1 MAEDFQVKIQA
12 DLDTAQVDEKIEK
25 LVNKK
30 RTIKLDVDI
39 NGQNAK
45 SITDN
50 IQKGLSKTKLDTSN
64 ISKKIADSFN
74 ISDKSVISKIQTQL
88 NEMMTSLSKTWNG
101 KNFDFKNASGFYSG
115 MEQMA
120 KTVTENARIIKSA
133 TGVYDDFYNYFNRKK
148 IFVSDDLKNALGTE
162 QYKELLNNNIGKIV
176 RDATKGVSI
185 DSIWGEMS
193 NLFPEHFSENITN
206 QVDQILYAT
215 NLLKKARA
223 DMDEV
228 FTSSNMTAQQKG
240 EINNSAYVEVLEMS
254 KNLQNN
260 LQKNIVE
267 ATEAAKTT
275 IKIDVQ
281 LDKEKIA
288 ADIRNAIESAS
299 SGAGEAIKLNLDIN
313 EEQLLSNLQSAIR
326 KLTTG
331 DESVK
336 VEIDVDKSDLQSKLN
351 EACKEMQI
359 PVQFKIDA
367 DEIASQ
373 IKAAVDK
380 ITDIELDLKVN
391 TNNVKQAVDDAV
403 KDKITPEVDPSGITQ
418 LQEILR
424 NVNSTGQ
431 QTQNIFQSM
440 GSAFDDAFRS
450 TYGVANLLQDAIYKI
465 GDAGREV
472 IGTVR
477 ELNDSLVSLQMA
489 TGDDYDTVKN
499 LMQQYNALGQE
510 LGAITTDVAS
520 GADAWLRQGKSL
532 EQTNTLLKDS
542 IVLSKVSG
550 LDAEESTQYL
560 TAAMNGYNVAVDNVM
575 GIVDKVSKVDLE
587 SATDAGGLMEAMSR
601 VSTMANTAGVS
612 MDKLLGYM
620 ASVGEITQQ
629 SMPTL
634 GTAFKS
640 IFARM
645 SDIKA
650 QNYELVDDNGT
661 VELLSDVESSLK
673 KVGIDL
679 RKTVTEY
686 NSYADVLDNLA
697 AKWNTLNQVQQNEL
711 AKAFAGTRQQEVFR
725 TLMEHYDRAQKYAEV
740 AENSAGTAE
749 KKFQDNYLSSLEAKT
764 NALKA
769 SFESLSSSLVSDDM
783 YSWAL
788 YGAKAVTDFVE
799 KTNILKGAIAGL
811 GTAGSLYAVKQ
822 LVLGFGSAIKEFSNL
837 GKAMSILKSGT
848 GVTSNMSQLLTL
860 TQGLSKSQTALVLSS
875 TELNTAQRTAI
886 LMNRG
891 LSASEAEAELSTMGL
906 SAAEGTA
913 TATTMSLGSA
923 MKGMVATLA
932 ANPIFLLT
940 TAVTVGVAAWQS
952 YNQSVEES
960 IQHTK
965 DSTAELQERNQ
976 SLDDNIQKV
985 QELRDSL
992 DSGTLTEQEA
1002 YNTKSQLLDIQ
1013 SQLSDSYGEQADGID
1028 LVNGKLDEQ
1037 IEKMQQLKVE
1047 NAKSWLNDSDNE
1059 KNYEKAK
1066 KKMTKDD
1073 YESFFGNTPTLSL
1086 LGNAPEKA
1094 DYKDSDVY
1102 KDALKRYQNSKT
1114 QIEEIQKAAEKAGL
1128 KQYTSTSTGQF
1139 QLGFENETVTGAD
1152 EKLNSFLSTVKE
1164 LKRQFEDEGKNT
1176 DYFDNII
1183 SSAEDA
1189 ESSYKDILDKHQEVY
1204 QEYLKNSMLAEGYGN
1219 NKPATVYQQYA
1230 DAVDKYNEAL
1240 QSGDTSKVEAAKT
1253 ALDGVKDSVDNIVS
1267 RDSGKKYK
1275 ELFDE
1280 IAEGIDTA
1288 SEKTYEFKE
1297 RLSGRGTDKLNNT
1310 VLSKLK
1316 ELKNYTDIDLKS
1328 INLDTSDVVA
1338 GKDALRMAVNEAMDL
1353 GIVSDDSAE
1362 SVAKVVDLLTDMG
1375 MTATVSM
1382 NQVDDSFSEVN
1393 TTIQQAQA
1401 NLETLKTIMS
1411 ESVSGSGIS
1420 ADNVKA
1426 FKEMF
1431 GDDAAR
1437 ALEKTADGYHINREE
1452 LAKLQAQQ
1460 SEMNK
1465 ADYLS
1470 GLADQQEALR
1480 QIEEQIADAMVKGQ
1494 DVSGL
1499 QAQREGILDNISSLE
1514 DLAYQYQTATS
1525 AYQQWQ
1531 DAMSGGEEG
1540 DMYDSIQGN
1549 MESIKDLYDKGLVG
1563 ENKFR
1568 EFVDLMS
1575 NKDLTNASVDEIVT
1589 AYEESY
1595 PKMERYFTEGQE
1607 GCQAF
1612 LQDISNLNSEWAH
1625 MNEDGSWEIN
1635 FGVGN
1640 DQEIA
1645 DALGIDVEA
1654 VQSVL
1659 RKLHDFGFDIDLD
1672 QPVKSLEQLKTEAQ
1686 SAKEALDGMGETSL
1700 DSINLDTDS
1709 FSEITDDID
1718 KVKEYI
1724 QQINDADLEPEVRT
1738 ERLEQANNILDYL
1751 VQKQHEA
1758 GQNNIVIDADASSV
1772 DQKISDLKSQL
1783 EQFRN
1788 NDGTI
1793 PVNADTQD
1801 AVNSL
1806 QSLYAT
1812 KQNLE
1817 NTPAILQ
1824 VDTSQVDGALGNA
1837 IGKLQEYQ
1845 NAVEILN
1852 AQNTMKTQGIDID
1865 TTDAQQKVQ
1874 QLAGQLQNLDADTT
1888 AKLGLDDTDF
1898 QSKLSNIATH
1908 PIDVGI
1914 GVNLDPNALADVS
1927 TKISGITPELLVK
1940 AGVNEEAIVN
1950 YTPKDK
1956 DATVKYKV
1964 DHSAIDSYDP
1974 KDKNATVTYSVVVS
1988 GLENL
1993 PGNKTRNLTY
2003 NIKTNGTVPR
2013 VNGTAHAIGTAHA
2026 AGTASRNWGLAHNEP
2041 HALVNEL
2048 KPEAIVR
2055 DGKAFILNGGDP
2067 TFANLKKDD
2076 VVFNGDQTEQLLEHG
2091 YVTGSHAQLAG
2102 GGYSLGSAFSKGS
2115 GRFNVGSSGTKADSS
2130 TWEENQ
2136 KKDKTG
2142 SKSSSGSS
2150 SSGSSKRS
2158 SGRSSGGSSSGSS
2171 GSSSTKE
2178 ATEETFDWIE
2188 VFLKEMSR
2196 ATEIAVDNINRA
2208 IGLAQKQTKAY
2219 DAISKVQQ
2227 ELTANQ
2233 QSANKYLQLAANVG
2247 LDPSYISKIQ
2257 NGTLDVEKVTNED
2270 LKKKIDEYKDYYSK
2284 YESAADNVAKL
2295 EDKITELAEKRL
2307 EIITDTYD
2315 AIVDINDSI
2324 KSVADSKIS
2333 LNDALGVAIDN
2344 PDNYAN
2350 LNNSIKAQEDTYN
2363 QLTKKLS
2370 DYQKEV
2376 DSQLSSG
2383 YLKKGS
2389 EAYQAAMKNI
2399 QDFTAKIYDAS
2410 TSLLELRDKLDQIK
2424 IDTIQNVIDGIKRN
2438 SDITE
2443 KYISYLQ
2450 SQNRDV
2456 PENLYTDRID
2466 NNNAQ
2471 VQQNLKQMEI
2481 YRKKQAVLD
2490 VNSKSYQDYAEK
2502 IQTLKENT
2510 LELITDNE
2518 SLQDSIYELR
2528 FKPLDDAIQKYS
2540 DLEDELKSFRD
2551 LLNDDAFLDK
2561 QGRITEEGLAQVALL
2576 QQSIGTAKQKIAD
2589 YTTGLQKLK
2598 ESYDN
2603 GVISLTEYNDKS
2615 KDYREGIQGSIADV
2629 KSYQDSLVDL
2639 YKNAMSTEVDY
2650 LDKIISKQKNL
2661 LDQRKSA
2668 YEYEKKV
2675 TSQSNDIN
2683 KLKAEIIALQGS
2695 NNLSDQSRL
2704 RKLQADLK
2712 SAESDL
2718 QDTKRDHA
2726 YDMQSQGFDKLS
2738 SDLQET
2744 LDNTEYEISHNADK
2758 QLEIINSMLDKAVSS
2773 YQEAYG
2779 KINSIIKNTGWVGST
2794 DFNNTQSDLGT
2805 ETGAKNQNS
2814 NASQSQS
2821 SANKNPSS
2829 TASGTKT
2836 DPINSNSKANSDLA
2850 DQLVKPED
2858 TTNRKVAELKVSPTS
2873 TTLEE
2878 GKSTSITATIRPNDA
2893 ANKTLAWKS
2902 SNESIA
2908 TVSNGTVKA
2917 KKPGSCTIT
2926 ATTTDGSGLSAKVSI
2941 KVNAKPKPPKPQP
2954 KPQPAKTGGDGIPRV
2969 GDVVTFT
2976 GSYYND
2982 SWGMAPKGS
2991 RFSGQP
2997 GAVVID
3003 SYTAREYG
3011 GNGRTTGD
3019 FKIHIKSAHDPN
3031 YSDLGW
3037 VRLSQISSYEKGTD
3051 RIYGDQLVWTNENK
3065 DTKHHGVSELI
3076 YRKKDGAFLT
3086 PVQDGDS
3093 ILPADFVSNLAAL
3106 SAIDPREFGMN
3117 VSTTPNLVQTNIPQ
3131 NISNVG
3137 NVTYHYDALLN
3148 IENVEG
3154 NLDKSA
3160 IPDIQK
3166 LLKQS
3171 CKYTCDTLADQY
3183 QKLGHKIIM

>member
-1 MAEDFQVKIQA
+1 MQLKNLG
-12 DLDTAQVDEKIEK
+12 DLFGSFGELNLLRNKYGKNSTFDTLSSTLQQSFNESFKVG
-25 LVNKK
+25 
-30 RTIKLDVDI
+30 T
-39 NGQNAK
+39 NGISEFSTEQ
-45 SITDN
+45 I
-50 IQKGLSKTKLDTSN
+50 KTKASVMGLNDALTKQALSLANDAGLYQKAAAGNLTFSKAIELNINNASDLVDALMSSN
-64 ISKKIADSFN
+64 SEVLKKYKDNDIADMIANSGEKG
-74 ISDKSVISKIQTQL
+74 SAAY
-88 NEMMTSLSKTWNG
+88 NE
-101 KNFDFKNASGFYSG
+101 F
-115 MEQMA
+115 
-120 KTVTENARIIKSA
+120 
-133 TGVYDDFYNYFNRKK
+133 
-148 IFVSDDLKNALGTE
+148 
-162 QYKELLNNNIGKIV
+162 
-176 RDATKGVSI
+176 
-185 DSIWGEMS
+185 
-193 NLFPEHFSENITN
+193 
-206 QVDQILYAT
+206 
-215 NLLKKARA
+215 
-223 DMDEV
+223 
-228 FTSSNMTAQQKG
+228 
-240 EINNSAYVEVLEMS
+240 
-254 KNLQNN
+254 
-260 LQKNIVE
+260 
-267 ATEAAKTT
+267 
-275 IKIDVQ
+275 
-281 LDKEKIA
+281 
-288 ADIRNAIESAS
+288 
-299 SGAGEAIKLNLDIN
+299 
-313 EEQLLSNLQSAIR
+313 
-326 KLTTG
+326 
-331 DESVK
+331 
-336 VEIDVDKSDLQSKLN
+336 
-351 EACKEMQI
+351 
-359 PVQFKIDA
+359 
-367 DEIASQ
+367 
-373 IKAAVDK
+373 
-380 ITDIELDLKVN
+380 
-391 TNNVKQAVDDAV
+391 V
-403 KDKITPEVDPSGITQ
+403 KDLID
-418 LQEILR
+418 
-424 NVNSTGQ
+424 NN
-431 QTQNIFQSM
+431 
-440 GSAFDDAFRS
+440 
-450 TYGVANLLQDAIYKI
+450 QD
-465 GDAGREV
+465 
-472 IGTVR
+472 
-477 ELNDSLVSLQMA
+477 
-489 TGDDYDTVKN
+489 
-499 LMQQYNALGQE
+499 LG
-510 LGAITTDVAS
+510 
-520 GADAWLRQGKSL
+520 
-532 EQTNTLLKDS
+532 DS
-542 IVLSKVSG
+542 IVELAPKVETTKSAFSG
-550 LDAEESTQYL
+550 LSNYFKGL
-560 TAAMNGYNVAVDNVM
+560 
-575 GIVDKVSKVDLE
+575 L
-587 SATDAGGLMEAMSR
+587 ATF
-601 VSTMANTAGVS
+601 T
-612 MDKLLGYM
+612 
-620 ASVGEITQQ
+620 
-629 SMPTL
+629 
-634 GTAFKS
+634 
-640 IFARM
+640 
-645 SDIKA
+645 
-650 QNYELVDDNGT
+650 
-661 VELLSDVESSLK
+661 
-673 KVGIDL
+673 
-679 RKTVTEY
+679 
-686 NSYADVLDNLA
+686 
-697 AKWNTLNQVQQNEL
+697 
-711 AKAFAGTRQQEVFR
+711 
-725 TLMEHYDRAQKYAEV
+725 
-740 AENSAGTAE
+740 
-749 KKFQDNYLSSLEAKT
+749 
-764 NALKA
+764 
-769 SFESLSSSLVSDDM
+769 
-783 YSWAL
+783 
-788 YGAKAVTDFVE
+788 
-799 KTNILKGAIAGL
+799 
-811 GTAGSLYAVKQ
+811 
-822 LVLGFGSAIKEFSNL
+822 
-837 GKAMSILKSGT
+837 
-848 GVTSNMSQLLTL
+848 
-860 TQGLSKSQTALVLSS
+860 
-875 TELNTAQRTAI
+875 
-886 LMNRG
+886 
-891 LSASEAEAELSTMGL
+891 
-906 SAAEGTA
+906 
-913 TATTMSLGSA
+913 
-923 MKGMVATLA
+923 
-932 ANPIFLLT
+932 NPIFLLT
-940 TAVTVGVAAWQS
+940 TAVTVGVAAWQG
-952 YNQSVEES
+952 YNQSVQES

-965 DSTAELQERNQ
+965 DSIAEIEERNK
-976 SLDDNIQKV
+976 SIDDNISKA

-1073 YESFFGNTPTLSL
+1073 YESFFGNTPTLAM
-1086 LGNAPEKA
+1086 LGSEPQKSEYTN
-1094 DYKDSDVY
+1094 SDVY

-1114 QIEEIQKAAEKAGL
+1114 QIEEIQKAAKKAGL

-1152 EKLNSFLSTVKE
+1152 EKLNSFLATVKE

-1189 ESSYKDILDKHQEVY
+1189 ESSYKDILDKHQEIY

-1240 QSGDTSKVEAAKT
+1240 QSGDTSKVKEAKT

-1267 RDSGKKYK
+1267 TDSGKKYK

-1280 IAEGIDTA
+1280 IADGIDTA

-1297 RLSGRGTDKLNNT
+1297 RLSGRGADKLNNT

-1353 GIVSDDSAE
+1353 GIISDDSAE

-1382 NQVDDSFSEVN
+1382 DQVDDSFSEVN

-1411 ESVSGSGIS
+1411 ESVSGAGIS

-1426 FKEMF
+1426 FREMF
-1431 GDDAAR
+1431 GDDAER

-1460 SEMNK
+1460 SEMNRS
-1465 ADYLS
+1465 DYLS

-1499 QAQREGILDNISSLE
+1499 QSQREGILDNISSLE

-1540 DMYDSIQGN
+1540 DMYNSIQGN

-1575 NKDLTNASVDEIVT
+1575 NKDLTNASVDEIVA

-1625 MNEDGSWEIN
+1625 MNEDGSWDIN

-1772 DQKISDLKSQL
+1772 DQKISELKSQL

-1788 NDGTI
+1788 DDGTI

-1824 VDTSQVDGALGNA
+1824 VDTSQVDGELGNA

-1914 GVNLDPNALADVS
+1914 GVNLDPNALSDVS
-1927 TKISGITPELLVK
+1927 AKISGITPELLVK

-1974 KDKNATVTYSVVVS
+1974 EDKNATVTYSVVVS

-1993 PGNKTRNLTY
+1993 PGNKTRSLTY
-2003 NIKTNGTVPR
+2003 NIKTNGTAPK

-2041 HALVNEL
+2041 HALINEL

-2055 DGKAFILNGGDP
+2055 DGKAFILNDGDP

-2102 GGYSLGSAFSKGS
+2102 GGYSLGSAFSGGS

-2130 TWEENQ
+2130 TWED
-2136 KKDKTG
+2136 KKKQNNT
-2142 SKSSSGSS
+2142 SHNSSSGSS
-2150 SSGSSKRS
+2150 SRRNSGS
-2158 SGRSSGGSSSGSS
+2158 SSGGSTRSSSGGSS

-2196 ATEIAVDNINRA
+2196 ATEIAVDNIDRA

-2295 EDKITELAEKRL
+2295 EDKITELTEKRL

-2344 PDNYAN
+2344 PDNYASIN
-2350 LNNSIKAQEDTYN
+2350 KSIKAQEDTYN

-2650 LDKIISKQKNL
+2650 LDKIISKRKEALTQQK
-2661 LDQRKSA
+2661 DM
-2668 YEYEKKV
+2668 
-2675 TSQSNDIN
+2675 
-2683 KLKAEIIALQGS
+2683 
-2695 NNLSDQSRL
+2695 
-2704 RKLQADLK
+2704 
-2712 SAESDL
+2712 
-2718 QDTKRDHA
+2718 
-2726 YDMQSQGFDKLS
+2726 YDYSK
-2738 SDLQET
+2738 
-2744 LDNTEYEISHNADK
+2744 
-2758 QLEIINSMLDKAVSS
+2758 
-2773 YQEAYG
+2773 
-2779 KINSIIKNTGWVGST
+2779 KINSQ
-2794 DFNNTQSDLGT
+2794 NN
-2805 ETGAKNQNS
+2805 N
-2814 NASQSQS
+2814 
-2821 SANKNPSS
+2821 
-2829 TASGTKT
+2829 
-2836 DPINSNSKANSDLA
+2836 INSLKAQIMALEG
-2850 DQLVKPED
+2850 VK
-2858 TTNRKVAELKVSPTS
+2858 
-2873 TTLEE
+2873 
-2878 GKSTSITATIRPNDA
+2878 
-2893 ANKTLAWKS
+2893 
-2902 SNESIA
+2902 
-2908 TVSNGTVKA
+2908 
-2917 KKPGSCTIT
+2917 
-2926 ATTTDGSGLSAKVSI
+2926 
-2941 KVNAKPKPPKPQP
+2941 
-2954 KPQPAKTGGDGIPRV
+2954 
-2969 GDVVTFT
+2969 
-2976 GSYYND
+2976 Y
-2982 SWGMAPKGS
+2982 
-2991 RFSGQP
+2991 
-2997 GAVVID
+2997 
-3003 SYTAREYG
+3003 
-3011 GNGRTTGD
+3011 
-3019 FKIHIKSAHDPN
+3019 
-3031 YSDLGW
+3031 
-3037 VRLSQISSYEKGTD
+3037 
-3051 RIYGDQLVWTNENK
+3051 
-3065 DTKHHGVSELI
+3065 
-3076 YRKKDGAFLT
+3076 
-3086 PVQDGDS
+3086 
-3093 ILPADFVSNLAAL
+3093 
-3106 SAIDPREFGMN
+3106 
-3117 VSTTPNLVQTNIPQ
+3117 
-3131 NISNVG
+3131 
-3137 NVTYHYDALLN
+3137 LL
-3148 IENVEG
+3148 
-3154 NLDKSA
+3154 L
-3160 IPDIQK
+3160 
-3166 LLKQS
+3166 
-3171 CKYTCDTLADQY
+3171 
-3183 QKLGHKIIM
+3183 

>member
-1 MAEDFQVKIQA
+1 MGLNDALTKQA
-12 DLDTAQVDEKIEK
+12 LSLANDAGLYQKAAAGNLTFSKAIELNINNASDLVDALMSSNSEV
-25 LVNKK
+25 LKK
-30 RTIKLDVDI
+30 YK
-39 NGQNAK
+39 
-45 SITDN
+45 DN
-50 IQKGLSKTKLDTSN
+50 D
-64 ISKKIADSFN
+64 IADMIANSGEKG
-74 ISDKSVISKIQTQL
+74 SAAY
-88 NEMMTSLSKTWNG
+88 NE
-101 KNFDFKNASGFYSG
+101 F
-115 MEQMA
+115 
-120 KTVTENARIIKSA
+120 
-133 TGVYDDFYNYFNRKK
+133 
-148 IFVSDDLKNALGTE
+148 
-162 QYKELLNNNIGKIV
+162 
-176 RDATKGVSI
+176 
-185 DSIWGEMS
+185 
-193 NLFPEHFSENITN
+193 
-206 QVDQILYAT
+206 
-215 NLLKKARA
+215 
-223 DMDEV
+223 
-228 FTSSNMTAQQKG
+228 
-240 EINNSAYVEVLEMS
+240 
-254 KNLQNN
+254 
-260 LQKNIVE
+260 
-267 ATEAAKTT
+267 
-275 IKIDVQ
+275 
-281 LDKEKIA
+281 
-288 ADIRNAIESAS
+288 
-299 SGAGEAIKLNLDIN
+299 
-313 EEQLLSNLQSAIR
+313 
-326 KLTTG
+326 
-331 DESVK
+331 
-336 VEIDVDKSDLQSKLN
+336 
-351 EACKEMQI
+351 
-359 PVQFKIDA
+359 
-367 DEIASQ
+367 
-373 IKAAVDK
+373 
-380 ITDIELDLKVN
+380 
-391 TNNVKQAVDDAV
+391 V
-403 KDKITPEVDPSGITQ
+403 KDLIDK
-418 LQEILR
+418 
-424 NVNSTGQ
+424 N
-431 QTQNIFQSM
+431 
-440 GSAFDDAFRS
+440 
-450 TYGVANLLQDAIYKI
+450 QD
-465 GDAGREV
+465 
-472 IGTVR
+472 
-477 ELNDSLVSLQMA
+477 
-489 TGDDYDTVKN
+489 
-499 LMQQYNALGQE
+499 LG
-510 LGAITTDVAS
+510 
-520 GADAWLRQGKSL
+520 
-532 EQTNTLLKDS
+532 DS
-542 IVLSKVSG
+542 IVELAPKVETTKSAFSG
-550 LDAEESTQYL
+550 LSNYFKGL
-560 TAAMNGYNVAVDNVM
+560 F
-575 GIVDKVSKVDLE
+575 
-587 SATDAGGLMEAMSR
+587 ATF
-601 VSTMANTAGVS
+601 T
-612 MDKLLGYM
+612 
-620 ASVGEITQQ
+620 
-629 SMPTL
+629 
-634 GTAFKS
+634 
-640 IFARM
+640 
-645 SDIKA
+645 
-650 QNYELVDDNGT
+650 
-661 VELLSDVESSLK
+661 
-673 KVGIDL
+673 
-679 RKTVTEY
+679 
-686 NSYADVLDNLA
+686 
-697 AKWNTLNQVQQNEL
+697 
-711 AKAFAGTRQQEVFR
+711 
-725 TLMEHYDRAQKYAEV
+725 
-740 AENSAGTAE
+740 
-749 KKFQDNYLSSLEAKT
+749 
-764 NALKA
+764 
-769 SFESLSSSLVSDDM
+769 
-783 YSWAL
+783 
-788 YGAKAVTDFVE
+788 
-799 KTNILKGAIAGL
+799 
-811 GTAGSLYAVKQ
+811 
-822 LVLGFGSAIKEFSNL
+822 
-837 GKAMSILKSGT
+837 
-848 GVTSNMSQLLTL
+848 
-860 TQGLSKSQTALVLSS
+860 
-875 TELNTAQRTAI
+875 
-886 LMNRG
+886 
-891 LSASEAEAELSTMGL
+891 
-906 SAAEGTA
+906 
-913 TATTMSLGSA
+913 
-923 MKGMVATLA
+923 
-932 ANPIFLLT
+932 NPIFLLT
-940 TAVTVGVAAWQS
+940 TAVTVGVAAWQG
-952 YNQSVEES
+952 YNQSVQES

-965 DSTAELQERNQ
+965 DSIAEIEERNK
-976 SLDDNIQKV
+976 SIDDNISKA

-1094 DYKDSDVY
+1094 DYTNSDVY
-1102 KDALKRYQNSKT
+1102 KDALKRYQNSKS

-1152 EKLNSFLSTVKE
+1152 EKLNSFLATVKE
-1164 LKRQFEDEGKNT
+1164 LKRQFDDEGKNT

-1280 IAEGIDTA
+1280 IADGIDTA

-1297 RLSGRGTDKLNNT
+1297 RLSGKGTDKLNNT

-1353 GIVSDDSAE
+1353 DIVSDDSAE

-1411 ESVSGSGIS
+1411 ESVSGAGIS

-1540 DMYDSIQGN
+1540 NMYDSIQGN

-1575 NKDLTNASVDEIVT
+1575 NKDLTNASVDEIVA

-1751 VQKQHEA
+1751 VQKQQEA
-1758 GQNNIVIDADASSV
+1758 GHTDIIIDADASSV

-1788 NDGTI
+1788 EDGTI

-1824 VDTSQVDGALGNA
+1824 VDTSQVDGELGNA

-1914 GVNLDPNALADVS
+1914 GVNLDPNTLADVS
-1927 TKISGITPELLVK
+1927 AKISGITPELLVK

-1993 PGNKTRNLTY
+1993 PGNKTRSLTY

-2026 AGTASRNWGLAHNEP
+2026 SGTASRNWGLAHNEP

-2102 GGYSLGSAFSKGS
+2102 DGYSLGSAFSGGS

-2130 TWEENQ
+2130 TWEE
-2136 KKDKTG
+2136 KKKQNNT
-2142 SKSSSGSS
+2142 SPNSSSGSS
-2150 SSGSSKRS
+2150 SSRNSGSSSGGSTRS
-2158 SGRSSGGSSSGSS
+2158 SSGGSSGGSS

-2196 ATEIAVDNINRA
+2196 ATEIAVDNIDRA

-2307 EIITDTYD
+2307 EIIEKEYD
-2315 AIVDINDSI
+2315 AIVDINDAI
-2324 KSVADSKIS
+2324 KTVADSKIS

-2370 DYQKEV
+2370 DYQKEIN
-2376 DSQLSSG
+2376 SQLSSG

-2561 QGRITEEGLAQVALL
+2561 QGRITEDGLAQIALL

-2650 LDKIISKQKNL
+2650 LTSIVTKRQEALKAKADYYSYDKSISKK
-2661 LDQRKSA
+2661 
-2668 YEYEKKV
+2668 
-2675 TSQSNDIN
+2675 SNDIN
-2683 KLKAEIIALQGS
+2683 AIKAQIMALESVNICRICLIAGIFLELYMLQRMHEI
-2695 NNLSDQSRL
+2695 
-2704 RKLQADLK
+2704 
-2712 SAESDL
+2712 
-2718 QDTKRDHA
+2718 
-2726 YDMQSQGFDKLS
+2726 
-2738 SDLQET
+2738 
-2744 LDNTEYEISHNADK
+2744 K
-2758 QLEIINSMLDKAVSS
+2758 QN
-2773 YQEAYG
+2773 
-2779 KINSIIKNTGWVGST
+2779 
-2794 DFNNTQSDLGT
+2794 
-2805 ETGAKNQNS
+2805 
-2814 NASQSQS
+2814 
-2821 SANKNPSS
+2821 
-2829 TASGTKT
+2829 
-2836 DPINSNSKANSDLA
+2836 
-2850 DQLVKPED
+2850 
-2858 TTNRKVAELKVSPTS
+2858 
-2873 TTLEE
+2873 
-2878 GKSTSITATIRPNDA
+2878 
-2893 ANKTLAWKS
+2893 
-2902 SNESIA
+2902 
-2908 TVSNGTVKA
+2908 
-2917 KKPGSCTIT
+2917 
-2926 ATTTDGSGLSAKVSI
+2926 
-2941 KVNAKPKPPKPQP
+2941 VNA
-2954 KPQPAKTGGDGIPRV
+2954 
-2969 GDVVTFT
+2969 
-2976 GSYYND
+2976 
-2982 SWGMAPKGS
+2982 
-2991 RFSGQP
+2991 
-2997 GAVVID
+2997 
-3003 SYTAREYG
+3003 
-3011 GNGRTTGD
+3011 
-3019 FKIHIKSAHDPN
+3019 
-3031 YSDLGW
+3031 
-3037 VRLSQISSYEKGTD
+3037 
-3051 RIYGDQLVWTNENK
+3051 
-3065 DTKHHGVSELI
+3065 
-3076 YRKKDGAFLT
+3076 
-3086 PVQDGDS
+3086 
-3093 ILPADFVSNLAAL
+3093 
-3106 SAIDPREFGMN
+3106 
-3117 VSTTPNLVQTNIPQ
+3117 
-3131 NISNVG
+3131 
-3137 NVTYHYDALLN
+3137 
-3148 IENVEG
+3148 
-3154 NLDKSA
+3154 
-3160 IPDIQK
+3160 
-3166 LLKQS
+3166 
-3171 CKYTCDTLADQY
+3171 
-3183 QKLGHKIIM
+3183 

>member
-1 MAEDFQVKIQA
+1 MQLKNLGDLFGSFGELNLLRNKYGKNSTFDTLSSTLQQSFNESFKVGKNGISEFSTEQIKTKASVMGLNDALTKQALSLANDA
-12 DLDTAQVDEKIEK
+12 DLYQKAAAGNLTFSKAIELNINNASD
-25 LVNKK
+25 LVNA
-30 RTIKLDVDI
+30 LM
-39 NGQNAK
+39 
-45 SITDN
+45 S
-50 IQKGLSKTKLDTSN
+50 SN
-64 ISKKIADSFN
+64 
-74 ISDKSVISKIQTQL
+74 
-88 NEMMTSLSKTWNG
+88 
-101 KNFDFKNASGFYSG
+101 
-115 MEQMA
+115 
-120 KTVTENARIIKSA
+120 
-133 TGVYDDFYNYFNRKK
+133 
-148 IFVSDDLKNALGTE
+148 
-162 QYKELLNNNIGKIV
+162 
-176 RDATKGVSI
+176 
-185 DSIWGEMS
+185 
-193 NLFPEHFSENITN
+193 SE
-206 QVDQILYAT
+206 V
-215 NLLKKARA
+215 LKKYQ
-223 DMDEV
+223 D
-228 FTSSNMTAQQKG
+228 
-240 EINNSAYVEVLEMS
+240 NNVA
-254 KNLQNN
+254 
-260 LQKNIVE
+260 
-267 ATEAAKTT
+267 
-275 IKIDVQ
+275 
-281 LDKEKIA
+281 
-288 ADIRNAIESAS
+288 NAIANSGEKGSA
-299 SGAGEAIKLNLDIN
+299 AYN
-313 EEQLLSNLQSAIR
+313 E
-326 KLTTG
+326 
-331 DESVK
+331 
-336 VEIDVDKSDLQSKLN
+336 
-351 EACKEMQI
+351 
-359 PVQFKIDA
+359 F
-367 DEIASQ
+367 
-373 IKAAVDK
+373 
-380 ITDIELDLKVN
+380 
-391 TNNVKQAVDDAV
+391 V
-403 KDKITPEVDPSGITQ
+403 KDFIDK
-418 LQEILR
+418 
-424 NVNSTGQ
+424 N
-431 QTQNIFQSM
+431 
-440 GSAFDDAFRS
+440 
-450 TYGVANLLQDAIYKI
+450 QD
-465 GDAGREV
+465 
-472 IGTVR
+472 
-477 ELNDSLVSLQMA
+477 
-489 TGDDYDTVKN
+489 
-499 LMQQYNALGQE
+499 LG
-510 LGAITTDVAS
+510 
-520 GADAWLRQGKSL
+520 
-532 EQTNTLLKDS
+532 DS
-542 IVLSKVSG
+542 IVELAPKVETTKSAFSG
-550 LDAEESTQYL
+550 LSNYF
-560 TAAMNGYNVAVDNVM
+560 
-575 GIVDKVSKVDLE
+575 K
-587 SATDAGGLMEAMSR
+587 GL
-601 VSTMANTAGVS
+601 
-612 MDKLLGYM
+612 
-620 ASVGEITQQ
+620 
-629 SMPTL
+629 
-634 GTAFKS
+634 
-640 IFARM
+640 
-645 SDIKA
+645 
-650 QNYELVDDNGT
+650 
-661 VELLSDVESSLK
+661 
-673 KVGIDL
+673 
-679 RKTVTEY
+679 
-686 NSYADVLDNLA
+686 
-697 AKWNTLNQVQQNEL
+697 
-711 AKAFAGTRQQEVFR
+711 
-725 TLMEHYDRAQKYAEV
+725 
-740 AENSAGTAE
+740 
-749 KKFQDNYLSSLEAKT
+749 
-764 NALKA
+764 
-769 SFESLSSSLVSDDM
+769 
-783 YSWAL
+783 
-788 YGAKAVTDFVE
+788 
-799 KTNILKGAIAGL
+799 
-811 GTAGSLYAVKQ
+811 
-822 LVLGFGSAIKEFSNL
+822 
-837 GKAMSILKSGT
+837 
-848 GVTSNMSQLLTL
+848 
-860 TQGLSKSQTALVLSS
+860 
-875 TELNTAQRTAI
+875 
-886 LMNRG
+886 
-891 LSASEAEAELSTMGL
+891 
-906 SAAEGTA
+906 
-913 TATTMSLGSA
+913 
-923 MKGMVATLA
+923 VATFT
-932 ANPIFLLT
+932 NPIFLLT
-940 TAVTVGVAAWQS
+940 TAVTVGVAAWQG
-952 YNQSVEES
+952 YNQSVQES

-965 DSTAELQERNQ
+965 DSIAEIEERNK
-976 SLDDNIQKV
+976 SIDDNISKA

-992 DSGTLTEQEA
+992 DSGTLTEQET

-1073 YESFFGNTPTLSL
+1073 YESFFGNTPTLAM
-1086 LGNAPEKA
+1086 LGSEPQKSEYTNS
-1094 DYKDSDVY
+1094 DTYKEM
-1102 KDALKRYQNSKT
+1102 LKRYQNSKS

-1152 EKLNSFLSTVKE
+1152 EKLNNFLATVKE
-1164 LKRQFEDEGKNT
+1164 LKRQFQDEGKNT

-1183 SSAEDA
+1183 SAAEDA

-1280 IAEGIDTA
+1280 IADGIDTA

-1297 RLSGRGTDKLNNT
+1297 RLSGRGADKLNNT

-1411 ESVSGSGIS
+1411 ESVSGAGIS

-1431 GDDAAR
+1431 GDDAEQ
-1437 ALEKTADGYHINREE
+1437 ALERTADGYHINCEE
-1452 LAKLQAQQ
+1452 LQKLQAQQ

-1540 DMYDSIQGN
+1540 NMYDSIQGN

-1575 NKDLTNASVDEIVT
+1575 NKDLTNASVDEIVA

-1625 MNEDGSWEIN
+1625 MNEDGSWQIN

-1709 FSEITDDID
+1709 FGEITDNIE

-1724 QQINDADLEPEVRT
+1724 QQVNDADLEPEVRT

-1751 VQKQHEA
+1751 VQKQQEA

-1788 NDGTI
+1788 DDGTI

-1824 VDTSQVDGALGNA
+1824 VDTSQVDGELGNA

-1927 TKISGITPELLVK
+1927 AKISGITPELLVK

-1974 KDKNATVTYSVVVS
+1974 EDKNATVTYSVVVS

-1993 PGNKTRNLTY
+1993 PGNKTRSLTY
-2003 NIKTNGTVPR
+2003 NIKT
-2013 VNGTAHAIGTAHA
+2013 NGTAHAIGTAHA

-2102 GGYSLGSAFSKGS
+2102 GGYSLGSAFSGGS

-2130 TWEENQ
+2130 TWED
-2136 KKDKTG
+2136 KKKQNNT
-2142 SKSSSGSS
+2142 SHNSSSGSS
-2150 SSGSSKRS
+2150 SSGNSGTS
-2158 SGRSSGGSSSGSS
+2158 SGGSTRSSSGGSSGGSS

-2196 ATEIAVDNINRA
+2196 ATEIAVDNIDRA

-2307 EIITDTYD
+2307 EIIEKEYD
-2315 AIVDINDSI
+2315 AIVDINDAI
-2324 KSVADSKIS
+2324 KTVADSKMS

-2389 EAYQAAMKNI
+2389 DAYQSAMKNI

-2410 TSLLELRDKLDQIK
+2410 TSLIELRDKLDQIK

-2561 QGRITEEGLAQVALL
+2561 QGRITEDGLAQVALL

-2650 LDKIISKQKNL
+2650 LDKIISKRKEALTQQK
-2661 LDQRKSA
+2661 DM
-2668 YEYEKKV
+2668 
-2675 TSQSNDIN
+2675 
-2683 KLKAEIIALQGS
+2683 
-2695 NNLSDQSRL
+2695 
-2704 RKLQADLK
+2704 
-2712 SAESDL
+2712 
-2718 QDTKRDHA
+2718 
-2726 YDMQSQGFDKLS
+2726 YDYSK
-2738 SDLQET
+2738 
-2744 LDNTEYEISHNADK
+2744 
-2758 QLEIINSMLDKAVSS
+2758 
-2773 YQEAYG
+2773 
-2779 KINSIIKNTGWVGST
+2779 KINSQ
-2794 DFNNTQSDLGT
+2794 NN
-2805 ETGAKNQNS
+2805 N
-2814 NASQSQS
+2814 
-2821 SANKNPSS
+2821 
-2829 TASGTKT
+2829 
-2836 DPINSNSKANSDLA
+2836 INSLKAQIMALEG
-2850 DQLVKPED
+2850 VK
-2858 TTNRKVAELKVSPTS
+2858 
-2873 TTLEE
+2873 
-2878 GKSTSITATIRPNDA
+2878 
-2893 ANKTLAWKS
+2893 
-2902 SNESIA
+2902 
-2908 TVSNGTVKA
+2908 
-2917 KKPGSCTIT
+2917 
-2926 ATTTDGSGLSAKVSI
+2926 
-2941 KVNAKPKPPKPQP
+2941 
-2954 KPQPAKTGGDGIPRV
+2954 
-2969 GDVVTFT
+2969 
-2976 GSYYND
+2976 Y
-2982 SWGMAPKGS
+2982 
-2991 RFSGQP
+2991 
-2997 GAVVID
+2997 
-3003 SYTAREYG
+3003 
-3011 GNGRTTGD
+3011 
-3019 FKIHIKSAHDPN
+3019 
-3031 YSDLGW
+3031 
-3037 VRLSQISSYEKGTD
+3037 
-3051 RIYGDQLVWTNENK
+3051 
-3065 DTKHHGVSELI
+3065 
-3076 YRKKDGAFLT
+3076 
-3086 PVQDGDS
+3086 
-3093 ILPADFVSNLAAL
+3093 
-3106 SAIDPREFGMN
+3106 
-3117 VSTTPNLVQTNIPQ
+3117 
-3131 NISNVG
+3131 
-3137 NVTYHYDALLN
+3137 LL
-3148 IENVEG
+3148 
-3154 NLDKSA
+3154 L
-3160 IPDIQK
+3160 
-3166 LLKQS
+3166 
-3171 CKYTCDTLADQY
+3171 
-3183 QKLGHKIIM
+3183 

>member
-1 MAEDFQVKIQA
+1 MQLKNLG
-12 DLDTAQVDEKIEK
+12 DLFGSFGELNLLRNKYGKNSTFDTLSSTLQQSFNESFKVG
-25 LVNKK
+25 
-30 RTIKLDVDI
+30 T
-39 NGQNAK
+39 NGISEFSTEQ
-45 SITDN
+45 I
-50 IQKGLSKTKLDTSN
+50 KTKASVMGLNDALTKQALSLANDAGLYQKAAAGNLTFSKAIELNINNASDLVDALMSSN
-64 ISKKIADSFN
+64 SEVLKKYKDKDIADMIANSGEKG
-74 ISDKSVISKIQTQL
+74 SAAY
-88 NEMMTSLSKTWNG
+88 NE
-101 KNFDFKNASGFYSG
+101 F
-115 MEQMA
+115 
-120 KTVTENARIIKSA
+120 
-133 TGVYDDFYNYFNRKK
+133 
-148 IFVSDDLKNALGTE
+148 
-162 QYKELLNNNIGKIV
+162 
-176 RDATKGVSI
+176 
-185 DSIWGEMS
+185 
-193 NLFPEHFSENITN
+193 
-206 QVDQILYAT
+206 
-215 NLLKKARA
+215 
-223 DMDEV
+223 
-228 FTSSNMTAQQKG
+228 
-240 EINNSAYVEVLEMS
+240 
-254 KNLQNN
+254 
-260 LQKNIVE
+260 
-267 ATEAAKTT
+267 
-275 IKIDVQ
+275 
-281 LDKEKIA
+281 
-288 ADIRNAIESAS
+288 
-299 SGAGEAIKLNLDIN
+299 
-313 EEQLLSNLQSAIR
+313 
-326 KLTTG
+326 
-331 DESVK
+331 
-336 VEIDVDKSDLQSKLN
+336 
-351 EACKEMQI
+351 
-359 PVQFKIDA
+359 
-367 DEIASQ
+367 
-373 IKAAVDK
+373 
-380 ITDIELDLKVN
+380 
-391 TNNVKQAVDDAV
+391 V
-403 KDKITPEVDPSGITQ
+403 KDLID
-418 LQEILR
+418 
-424 NVNSTGQ
+424 NN
-431 QTQNIFQSM
+431 
-440 GSAFDDAFRS
+440 
-450 TYGVANLLQDAIYKI
+450 QD
-465 GDAGREV
+465 
-472 IGTVR
+472 
-477 ELNDSLVSLQMA
+477 
-489 TGDDYDTVKN
+489 
-499 LMQQYNALGQE
+499 LG
-510 LGAITTDVAS
+510 
-520 GADAWLRQGKSL
+520 
-532 EQTNTLLKDS
+532 DS
-542 IVLSKVSG
+542 IVELAPKVETTKSAFSG
-550 LDAEESTQYL
+550 LSNYFKGL
-560 TAAMNGYNVAVDNVM
+560 
-575 GIVDKVSKVDLE
+575 L
-587 SATDAGGLMEAMSR
+587 ATF
-601 VSTMANTAGVS
+601 T
-612 MDKLLGYM
+612 
-620 ASVGEITQQ
+620 
-629 SMPTL
+629 
-634 GTAFKS
+634 
-640 IFARM
+640 
-645 SDIKA
+645 
-650 QNYELVDDNGT
+650 
-661 VELLSDVESSLK
+661 
-673 KVGIDL
+673 
-679 RKTVTEY
+679 
-686 NSYADVLDNLA
+686 
-697 AKWNTLNQVQQNEL
+697 
-711 AKAFAGTRQQEVFR
+711 
-725 TLMEHYDRAQKYAEV
+725 
-740 AENSAGTAE
+740 
-749 KKFQDNYLSSLEAKT
+749 
-764 NALKA
+764 
-769 SFESLSSSLVSDDM
+769 
-783 YSWAL
+783 
-788 YGAKAVTDFVE
+788 
-799 KTNILKGAIAGL
+799 
-811 GTAGSLYAVKQ
+811 
-822 LVLGFGSAIKEFSNL
+822 
-837 GKAMSILKSGT
+837 
-848 GVTSNMSQLLTL
+848 
-860 TQGLSKSQTALVLSS
+860 
-875 TELNTAQRTAI
+875 
-886 LMNRG
+886 
-891 LSASEAEAELSTMGL
+891 
-906 SAAEGTA
+906 
-913 TATTMSLGSA
+913 
-923 MKGMVATLA
+923 
-932 ANPIFLLT
+932 NPIFLLT
-940 TAVTVGVAAWQS
+940 TAVTVGVAAWQG
-952 YNQSVEES
+952 YNQSVQES

-965 DSTAELQERNQ
+965 DSIAEIEERNK
-976 SLDDNIQKV
+976 SIDDNISKA

-1013 SQLSDSYGEQADGID
+1013 SQLSDFYGEQADGID

-1073 YESFFGNTPTLSL
+1073 YESFFGNTPTLAM
-1086 LGNAPEKA
+1086 LGSEPQKSEYTN
-1094 DYKDSDVY
+1094 SDVY

-1114 QIEEIQKAAEKAGL
+1114 QIEEIQKAAKKAGL

-1152 EKLNSFLSTVKE
+1152 EKLNSFLATVKE

-1240 QSGDTSKVEAAKT
+1240 QSGDTSKVEEAKT
-1253 ALDGVKDSVDNIVS
+1253 ALDGVKASVDNIVS

-1280 IAEGIDTA
+1280 IADGIDTA

-1297 RLSGRGTDKLNNT
+1297 RLSGRGADKLNNT

-1382 NQVDDSFSEVN
+1382 DQVDDSFSEVN

-1411 ESVSGSGIS
+1411 ESVSGAGIS

-1426 FKEMF
+1426 FREMF
-1431 GDDAAR
+1431 GDDAER

-1460 SEMNK
+1460 SQMNR

-1540 DMYDSIQGN
+1540 NMYDSIQGN

-1575 NKDLTNASVDEIVT
+1575 NKDLTNASVDEIVA

-1625 MNEDGSWEIN
+1625 MNEDGSWDIN

-1751 VQKQHEA
+1751 VQKQQEA

-1788 NDGTI
+1788 EDGTI

-1824 VDTSQVDGALGNA
+1824 VDTSQVDGELGNA

-1927 TKISGITPELLVK
+1927 AKISGITPELLVK

-1993 PGNKTRNLTY
+1993 PGNKTRSLTY

-2102 GGYSLGSAFSKGS
+2102 GGYSLGSAFSGGS

-2130 TWEENQ
+2130 TWED
-2136 KKDKTG
+2136 KKKQNNT
-2142 SKSSSGSS
+2142 SHNS
-2150 SSGSSKRS
+2150 
-2158 SGRSSGGSSSGSS
+2158 SSGGSSRRNSGTSSGGSTRSSSGGSS

-2196 ATEIAVDNINRA
+2196 ATEIAVDNIDRA

-2270 LKKKIDEYKDYYSK
+2270 LKKKIDEYKDYYNK

-2307 EIITDTYD
+2307 EIIEKEYD
-2315 AIVDINDSI
+2315 AIVDINDKI
-2324 KSVADSKIS
+2324 KDVANSKIS

-2344 PDNYAN
+2344 PDNYTN

-2370 DYQKEV
+2370 DYQKEME
-2376 DSQLSSG
+2376 SQLSSG

-2389 EAYQAAMKNI
+2389 EAYQVAMKNI

-2561 QGRITEEGLAQVALL
+2561 QGRITEDGLAQVALL

-2650 LDKIISKQKNL
+2650 LDKIISKRKEAMTQQK
-2661 LDQRKSA
+2661 DM
-2668 YEYEKKV
+2668 
-2675 TSQSNDIN
+2675 
-2683 KLKAEIIALQGS
+2683 
-2695 NNLSDQSRL
+2695 
-2704 RKLQADLK
+2704 
-2712 SAESDL
+2712 
-2718 QDTKRDHA
+2718 
-2726 YDMQSQGFDKLS
+2726 YDYSK
-2738 SDLQET
+2738 
-2744 LDNTEYEISHNADK
+2744 
-2758 QLEIINSMLDKAVSS
+2758 
-2773 YQEAYG
+2773 
-2779 KINSIIKNTGWVGST
+2779 KINSQ
-2794 DFNNTQSDLGT
+2794 NN
-2805 ETGAKNQNS
+2805 N
-2814 NASQSQS
+2814 
-2821 SANKNPSS
+2821 
-2829 TASGTKT
+2829 
-2836 DPINSNSKANSDLA
+2836 INSLKAQIMALESVNICRICLNAGISL
-2850 DQLVKPED
+2850 
-2858 TTNRKVAELKVSPTS
+2858 ELYM
-2873 TTLEE
+2873 LQRMHE
-2878 GKSTSITATIRPNDA
+2878 
-2893 ANKTLAWKS
+2893 
-2902 SNESIA
+2902 
-2908 TVSNGTVKA
+2908 
-2917 KKPGSCTIT
+2917 
-2926 ATTTDGSGLSAKVSI
+2926 I
-2941 KVNAKPKPPKPQP
+2941 KQNVNA
-2954 KPQPAKTGGDGIPRV
+2954 
-2969 GDVVTFT
+2969 
-2976 GSYYND
+2976 
-2982 SWGMAPKGS
+2982 
-2991 RFSGQP
+2991 
-2997 GAVVID
+2997 
-3003 SYTAREYG
+3003 
-3011 GNGRTTGD
+3011 
-3019 FKIHIKSAHDPN
+3019 
-3031 YSDLGW
+3031 
-3037 VRLSQISSYEKGTD
+3037 
-3051 RIYGDQLVWTNENK
+3051 
-3065 DTKHHGVSELI
+3065 
-3076 YRKKDGAFLT
+3076 
-3086 PVQDGDS
+3086 
-3093 ILPADFVSNLAAL
+3093 
-3106 SAIDPREFGMN
+3106 
-3117 VSTTPNLVQTNIPQ
+3117 
-3131 NISNVG
+3131 
-3137 NVTYHYDALLN
+3137 
-3148 IENVEG
+3148 
-3154 NLDKSA
+3154 
-3160 IPDIQK
+3160 
-3166 LLKQS
+3166 
-3171 CKYTCDTLADQY
+3171 
-3183 QKLGHKIIM
+3183 

>member
-1 MAEDFQVKIQA
+1 MAEDFRVKIEA
-12 DLDTAQVDEKIEK
+12 DLDTEQADQKIEK
-25 LVNKK
+25 LINKK
-30 RTIKLDVDI
+30 RTIRLDVDI

-64 ISKKIADSFN
+64 ISKQIADSFN
-74 ISDKSVISKIQTQL
+74 ISDKSIILKIQSQL
-88 NEMMTSLSKTWNG
+88 NDMMTSLSKTWNG
-101 KNFDFKNASGFYSG
+101 KGFDFKNASGFYSG

-133 TGVYDDFYNYFNRKK
+133 TGVYDDFYNYFNKKK
-148 IFVSDDLKNALGTE
+148 IFVSDDLKNALGTD
-162 QYKELLNNNIGKIV
+162 QYKEILNSNIGKIV

-193 NLFPEHFSENITN
+193 SLFPEHFSENITN
-206 QVDQILYAT
+206 QVDQIVYAM

-228 FTSSNMTAQQKG
+228 VTSSNMTAQQKG
-240 EINNSAYVEVLEMS
+240 EISNSAYAEVLEMS
-254 KNLQNN
+254 KNLQIN
-260 LQKNIVE
+260 LQKNIAE

-281 LDKEKIA
+281 LDKEKISS
-288 ADIRNAIESAS
+288 DIRSAIESAS
-299 SGAGEAIKLNLDIN
+299 SGAGEAIKFNLDIN

-351 EACKEMQI
+351 EACEEMDI
-359 PVQFKIDA
+359 PVKFKIDS

-391 TNNVKQAVDDAV
+391 TNSVKQSVDDV
-403 KDKITPEVDPSGITQ
+403 IKDKISPEVDPSGITQ
-418 LQEILR
+418 LQNILQ
-424 NVNSTGQ
+424 NVNGAGRQSQ
-431 QTQNIFQSM
+431 SIFQSL
-440 GSAFDDAFRS
+440 GSTFKDAFS
-450 TYGVANLLQDAIYKI
+450 AYSAANLLQDALYRIA
-465 GDAGREV
+465 DAGKEAV
-472 IGTVR
+472 STVK
-477 ELNDSLVSLQMA
+477 EFNDLKTDLAMA
-489 TGDDYDTVKN
+489 TGEDKEYVDNLMNSYMDMGKELSSLVDTV
-499 LMQQYNALGQE
+499 A
-510 LGAITTDVAS
+510 GA
-520 GADAWLRQGKSL
+520 ADSYLRQGRS
-532 EQTNTLLKDS
+532 LKDTNELIKQS
-542 IVLSKVSG
+542 IILSK
-550 LDAEESTQYL
+550 DANIDSEQATDIITSALNGFQLEADQASRISDVINKIDLL
-560 TAAMNGYNVAVDNVM
+560 TASSAAGLGEALTKVASMANMNGVGLEKTVAM
-575 GIVDKVSKVDLE
+575 L
-587 SATDAGGLMEAMSR
+587 ATIKDTTQAADA
-601 VSTMANTAGVS
+601 T
-612 MDKLLGYM
+612 
-620 ASVGEITQQ
+620 VGT
-629 SMPTL
+629 SL
-634 GTAFKS
+634 KS
-640 IFARM
+640 IFSRINSIRAGKFVDSESGEALNDVEKVLNKIGISMRDVNDQFLDTD
-645 SDIKA
+645 DILQNIANRWSSFDKNTQKA
-650 QNYELVDDNGT
+650 VSTALGGSTQANATAALLDNYEKVNKLTKEAENAQG
-661 VELLSDVESSLK
+661 SSL
-673 KVGIDL
+673 
-679 RKTVTEY
+679 
-686 NSYADVLDNLA
+686 
-697 AKWNTLNQVQQNEL
+697 
-711 AKAFAGTRQQEVFR
+711 
-725 TLMEHYDRAQKYAEV
+725 
-740 AENSAGTAE
+740 
-749 KKFQDNYLSSLEAKT
+749 KKFQDNYLTSLEAKT
-764 NALKA
+764 TALKA
-769 SFESLSSSLVSDDM
+769 SMQALSTSVVSEDM

-788 YGAKAVTDFVE
+788 DGAKAVTDFAE
-799 KTNILKGAIAGL
+799 KTNILKGALAGL

-822 LVLGFGSAIKEFSNL
+822 LVLGFGSAVQEFSNL
-837 GKAMSILKSGT
+837 GKAMSMLKTGSGA
-848 GVTSNMSQLLTL
+848 TSSMSQLLEL

-875 TELNTAQRTAI
+875 TELSTAQRTAI
-886 LMNRG
+886 LVNRG
-891 LSASEAEAELSTMGL
+891 MSASEAEAELATMGL

-923 MKGMVATLA
+923 MKGLFATLA

-940 TAVTVGVAAWQS
+940 TAVTVGIAAWQG
-952 YNQSVEES
+952 YNQSVQES

-965 DSTAELQERNQ
+965 DSIAEIEERNK
-976 SLDDNIQKV
+976 SIDDNISKA

-1073 YESFFGNTPTLSL
+1073 YESFFGNTPTLAM
-1086 LGNAPEKA
+1086 LGSEPQKSE
-1094 DYKDSDVY
+1094 YTDSKVY
-1102 KDALKRYQNSKT
+1102 KDALKRYKNSKS
-1114 QIEEIQKAAEKAGL
+1114 QIEEIQKAAEQAGL
-1128 KQYTSTSTGQF
+1128 KQYNGLATGQF

-1152 EKLNSFLSTVKE
+1152 EKLNNFLATVKE
-1164 LKRQFEDEGKNT
+1164 LKRQFQDEGKNT

-1240 QSGDTSKVEAAKT
+1240 QSGDTSKVEEAKT
-1253 ALDGVKDSVDNIVS
+1253 ALDGVKASVDNIVS

-1280 IAEGIDTA
+1280 IADGIDTA

-1297 RLSGRGTDKLNNT
+1297 RLSGRGADKLNNT

-1338 GKDALRMAVNEAMDL
+1338 GKDALRMAVNEAIDL
-1353 GIVSDDSAE
+1353 GIVSDDSAD

-1382 NQVDDSFSEVN
+1382 EQVDDSFSEVN

-1411 ESVSGSGIS
+1411 ESVSGAGIS

-1431 GDDAAR
+1431 GDDAER

-1540 DMYDSIQGN
+1540 DMYNSIQGN

-1625 MNEDGSWEIN
+1625 MNEDGSWDIN

-1724 QQINDADLEPEVRT
+1724 QQVNDADLEPEVRT

-1751 VQKQHEA
+1751 VQKQQEA
-1758 GQNNIVIDADASSV
+1758 RQNNIVIDADASSV

-1788 NDGTI
+1788 DDGTI

-1824 VDTSQVDGALGNA
+1824 VDTSQVDGELGNA

-1974 KDKNATVTYSVVVS
+1974 KDKNATVIYSVVVS

-1993 PGNKTRNLTY
+1993 PGNKTRSLTY
-2003 NIKTNGTVPR
+2003 NIKTNGTAPK

-2136 KKDKTG
+2136 EKDKTG

-2158 SGRSSGGSSSGSS
+2158 YGGSTRSSSGSGSS
-2171 GSSSTKE
+2171 GSSSAKE

-2196 ATEIAVDNINRA
+2196 ATEIAVDNIDRA

-2247 LDPSYISKIQ
+2247 LDPSYTSKIQ

-2284 YESAADNVAKL
+2284 YESATDNVAKL

-2315 AIVDINDSI
+2315 AIVDINDSLQD
-2324 KSVADSKIS
+2324 VADSKIS

-2344 PDNYAN
+2344 PDNYASIN
-2350 LNNSIKAQEDTYN
+2350 KSIKAQEDTYN
-2363 QLTKKLS
+2363 QLTKKLA
-2370 DYQKEV
+2370 DYQKEME
-2376 DSQLSSG
+2376 SQLSSG
-2383 YLKKGS
+2383 LMKKGS
-2389 EAYQAAMKNI
+2389 DAYNSALKNI

-2424 IDTIQNVIDGIKRN
+2424 IDTIQNVIAGIKRN

-2561 QGRITEEGLAQVALL
+2561 QGRITEDGLAQVALL

-2615 KDYREGIQGSIADV
+2615 KDYRAGIQGSIADV

-2650 LDKIISKQKNL
+2650 LDKIIEK
-2661 LDQRKSA
+2661 RKSA
-2668 YEYEKKV
+2668 LQAKADYYSYDKSISKK
-2675 TSQSNDIN
+2675 SNDIN
-2683 KLKAEIIALQGS
+2683 AIKAQIMALEG
-2695 NNLSDQSRL
+2695 
-2704 RKLQADLK
+2704 
-2712 SAESDL
+2712 
-2718 QDTKRDHA
+2718 
-2726 YDMQSQGFDKLS
+2726 
-2738 SDLQET
+2738 
-2744 LDNTEYEISHNADK
+2744 
-2758 QLEIINSMLDKAVSS
+2758 
-2773 YQEAYG
+2773 
-2779 KINSIIKNTGWVGST
+2779 
-2794 DFNNTQSDLGT
+2794 
-2805 ETGAKNQNS
+2805 
-2814 NASQSQS
+2814 
-2821 SANKNPSS
+2821 
-2829 TASGTKT
+2829 
-2836 DPINSNSKANSDLA
+2836 
-2850 DQLVKPED
+2850 VK
-2858 TTNRKVAELKVSPTS
+2858 
-2873 TTLEE
+2873 
-2878 GKSTSITATIRPNDA
+2878 
-2893 ANKTLAWKS
+2893 
-2902 SNESIA
+2902 
-2908 TVSNGTVKA
+2908 
-2917 KKPGSCTIT
+2917 
-2926 ATTTDGSGLSAKVSI
+2926 
-2941 KVNAKPKPPKPQP
+2941 
-2954 KPQPAKTGGDGIPRV
+2954 
-2969 GDVVTFT
+2969 
-2976 GSYYND
+2976 Y
-2982 SWGMAPKGS
+2982 
-2991 RFSGQP
+2991 
-2997 GAVVID
+2997 
-3003 SYTAREYG
+3003 
-3011 GNGRTTGD
+3011 
-3019 FKIHIKSAHDPN
+3019 
-3031 YSDLGW
+3031 
-3037 VRLSQISSYEKGTD
+3037 
-3051 RIYGDQLVWTNENK
+3051 
-3065 DTKHHGVSELI
+3065 
-3076 YRKKDGAFLT
+3076 
-3086 PVQDGDS
+3086 
-3093 ILPADFVSNLAAL
+3093 
-3106 SAIDPREFGMN
+3106 
-3117 VSTTPNLVQTNIPQ
+3117 
-3131 NISNVG
+3131 
-3137 NVTYHYDALLN
+3137 LL
-3148 IENVEG
+3148 
-3154 NLDKSA
+3154 L
-3160 IPDIQK
+3160 
-3166 LLKQS
+3166 
-3171 CKYTCDTLADQY
+3171 
-3183 QKLGHKIIM
+3183 

>member
-1 MAEDFQVKIQA
+1 MVEDFQVKIQA
-12 DLDTAQVDEKIEK
+12 DLDTAQANEKIEK
-25 LVNKK
+25 LINKK
-30 RTIKLDVDI
+30 RTIRLDVDI

-64 ISKKIADSFN
+64 LSKQIADSFN
-74 ISDKSVISKIQTQL
+74 ISDKSVVSKIQTQL
-88 NEMMTSLSKTWNG
+88 NEMMTSLSKTWDG
-101 KNFDFKNASGFYSG
+101 KNFNFKNASGFYSG
-115 MEQMA
+115 MDQMA
-120 KTVTENARIIKSA
+120 RTVTENARIIKSA

-148 IFVSDDLKNALGTE
+148 IYVSDDLKNALGTD
-162 QYKELLNNNIGKIV
+162 QYKEILNSNIGKIV

-206 QVDQILYAT
+206 QVDQIVYAM
-215 NLLKKARA
+215 NLLKKART

-240 EINNSAYVEVLEMS
+240 EVNNSAYAEVLEIS
-254 KNLQNN
+254 KNLQSN
-260 LQKNIVE
+260 LQKNIMD

-288 ADIRNAIESAS
+288 ADIRSAIESAS

-351 EACKEMQI
+351 KVCEEMDI
-359 PVQFKIDA
+359 PVKFKIDS

-391 TNNVKQAVDDAV
+391 TNSVKQAVDDAI
-403 KDKITPEVDPSGITQ
+403 KDKIEPEVDPSGITQ
-418 LQEILR
+418 LQNILQ
-424 NVNSTGQ
+424 NVNGAGRQSQ
-431 QTQNIFQSM
+431 SIFQSL
-440 GSAFDDAFRS
+440 GSTFKDAFS
-450 TYGVANLLQDAIYKI
+450 AYSAANLLQDALYRIA
-465 GDAGREV
+465 DAGKEAV
-472 IGTVR
+472 STVK
-477 ELNDSLVSLQMA
+477 EFNDLKTDLAMA
-489 TGDDYDTVKN
+489 TGEDKEYVDN
-499 LMQQYNALGQE
+499 LMNSYMDMGKE
-510 LGAITTDVAS
+510 LSSLMETVAGA
-520 GADAWLRQGKSL
+520 ADSYLRQGRS
-532 EQTNTLLKDS
+532 LKDTNELIKQS
-542 IVLSKVSG
+542 IILSK
-550 LDAEESTQYL
+550 DANIDSEQATDIITSALNGFQLEADQASRISDVVNKIDLL
-560 TAAMNGYNVAVDNVM
+560 TASSAAGLGEALTKVA
-575 GIVDKVSKVDLE
+575 S
-587 SATDAGGLMEAMSR
+587 
-601 VSTMANTAGVS
+601 MANLNGVGLEKTVA
-612 MDKLLGYM
+612 MLATIKDTTQ
-620 ASVGEITQQ
+620 AADATVGT
-629 SMPTL
+629 SL
-634 GTAFKS
+634 KS
-640 IFARM
+640 IFSRINSIRAGKFVDSESGEALNDVEKVLNKIGISMRDVNDQFLDTD
-645 SDIKA
+645 DILQNIANRWSSLDKNTQKA
-650 QNYELVDDNGT
+650 VSTALGGSTQANATAALLDNYEKVNKLTKEAENAQG
-661 VELLSDVESSLK
+661 SSL
-673 KVGIDL
+673 
-679 RKTVTEY
+679 
-686 NSYADVLDNLA
+686 
-697 AKWNTLNQVQQNEL
+697 
-711 AKAFAGTRQQEVFR
+711 
-725 TLMEHYDRAQKYAEV
+725 
-740 AENSAGTAE
+740 
-749 KKFQDNYLSSLEAKT
+749 KKFQDNYLTSLEAKT
-764 NALKA
+764 TALKA
-769 SFESLSSSLVSDDM
+769 SMQALSTSVVSEDM

-788 YGAKAVTDFVE
+788 DGAKAVTDFAE
-799 KTNILKGAIAGL
+799 KTNILKGALAGL
-811 GTAGSLYAVKQ
+811 GTAGSLYAVQQ
-822 LVLGFGSAIKEFSNL
+822 LVLGFGSAMQEFSNL
-837 GKAMSILKSGT
+837 GKAMSMLKTGT
-848 GVTSNMSQLLTL
+848 GVTSSMSQLLEL
-860 TQGLSKSQTALVLSS
+860 TQGLSKSQTALILSS
-875 TELNTAQRTAI
+875 TELSTAQRTAI
-886 LMNRG
+886 LVNRG
-891 LSASEAEAELSTMGL
+891 MSASEAEAELATMGL

-923 MKGMVATLA
+923 MKGLFATLA

-1047 NAKSWLNDSDNE
+1047 NAKSWLNDSGNE

-1073 YESFFGNTPTLSL
+1073 YESFFGNTPTLAL
-1086 LGNAPEKA
+1086 LGSEPT
-1094 DYKDSDVY
+1094 D
-1102 KDALKRYQNSKT
+1102 KDALKRYKNNKA
-1114 QIEEIQKAAEKAGL
+1114 QIEEIQKAAEQAGL
-1128 KQYTSTSTGQF
+1128 KQYNGTTTGQF

-1152 EKLNSFLSTVKE
+1152 EKLNNFLSTVKE
-1164 LKRQFEDEGKNT
+1164 LKRQFQDEGKNT

-1189 ESSYKDILDKHQEVY
+1189 ESSYKDILDEHQEVY

-1240 QSGDTSKVEAAKT
+1240 QGGDTSKVEAAKT
-1253 ALDGVKDSVDNIVS
+1253 ALDGVKASVDNIVGT
-1267 RDSGKKYK
+1267 DSGKKYK

-1280 IAEGIDTA
+1280 IADGIDTA

-1297 RLSGRGTDKLNNT
+1297 RLSGRGAEKLNNT

-1316 ELKNYTDIDLKS
+1316 ELKNYTDVDLKS
-1328 INLDTSDVVA
+1328 IHLDTSDVVA

-1362 SVAKVVDLLTDMG
+1362 SVATVVDLLTDMG

-1411 ESVSGSGIS
+1411 ESVSGAGIS

-1426 FKEMF
+1426 FREMF
-1431 GDDAAR
+1431 GDDAER

-1465 ADYLS
+1465 SDYLS

-1499 QAQREGILDNISSLE
+1499 ESQRQGILDNISSLE

-1540 DMYDSIQGN
+1540 NMYDSIQGN

-1575 NKDLTNASVDEIVT
+1575 NKDLTNASVDEIVS
-1589 AYEESY
+1589 AYEEAY

-1612 LQDISNLNSEWAH
+1612 VQDVADLNSEWAH

-1654 VQSVL
+1654 VQSLL

-1751 VQKQHEA
+1751 VQKQQEA

-1783 EQFRN
+1783 EQFRAD
-1788 NDGTI
+1788 DGTI

-1817 NTPAILQ
+1817 NTPAILK
-1824 VDTSQVDGALGNA
+1824 VDTSQVDGELGDA

-1852 AQNTMKTQGIDID
+1852 AQNTMKRQGIDID

-1888 AKLGLDDTDF
+1888 AKLGLDDSDF

-1908 PIDVGI
+1908 PIDVAI
-1914 GVNLDPNALADVS
+1914 GVNLDPNALSDVS
-1927 TKISGITPELLVK
+1927 AKISEITPELLVK

-1950 YTPKDK
+1950 YTPEDK

-1974 KDKNATVTYSVVVS
+1974 EDKDATVTYSVVVS

-2003 NIKTNGTVPR
+2003 NIKTNGTAPK

-2026 AGTASRNWGLAHNEP
+2026 AGTASRNWGLSHDEP

-2055 DGKAFILNGGDP
+2055 DGQAFILNGGDP
-2067 TFANLKKDD
+2067 TFAHLKKDD

-2150 SSGSSKRS
+2150 SSGSSRTS

-2196 ATEIAVDNINRA
+2196 ATEIAVDNIDRA

-2257 NGTLDVEKVTNED
+2257 NGTLDVEKITNED

-2284 YESAADNVAKL
+2284 YASATDNVAKL

-2307 EIITDTYD
+2307 KIITDTYD

-2324 KSVADSKIS
+2324 KTVADSKIS

-2344 PDNYAN
+2344 PDNYASIN
-2350 LNNSIKAQEDTYN
+2350 KSIKAQEDTYN
-2363 QLTKKLS
+2363 QLTKKLAE
-2370 DYQKEV
+2370 YQKEM

-2383 YLKKGS
+2383 LMKKGS
-2389 EAYQAAMKNI
+2389 DAYNSALKNI

-2410 TSLLELRDKLDQIK
+2410 TSLIELRDKLDQIK
-2424 IDTIQNVIDGIKRN
+2424 IDTIQNVIDRIKRN
-2438 SDITE
+2438 SDVYD

-2450 SQNRDV
+2450 AQDRDV

-2481 YRKKQAVLD
+2481 YRKKQATLD

-2502 IQTLKENT
+2502 LQTLKEDT

-2518 SLQDSIYELR
+2518 SLKNSIYELR

-2561 QGRITEEGLAQVALL
+2561 QGRITEDGLAQIALL

-2615 KDYREGIQGSIADV
+2615 KDYREGIQSSIADV

-2650 LDKIISKQKNL
+2650 LDKIIEK
-2661 LDQRKSA
+2661 RKSA
-2668 YEYEKKV
+2668 LQAKADYYSYDRTISKK
-2675 TSQSNDIN
+2675 SNDIN
-2683 KLKAEIIALQGS
+2683 AIKAQIMALEG
-2695 NNLSDQSRL
+2695 
-2704 RKLQADLK
+2704 
-2712 SAESDL
+2712 
-2718 QDTKRDHA
+2718 
-2726 YDMQSQGFDKLS
+2726 
-2738 SDLQET
+2738 
-2744 LDNTEYEISHNADK
+2744 
-2758 QLEIINSMLDKAVSS
+2758 
-2773 YQEAYG
+2773 
-2779 KINSIIKNTGWVGST
+2779 
-2794 DFNNTQSDLGT
+2794 
-2805 ETGAKNQNS
+2805 
-2814 NASQSQS
+2814 
-2821 SANKNPSS
+2821 
-2829 TASGTKT
+2829 
-2836 DPINSNSKANSDLA
+2836 
-2850 DQLVKPED
+2850 VK
-2858 TTNRKVAELKVSPTS
+2858 
-2873 TTLEE
+2873 
-2878 GKSTSITATIRPNDA
+2878 
-2893 ANKTLAWKS
+2893 
-2902 SNESIA
+2902 
-2908 TVSNGTVKA
+2908 
-2917 KKPGSCTIT
+2917 
-2926 ATTTDGSGLSAKVSI
+2926 
-2941 KVNAKPKPPKPQP
+2941 
-2954 KPQPAKTGGDGIPRV
+2954 
-2969 GDVVTFT
+2969 
-2976 GSYYND
+2976 Y
-2982 SWGMAPKGS
+2982 
-2991 RFSGQP
+2991 
-2997 GAVVID
+2997 
-3003 SYTAREYG
+3003 
-3011 GNGRTTGD
+3011 
-3019 FKIHIKSAHDPN
+3019 
-3031 YSDLGW
+3031 
-3037 VRLSQISSYEKGTD
+3037 
-3051 RIYGDQLVWTNENK
+3051 
-3065 DTKHHGVSELI
+3065 
-3076 YRKKDGAFLT
+3076 
-3086 PVQDGDS
+3086 
-3093 ILPADFVSNLAAL
+3093 
-3106 SAIDPREFGMN
+3106 
-3117 VSTTPNLVQTNIPQ
+3117 
-3131 NISNVG
+3131 
-3137 NVTYHYDALLN
+3137 LL
-3148 IENVEG
+3148 
-3154 NLDKSA
+3154 L
-3160 IPDIQK
+3160 
-3166 LLKQS
+3166 
-3171 CKYTCDTLADQY
+3171 
-3183 QKLGHKIIM
+3183 

>member
-1 MAEDFQVKIQA
+1 MQLKNLG
-12 DLDTAQVDEKIEK
+12 DLFGSFGELNLLRNKYGKNSTFDTLSSTLQQSFNESFKVGK
-25 LVNKK
+25 
-30 RTIKLDVDI
+30 
-39 NGQNAK
+39 NGISEFSTEQ
-45 SITDN
+45 I
-50 IQKGLSKTKLDTSN
+50 KTKASVMGLNDALTKQALSLANDAGLYQKAAAGNLTFSKAIELN
-64 ISKKIADSFN
+64 IN
-74 ISDKSVISKIQTQL
+74 
-88 NEMMTSLSKTWNG
+88 
-101 KNFDFKNASGFYSG
+101 NASDLVDALMSSNSEVLKKYQDSD
-115 MEQMA
+115 
-120 KTVTENARIIKSA
+120 IA
-133 TGVYDDFYNYFNRKK
+133 T
-148 IFVSDDLKNALGTE
+148 
-162 QYKELLNNNIGKIV
+162 KIV
-176 RDATKGVSI
+176 NSGEKG
-185 DSIWGEMS
+185 
-193 NLFPEHFSENITN
+193 
-206 QVDQILYAT
+206 
-215 NLLKKARA
+215 
-223 DMDEV
+223 
-228 FTSSNMTAQQKG
+228 
-240 EINNSAYVEVLEMS
+240 SAAY
-254 KNLQNN
+254 
-260 LQKNIVE
+260 
-267 ATEAAKTT
+267 
-275 IKIDVQ
+275 
-281 LDKEKIA
+281 
-288 ADIRNAIESAS
+288 
-299 SGAGEAIKLNLDIN
+299 N
-313 EEQLLSNLQSAIR
+313 E
-326 KLTTG
+326 
-331 DESVK
+331 
-336 VEIDVDKSDLQSKLN
+336 
-351 EACKEMQI
+351 
-359 PVQFKIDA
+359 F
-367 DEIASQ
+367 
-373 IKAAVDK
+373 
-380 ITDIELDLKVN
+380 
-391 TNNVKQAVDDAV
+391 V
-403 KDKITPEVDPSGITQ
+403 KDLID
-418 LQEILR
+418 
-424 NVNSTGQ
+424 NN
-431 QTQNIFQSM
+431 
-440 GSAFDDAFRS
+440 
-450 TYGVANLLQDAIYKI
+450 QD
-465 GDAGREV
+465 
-472 IGTVR
+472 
-477 ELNDSLVSLQMA
+477 
-489 TGDDYDTVKN
+489 
-499 LMQQYNALGQE
+499 LG
-510 LGAITTDVAS
+510 
-520 GADAWLRQGKSL
+520 
-532 EQTNTLLKDS
+532 DS
-542 IVLSKVSG
+542 IVELVPKVETTKSAFSG
-550 LDAEESTQYL
+550 LSNYFKGL
-560 TAAMNGYNVAVDNVM
+560 
-575 GIVDKVSKVDLE
+575 L
-587 SATDAGGLMEAMSR
+587 ATF
-601 VSTMANTAGVS
+601 T
-612 MDKLLGYM
+612 
-620 ASVGEITQQ
+620 
-629 SMPTL
+629 
-634 GTAFKS
+634 
-640 IFARM
+640 
-645 SDIKA
+645 
-650 QNYELVDDNGT
+650 
-661 VELLSDVESSLK
+661 
-673 KVGIDL
+673 
-679 RKTVTEY
+679 
-686 NSYADVLDNLA
+686 
-697 AKWNTLNQVQQNEL
+697 
-711 AKAFAGTRQQEVFR
+711 
-725 TLMEHYDRAQKYAEV
+725 
-740 AENSAGTAE
+740 
-749 KKFQDNYLSSLEAKT
+749 
-764 NALKA
+764 
-769 SFESLSSSLVSDDM
+769 
-783 YSWAL
+783 
-788 YGAKAVTDFVE
+788 
-799 KTNILKGAIAGL
+799 
-811 GTAGSLYAVKQ
+811 
-822 LVLGFGSAIKEFSNL
+822 
-837 GKAMSILKSGT
+837 
-848 GVTSNMSQLLTL
+848 
-860 TQGLSKSQTALVLSS
+860 
-875 TELNTAQRTAI
+875 
-886 LMNRG
+886 
-891 LSASEAEAELSTMGL
+891 
-906 SAAEGTA
+906 
-913 TATTMSLGSA
+913 
-923 MKGMVATLA
+923 
-932 ANPIFLLT
+932 NPIFLLT
-940 TAVTVGVAAWQS
+940 TAVTVGVAAWQG
-952 YNQSVEES
+952 YNQSVKES

-965 DSTAELQERNQ
+965 DSIAEIEERNK
-976 SLDDNIQKV
+976 SIDDNISKA

-1002 YNTKSQLLDIQ
+1002 YNAKSQLLDIQ

-1073 YESFFGNTPTLSL
+1073 YESFFGNTPTLAM
-1086 LGNAPEKA
+1086 LGSEPQKSEYTNS
-1094 DYKDSDVY
+1094 DTYKEM
-1102 KDALKRYQNSKT
+1102 LKRYQNSKT

-1152 EKLNSFLSTVKE
+1152 EKLNSFLATVKE

-1240 QSGDTSKVEAAKT
+1240 QSGDTSKVEEAKT
-1253 ALDGVKDSVDNIVS
+1253 ALDGVKASVDNIVS
-1267 RDSGKKYK
+1267 TDSGKKYK

-1288 SEKTYEFKE
+1288 SEKIYEFKE

-1382 NQVDDSFSEVN
+1382 DQVDDSFSEVN

-1540 DMYDSIQGN
+1540 NMYNSIQGN

-1575 NKDLTNASVDEIVT
+1575 NKDLTNASVDEIVA

-1645 DALGIDVEA
+1645 NALGIDVEA

-1751 VQKQHEA
+1751 VQKQQEA
-1758 GQNNIVIDADASSV
+1758 GHTDIIIDADASSV

-1788 NDGTI
+1788 EDGTI

-1824 VDTSQVDGALGNA
+1824 VDTSQVDGELGNA

-1993 PGNKTRNLTY
+1993 PGNKTRSLTY

-2041 HALVNEL
+2041 HALINEL

-2055 DGKAFILNGGDP
+2055 DGKAFILNDGDP

-2102 GGYSLGSAFSKGS
+2102 GGYSLGSAFSGGS

-2130 TWEENQ
+2130 TWED
-2136 KKDKTG
+2136 KKKQNNT
-2142 SKSSSGSS
+2142 SHNSSSGSS
-2150 SSGSSKRS
+2150 SRRNSGS
-2158 SGRSSGGSSSGSS
+2158 SSGGSTRSSSGGSS

-2196 ATEIAVDNINRA
+2196 ATEIAVDNIDRA

-2295 EDKITELAEKRL
+2295 EDKITELTEKRL

-2344 PDNYAN
+2344 PDNYASIN
-2350 LNNSIKAQEDTYN
+2350 KSIKAQEDTYN

-2424 IDTIQNVIDGIKRN
+2424 IDTIQNVIEGIKRN

-2481 YRKKQAVLD
+2481 YRQKQAVLD

-2561 QGRITEEGLAQVALL
+2561 QGRITEDGLAQVALL

-2650 LDKIISKQKNL
+2650 LDKIIEK
-2661 LDQRKSA
+2661 RKSA
-2668 YEYEKKV
+2668 LQAKDDYYSYDKSISKK
-2675 TSQSNDIN
+2675 SNDIN
-2683 KLKAEIIALQGS
+2683 AIKAQIMALEG
-2695 NNLSDQSRL
+2695 
-2704 RKLQADLK
+2704 
-2712 SAESDL
+2712 
-2718 QDTKRDHA
+2718 
-2726 YDMQSQGFDKLS
+2726 
-2738 SDLQET
+2738 
-2744 LDNTEYEISHNADK
+2744 
-2758 QLEIINSMLDKAVSS
+2758 
-2773 YQEAYG
+2773 
-2779 KINSIIKNTGWVGST
+2779 
-2794 DFNNTQSDLGT
+2794 
-2805 ETGAKNQNS
+2805 
-2814 NASQSQS
+2814 
-2821 SANKNPSS
+2821 
-2829 TASGTKT
+2829 
-2836 DPINSNSKANSDLA
+2836 
-2850 DQLVKPED
+2850 VK
-2858 TTNRKVAELKVSPTS
+2858 
-2873 TTLEE
+2873 
-2878 GKSTSITATIRPNDA
+2878 
-2893 ANKTLAWKS
+2893 
-2902 SNESIA
+2902 
-2908 TVSNGTVKA
+2908 
-2917 KKPGSCTIT
+2917 
-2926 ATTTDGSGLSAKVSI
+2926 
-2941 KVNAKPKPPKPQP
+2941 
-2954 KPQPAKTGGDGIPRV
+2954 
-2969 GDVVTFT
+2969 
-2976 GSYYND
+2976 Y
-2982 SWGMAPKGS
+2982 
-2991 RFSGQP
+2991 
-2997 GAVVID
+2997 
-3003 SYTAREYG
+3003 
-3011 GNGRTTGD
+3011 
-3019 FKIHIKSAHDPN
+3019 
-3031 YSDLGW
+3031 
-3037 VRLSQISSYEKGTD
+3037 
-3051 RIYGDQLVWTNENK
+3051 
-3065 DTKHHGVSELI
+3065 
-3076 YRKKDGAFLT
+3076 
-3086 PVQDGDS
+3086 
-3093 ILPADFVSNLAAL
+3093 
-3106 SAIDPREFGMN
+3106 
-3117 VSTTPNLVQTNIPQ
+3117 
-3131 NISNVG
+3131 
-3137 NVTYHYDALLN
+3137 LL
-3148 IENVEG
+3148 
-3154 NLDKSA
+3154 L
-3160 IPDIQK
+3160 
-3166 LLKQS
+3166 
-3171 CKYTCDTLADQY
+3171 
-3183 QKLGHKIIM
+3183 

>member
-1 MAEDFQVKIQA
+1 MQLKNLG
-12 DLDTAQVDEKIEK
+12 DLFGSFGELNLLRNKYGKNSTFDTLSSTLQQSFNESFKVG
-25 LVNKK
+25 
-30 RTIKLDVDI
+30 T
-39 NGQNAK
+39 NGISEFSTEQ
-45 SITDN
+45 I
-50 IQKGLSKTKLDTSN
+50 KTKASVMGLNDALTKQALSLANDAGLYQKAAAGNLTFSKAIELNINNASDLVDALMSSN
-64 ISKKIADSFN
+64 SEVLKKYKDNDIADMIANSGEKG
-74 ISDKSVISKIQTQL
+74 SAAY
-88 NEMMTSLSKTWNG
+88 NE
-101 KNFDFKNASGFYSG
+101 F
-115 MEQMA
+115 
-120 KTVTENARIIKSA
+120 
-133 TGVYDDFYNYFNRKK
+133 
-148 IFVSDDLKNALGTE
+148 
-162 QYKELLNNNIGKIV
+162 
-176 RDATKGVSI
+176 
-185 DSIWGEMS
+185 
-193 NLFPEHFSENITN
+193 
-206 QVDQILYAT
+206 
-215 NLLKKARA
+215 
-223 DMDEV
+223 
-228 FTSSNMTAQQKG
+228 
-240 EINNSAYVEVLEMS
+240 
-254 KNLQNN
+254 
-260 LQKNIVE
+260 
-267 ATEAAKTT
+267 
-275 IKIDVQ
+275 
-281 LDKEKIA
+281 
-288 ADIRNAIESAS
+288 
-299 SGAGEAIKLNLDIN
+299 
-313 EEQLLSNLQSAIR
+313 
-326 KLTTG
+326 
-331 DESVK
+331 
-336 VEIDVDKSDLQSKLN
+336 
-351 EACKEMQI
+351 
-359 PVQFKIDA
+359 
-367 DEIASQ
+367 
-373 IKAAVDK
+373 
-380 ITDIELDLKVN
+380 
-391 TNNVKQAVDDAV
+391 V
-403 KDKITPEVDPSGITQ
+403 KDLID
-418 LQEILR
+418 
-424 NVNSTGQ
+424 NN
-431 QTQNIFQSM
+431 
-440 GSAFDDAFRS
+440 
-450 TYGVANLLQDAIYKI
+450 QD
-465 GDAGREV
+465 
-472 IGTVR
+472 
-477 ELNDSLVSLQMA
+477 
-489 TGDDYDTVKN
+489 
-499 LMQQYNALGQE
+499 LG
-510 LGAITTDVAS
+510 
-520 GADAWLRQGKSL
+520 
-532 EQTNTLLKDS
+532 DS
-542 IVLSKVSG
+542 IVELAPKVETTKSAFSG
-550 LDAEESTQYL
+550 LSNYFKGL
-560 TAAMNGYNVAVDNVM
+560 
-575 GIVDKVSKVDLE
+575 L
-587 SATDAGGLMEAMSR
+587 ATF
-601 VSTMANTAGVS
+601 T
-612 MDKLLGYM
+612 
-620 ASVGEITQQ
+620 
-629 SMPTL
+629 
-634 GTAFKS
+634 
-640 IFARM
+640 
-645 SDIKA
+645 
-650 QNYELVDDNGT
+650 
-661 VELLSDVESSLK
+661 
-673 KVGIDL
+673 
-679 RKTVTEY
+679 
-686 NSYADVLDNLA
+686 
-697 AKWNTLNQVQQNEL
+697 
-711 AKAFAGTRQQEVFR
+711 
-725 TLMEHYDRAQKYAEV
+725 
-740 AENSAGTAE
+740 
-749 KKFQDNYLSSLEAKT
+749 
-764 NALKA
+764 
-769 SFESLSSSLVSDDM
+769 
-783 YSWAL
+783 
-788 YGAKAVTDFVE
+788 
-799 KTNILKGAIAGL
+799 
-811 GTAGSLYAVKQ
+811 
-822 LVLGFGSAIKEFSNL
+822 
-837 GKAMSILKSGT
+837 
-848 GVTSNMSQLLTL
+848 
-860 TQGLSKSQTALVLSS
+860 
-875 TELNTAQRTAI
+875 
-886 LMNRG
+886 
-891 LSASEAEAELSTMGL
+891 
-906 SAAEGTA
+906 
-913 TATTMSLGSA
+913 
-923 MKGMVATLA
+923 
-932 ANPIFLLT
+932 NPIFLLT
-940 TAVTVGVAAWQS
+940 TAVTVGVAAWQG
-952 YNQSVEES
+952 YNQSVQES

-965 DSTAELQERNQ
+965 DSIAEIEERNK
-976 SLDDNIQKV
+976 SIDDNISKA

-1073 YESFFGNTPTLSL
+1073 YESFFGNTPTLAM
-1086 LGNAPEKA
+1086 LGSEPQKSEYTN
-1094 DYKDSDVY
+1094 SDVY

-1114 QIEEIQKAAEKAGL
+1114 QIEEIQKAAKKAGL

-1152 EKLNSFLSTVKE
+1152 EKLNSFLATVKE

-1189 ESSYKDILDKHQEVY
+1189 ESSYKDILDKHQEIY

-1240 QSGDTSKVEAAKT
+1240 QSGDTSKVKEAKT

-1267 RDSGKKYK
+1267 TDSGKKYK

-1280 IAEGIDTA
+1280 IADGIDTA

-1297 RLSGRGTDKLNNT
+1297 RLSGRGADKLNNT

-1353 GIVSDDSAE
+1353 GIISDDSAE

-1382 NQVDDSFSEVN
+1382 DQVDDSFSEVN

-1411 ESVSGSGIS
+1411 ESVSGAGIS

-1426 FKEMF
+1426 FREMF
-1431 GDDAAR
+1431 GDDAER

-1460 SEMNK
+1460 SEMNRS
-1465 ADYLS
+1465 DYLS

-1499 QAQREGILDNISSLE
+1499 QSQREGILDNISSLE

-1540 DMYDSIQGN
+1540 DMYNSIQGN

-1575 NKDLTNASVDEIVT
+1575 NKDLTNASVDEIVA

-1625 MNEDGSWEIN
+1625 MNEDGSWDIN

-1772 DQKISDLKSQL
+1772 DQKISELKSQL

-1788 NDGTI
+1788 DDGTI

-1824 VDTSQVDGALGNA
+1824 VDTSQVDGELGNA

-1914 GVNLDPNALADVS
+1914 GVNLDPNALSDVS
-1927 TKISGITPELLVK
+1927 AKISGITPELLVK

-1974 KDKNATVTYSVVVS
+1974 EDKNATVTYSVVVS

-1993 PGNKTRNLTY
+1993 PGNKTRSLTY
-2003 NIKTNGTVPR
+2003 NIKTNGTAPK

-2041 HALVNEL
+2041 HALINEL

-2055 DGKAFILNGGDP
+2055 DGKAFILNDGDP

-2102 GGYSLGSAFSKGS
+2102 GGYSLGSAFSGGS

-2130 TWEENQ
+2130 TWED
-2136 KKDKTG
+2136 KKKQNNT
-2142 SKSSSGSS
+2142 SHNSSSGSS
-2150 SSGSSKRS
+2150 SRRNSGS
-2158 SGRSSGGSSSGSS
+2158 SSGGSTRSSSGGSS

-2196 ATEIAVDNINRA
+2196 ATEIAVDNIDRA

-2295 EDKITELAEKRL
+2295 EDKITELTEKRL

-2344 PDNYAN
+2344 PDNYASIN
-2350 LNNSIKAQEDTYN
+2350 KSIKAQEDTYN

-2389 EAYQAAMKNI
+2389 EAYQSAMKNI

-2456 PENLYTDRID
+2456 PENLYIDRID

-2561 QGRITEEGLAQVALL
+2561 QGRITEDGLAQVALL

-2629 KSYQDSLVDL
+2629 KSYQESLVDL

-2650 LDKIISKQKNL
+2650 LDKIISKRKEALTQQK
-2661 LDQRKSA
+2661 DM
-2668 YEYEKKV
+2668 
-2675 TSQSNDIN
+2675 
-2683 KLKAEIIALQGS
+2683 
-2695 NNLSDQSRL
+2695 
-2704 RKLQADLK
+2704 
-2712 SAESDL
+2712 
-2718 QDTKRDHA
+2718 
-2726 YDMQSQGFDKLS
+2726 YDYSK
-2738 SDLQET
+2738 
-2744 LDNTEYEISHNADK
+2744 
-2758 QLEIINSMLDKAVSS
+2758 
-2773 YQEAYG
+2773 
-2779 KINSIIKNTGWVGST
+2779 KINSQ
-2794 DFNNTQSDLGT
+2794 NN
-2805 ETGAKNQNS
+2805 N
-2814 NASQSQS
+2814 
-2821 SANKNPSS
+2821 
-2829 TASGTKT
+2829 
-2836 DPINSNSKANSDLA
+2836 INSLKAQIMALEG
-2850 DQLVKPED
+2850 VK
-2858 TTNRKVAELKVSPTS
+2858 
-2873 TTLEE
+2873 
-2878 GKSTSITATIRPNDA
+2878 
-2893 ANKTLAWKS
+2893 
-2902 SNESIA
+2902 
-2908 TVSNGTVKA
+2908 
-2917 KKPGSCTIT
+2917 
-2926 ATTTDGSGLSAKVSI
+2926 
-2941 KVNAKPKPPKPQP
+2941 
-2954 KPQPAKTGGDGIPRV
+2954 
-2969 GDVVTFT
+2969 
-2976 GSYYND
+2976 Y
-2982 SWGMAPKGS
+2982 
-2991 RFSGQP
+2991 
-2997 GAVVID
+2997 
-3003 SYTAREYG
+3003 
-3011 GNGRTTGD
+3011 
-3019 FKIHIKSAHDPN
+3019 
-3031 YSDLGW
+3031 
-3037 VRLSQISSYEKGTD
+3037 
-3051 RIYGDQLVWTNENK
+3051 
-3065 DTKHHGVSELI
+3065 
-3076 YRKKDGAFLT
+3076 
-3086 PVQDGDS
+3086 
-3093 ILPADFVSNLAAL
+3093 
-3106 SAIDPREFGMN
+3106 
-3117 VSTTPNLVQTNIPQ
+3117 
-3131 NISNVG
+3131 
-3137 NVTYHYDALLN
+3137 LL
-3148 IENVEG
+3148 
-3154 NLDKSA
+3154 L
-3160 IPDIQK
+3160 
-3166 LLKQS
+3166 
-3171 CKYTCDTLADQY
+3171 
-3183 QKLGHKIIM
+3183 

>member
-1 MAEDFQVKIQA
+1 MQ
-12 DLDTAQVDEKIEK
+12 
-25 LVNKK
+25 
-30 RTIKLDVDI
+30 
-39 NGQNAK
+39 
-45 SITDN
+45 
-50 IQKGLSKTKLDTSN
+50 
-64 ISKKIADSFN
+64 
-74 ISDKSVISKIQTQL
+74 
-88 NEMMTSLSKTWNG
+88 
-101 KNFDFKNASGFYSG
+101 
-115 MEQMA
+115 
-120 KTVTENARIIKSA
+120 
-133 TGVYDDFYNYFNRKK
+133 
-148 IFVSDDLKNALGTE
+148 LKNLGDLFGSFG
-162 QYKELLNNNIGKIV
+162 EL
-176 RDATKGVSI
+176 
-185 DSIWGEMS
+185 
-193 NLFPEHFSENITN
+193 
-206 QVDQILYAT
+206 
-215 NLLKKARA
+215 NLLKNKYGKNSTFDTLSSTLQQSFNESFKVGKNGISEFSTEQIKTKASVMGLNDALTKQALSLANDAGLYQKAAAGNLTFSKAIELNINNASDLVDAWMNSNSEVLKKYQDSDIA
-223 DMDEV
+223 DMIANSGE
-228 FTSSNMTAQQKG
+228 KG
-240 EINNSAYVEVLEMS
+240 SAAY
-254 KNLQNN
+254 
-260 LQKNIVE
+260 
-267 ATEAAKTT
+267 
-275 IKIDVQ
+275 
-281 LDKEKIA
+281 
-288 ADIRNAIESAS
+288 
-299 SGAGEAIKLNLDIN
+299 N
-313 EEQLLSNLQSAIR
+313 E
-326 KLTTG
+326 
-331 DESVK
+331 
-336 VEIDVDKSDLQSKLN
+336 
-351 EACKEMQI
+351 
-359 PVQFKIDA
+359 F
-367 DEIASQ
+367 
-373 IKAAVDK
+373 
-380 ITDIELDLKVN
+380 
-391 TNNVKQAVDDAV
+391 V
-403 KDKITPEVDPSGITQ
+403 KDLID
-418 LQEILR
+418 
-424 NVNSTGQ
+424 NN
-431 QTQNIFQSM
+431 
-440 GSAFDDAFRS
+440 
-450 TYGVANLLQDAIYKI
+450 QD
-465 GDAGREV
+465 
-472 IGTVR
+472 
-477 ELNDSLVSLQMA
+477 
-489 TGDDYDTVKN
+489 
-499 LMQQYNALGQE
+499 LG
-510 LGAITTDVAS
+510 
-520 GADAWLRQGKSL
+520 
-532 EQTNTLLKDS
+532 DS
-542 IVLSKVSG
+542 IVELAPKVETTKSAFSG
-550 LDAEESTQYL
+550 LSNYFKGL
-560 TAAMNGYNVAVDNVM
+560 
-575 GIVDKVSKVDLE
+575 L
-587 SATDAGGLMEAMSR
+587 ATF
-601 VSTMANTAGVS
+601 T
-612 MDKLLGYM
+612 
-620 ASVGEITQQ
+620 
-629 SMPTL
+629 
-634 GTAFKS
+634 
-640 IFARM
+640 
-645 SDIKA
+645 
-650 QNYELVDDNGT
+650 
-661 VELLSDVESSLK
+661 
-673 KVGIDL
+673 
-679 RKTVTEY
+679 
-686 NSYADVLDNLA
+686 
-697 AKWNTLNQVQQNEL
+697 
-711 AKAFAGTRQQEVFR
+711 
-725 TLMEHYDRAQKYAEV
+725 
-740 AENSAGTAE
+740 
-749 KKFQDNYLSSLEAKT
+749 
-764 NALKA
+764 
-769 SFESLSSSLVSDDM
+769 
-783 YSWAL
+783 
-788 YGAKAVTDFVE
+788 
-799 KTNILKGAIAGL
+799 
-811 GTAGSLYAVKQ
+811 
-822 LVLGFGSAIKEFSNL
+822 
-837 GKAMSILKSGT
+837 
-848 GVTSNMSQLLTL
+848 
-860 TQGLSKSQTALVLSS
+860 
-875 TELNTAQRTAI
+875 
-886 LMNRG
+886 
-891 LSASEAEAELSTMGL
+891 
-906 SAAEGTA
+906 
-913 TATTMSLGSA
+913 
-923 MKGMVATLA
+923 
-932 ANPIFLLT
+932 NPIFLLT
-940 TAVTVGVAAWQS
+940 TAVTVGVAAWQG
-952 YNQSVEES
+952 YNQSVQES

-965 DSTAELQERNQ
+965 DSIAEIEERNK
-976 SLDDNIQKV
+976 SIDDNISKA

-1073 YESFFGNTPTLSL
+1073 YESFFGNTPTLAM
-1086 LGNAPEKA
+1086 LGSEPQKS
-1094 DYKDSDVY
+1094 DYTNSDVY

-1114 QIEEIQKAAEKAGL
+1114 QIEEIQKAAKKAGL

-1152 EKLNSFLSTVKE
+1152 EKLNSFLATVKE

-1189 ESSYKDILDKHQEVY
+1189 ESSYKDILDKHQEIY

-1240 QSGDTSKVEAAKT
+1240 QSGDTSKVKEAKT

-1267 RDSGKKYK
+1267 TDSGKKYK

-1280 IAEGIDTA
+1280 IADGIDTA

-1297 RLSGRGTDKLNNT
+1297 RLSGRGADKLNNT

-1382 NQVDDSFSEVN
+1382 DQVDDSFSEVN

-1411 ESVSGSGIS
+1411 ESVSGAGIS

-1426 FKEMF
+1426 FREMF
-1431 GDDAAR
+1431 GDDAER

-1499 QAQREGILDNISSLE
+1499 QAQREGISDNISSLE

-1540 DMYDSIQGN
+1540 DMYNSIQGN

-1575 NKDLTNASVDEIVT
+1575 NKDLTNASVDEIVA

-1772 DQKISDLKSQL
+1772 DQKISELKSQL

-1788 NDGTI
+1788 DDGTI

-1824 VDTSQVDGALGNA
+1824 VDTSQVDGELGNA

-1914 GVNLDPNALADVS
+1914 GVNLDPNALSDVS
-1927 TKISGITPELLVK
+1927 AKISGITPELLVK

-1974 KDKNATVTYSVVVS
+1974 EDKNATVTYSVVVS

-1993 PGNKTRNLTY
+1993 PGNKTRSLTY
-2003 NIKTNGTVPR
+2003 NIKTNGTAPK

-2041 HALVNEL
+2041 HALINEL

-2055 DGKAFILNGGDP
+2055 DGKAFILNDGDP

-2102 GGYSLGSAFSKGS
+2102 GGYSLGSAFSGGS

-2130 TWEENQ
+2130 TWED
-2136 KKDKTG
+2136 KKKQNNT
-2142 SKSSSGSS
+2142 SHNSSSGSS
-2150 SSGSSKRS
+2150 SRRNSGS
-2158 SGRSSGGSSSGSS
+2158 SSGGSTRSSSGGSS

-2196 ATEIAVDNINRA
+2196 ATEIAVDNIDRA

-2295 EDKITELAEKRL
+2295 EDKITELTEKRL

-2344 PDNYAN
+2344 PDNYASIN
-2350 LNNSIKAQEDTYN
+2350 KSIKAQEDTYN

-2650 LDKIISKQKNL
+2650 LDKIISKRKEALTQQK
-2661 LDQRKSA
+2661 DM
-2668 YEYEKKV
+2668 
-2675 TSQSNDIN
+2675 
-2683 KLKAEIIALQGS
+2683 
-2695 NNLSDQSRL
+2695 
-2704 RKLQADLK
+2704 
-2712 SAESDL
+2712 
-2718 QDTKRDHA
+2718 
-2726 YDMQSQGFDKLS
+2726 YDYSK
-2738 SDLQET
+2738 
-2744 LDNTEYEISHNADK
+2744 
-2758 QLEIINSMLDKAVSS
+2758 
-2773 YQEAYG
+2773 
-2779 KINSIIKNTGWVGST
+2779 KINSQ
-2794 DFNNTQSDLGT
+2794 NN
-2805 ETGAKNQNS
+2805 N
-2814 NASQSQS
+2814 
-2821 SANKNPSS
+2821 
-2829 TASGTKT
+2829 
-2836 DPINSNSKANSDLA
+2836 INSLKAQIMALEG
-2850 DQLVKPED
+2850 VK
-2858 TTNRKVAELKVSPTS
+2858 
-2873 TTLEE
+2873 
-2878 GKSTSITATIRPNDA
+2878 
-2893 ANKTLAWKS
+2893 
-2902 SNESIA
+2902 
-2908 TVSNGTVKA
+2908 
-2917 KKPGSCTIT
+2917 
-2926 ATTTDGSGLSAKVSI
+2926 
-2941 KVNAKPKPPKPQP
+2941 
-2954 KPQPAKTGGDGIPRV
+2954 
-2969 GDVVTFT
+2969 
-2976 GSYYND
+2976 Y
-2982 SWGMAPKGS
+2982 
-2991 RFSGQP
+2991 
-2997 GAVVID
+2997 
-3003 SYTAREYG
+3003 
-3011 GNGRTTGD
+3011 
-3019 FKIHIKSAHDPN
+3019 
-3031 YSDLGW
+3031 
-3037 VRLSQISSYEKGTD
+3037 
-3051 RIYGDQLVWTNENK
+3051 
-3065 DTKHHGVSELI
+3065 
-3076 YRKKDGAFLT
+3076 
-3086 PVQDGDS
+3086 
-3093 ILPADFVSNLAAL
+3093 
-3106 SAIDPREFGMN
+3106 
-3117 VSTTPNLVQTNIPQ
+3117 
-3131 NISNVG
+3131 
-3137 NVTYHYDALLN
+3137 LL
-3148 IENVEG
+3148 
-3154 NLDKSA
+3154 L
-3160 IPDIQK
+3160 
-3166 LLKQS
+3166 
-3171 CKYTCDTLADQY
+3171 
-3183 QKLGHKIIM
+3183 

>member
-1 MAEDFQVKIQA
+1 MQLKNLG
-12 DLDTAQVDEKIEK
+12 DLFGSFGELNLLRNKYGKNSTFDTLSSTLQQSFNESFKVGK
-25 LVNKK
+25 
-30 RTIKLDVDI
+30 
-39 NGQNAK
+39 NGISEFSTEQ
-45 SITDN
+45 I
-50 IQKGLSKTKLDTSN
+50 KTKASVMGLNDALTKQALSLANDAGLYQKAAAGNLTFSKAIELNINNASDLVDALMSSNSEVLKKYQDSN
-64 ISKKIADSFN
+64 I
-74 ISDKSVISKIQTQL
+74 T
-88 NEMMTSLSKTWNG
+88 T
-101 KNFDFKNASGFYSG
+101 
-115 MEQMA
+115 
-120 KTVTENARIIKSA
+120 
-133 TGVYDDFYNYFNRKK
+133 
-148 IFVSDDLKNALGTE
+148 
-162 QYKELLNNNIGKIV
+162 KIV
-176 RDATKGVSI
+176 NSGEKG
-185 DSIWGEMS
+185 
-193 NLFPEHFSENITN
+193 
-206 QVDQILYAT
+206 
-215 NLLKKARA
+215 
-223 DMDEV
+223 
-228 FTSSNMTAQQKG
+228 
-240 EINNSAYVEVLEMS
+240 SAAY
-254 KNLQNN
+254 
-260 LQKNIVE
+260 
-267 ATEAAKTT
+267 
-275 IKIDVQ
+275 
-281 LDKEKIA
+281 
-288 ADIRNAIESAS
+288 
-299 SGAGEAIKLNLDIN
+299 N
-313 EEQLLSNLQSAIR
+313 E
-326 KLTTG
+326 
-331 DESVK
+331 
-336 VEIDVDKSDLQSKLN
+336 
-351 EACKEMQI
+351 
-359 PVQFKIDA
+359 F
-367 DEIASQ
+367 
-373 IKAAVDK
+373 
-380 ITDIELDLKVN
+380 
-391 TNNVKQAVDDAV
+391 V
-403 KDKITPEVDPSGITQ
+403 KDLID
-418 LQEILR
+418 
-424 NVNSTGQ
+424 NN
-431 QTQNIFQSM
+431 
-440 GSAFDDAFRS
+440 
-450 TYGVANLLQDAIYKI
+450 QD
-465 GDAGREV
+465 
-472 IGTVR
+472 
-477 ELNDSLVSLQMA
+477 
-489 TGDDYDTVKN
+489 
-499 LMQQYNALGQE
+499 LG
-510 LGAITTDVAS
+510 
-520 GADAWLRQGKSL
+520 
-532 EQTNTLLKDS
+532 DS
-542 IVLSKVSG
+542 IVELVPKVETTKSAFSG
-550 LDAEESTQYL
+550 LSNYFKGL
-560 TAAMNGYNVAVDNVM
+560 
-575 GIVDKVSKVDLE
+575 L
-587 SATDAGGLMEAMSR
+587 ATF
-601 VSTMANTAGVS
+601 T
-612 MDKLLGYM
+612 
-620 ASVGEITQQ
+620 
-629 SMPTL
+629 
-634 GTAFKS
+634 
-640 IFARM
+640 
-645 SDIKA
+645 
-650 QNYELVDDNGT
+650 
-661 VELLSDVESSLK
+661 
-673 KVGIDL
+673 
-679 RKTVTEY
+679 
-686 NSYADVLDNLA
+686 
-697 AKWNTLNQVQQNEL
+697 
-711 AKAFAGTRQQEVFR
+711 
-725 TLMEHYDRAQKYAEV
+725 
-740 AENSAGTAE
+740 
-749 KKFQDNYLSSLEAKT
+749 
-764 NALKA
+764 
-769 SFESLSSSLVSDDM
+769 
-783 YSWAL
+783 
-788 YGAKAVTDFVE
+788 
-799 KTNILKGAIAGL
+799 
-811 GTAGSLYAVKQ
+811 
-822 LVLGFGSAIKEFSNL
+822 
-837 GKAMSILKSGT
+837 
-848 GVTSNMSQLLTL
+848 
-860 TQGLSKSQTALVLSS
+860 
-875 TELNTAQRTAI
+875 
-886 LMNRG
+886 
-891 LSASEAEAELSTMGL
+891 
-906 SAAEGTA
+906 
-913 TATTMSLGSA
+913 
-923 MKGMVATLA
+923 
-932 ANPIFLLT
+932 NPIFLLT
-940 TAVTVGVAAWQS
+940 TAVTVGVAAWQG
-952 YNQSVEES
+952 YNQSVQES

-965 DSTAELQERNQ
+965 DSIAEIEERNK
-976 SLDDNIQKV
+976 SIDDNISKA

-1002 YNTKSQLLDIQ
+1002 YNAKSQLLDIQ
-1013 SQLSDSYGEQADGID
+1013 SQLSDSCGEQADGID

-1073 YESFFGNTPTLSL
+1073 YESFFGNTPTLAM
-1086 LGNAPEKA
+1086 LGSEPQKSEYTNS
-1094 DYKDSDVY
+1094 DTYKEM
-1102 KDALKRYQNSKT
+1102 LKRYRNSKS

-1152 EKLNSFLSTVKE
+1152 EKLNSFLATVKE

-1240 QSGDTSKVEAAKT
+1240 QSGDTSKVEEAKT
-1253 ALDGVKDSVDNIVS
+1253 ALDGVKASVDNIVS

-1280 IAEGIDTA
+1280 IADGIDTA

-1297 RLSGRGTDKLNNT
+1297 RLSGKGTDKLNNT

-1353 GIVSDDSAE
+1353 DIVSDDSAE

-1401 NLETLKTIMS
+1401 NLETLKTIIS
-1411 ESVSGSGIS
+1411 ESVSGAGIS

-1540 DMYDSIQGN
+1540 NMYDSIQGN

-1575 NKDLTNASVDEIVT
+1575 NKDLTNASVDEIVA

-1625 MNEDGSWEIN
+1625 MNEDGSWDIN

-1686 SAKEALDGMGETSL
+1686 LAKEALDGMGETSL

-1709 FSEITDDID
+1709 FGEITDDID

-1724 QQINDADLEPEVRT
+1724 QQVNDADLEPEVRT

-1751 VQKQHEA
+1751 VQKQQEA

-1788 NDGTI
+1788 DDGTI

-1824 VDTSQVDGALGNA
+1824 VDTSQVDGELGNA

-1914 GVNLDPNALADVS
+1914 GVNLDPNTLADVS
-1927 TKISGITPELLVK
+1927 AKISGITPELLVK

-1993 PGNKTRNLTY
+1993 PGNKTRSLTY

-2026 AGTASRNWGLAHNEP
+2026 SGTASRNWGLAHNEP

-2102 GGYSLGSAFSKGS
+2102 DGYSLGSAFSGGS

-2130 TWEENQ
+2130 TWEKNQ
-2136 KKDKTG
+2136 KKDK
-2142 SKSSSGSS
+2142 SNSNSSSGSS
-2150 SSGSSKRS
+2150 SSRNS
-2158 SGRSSGGSSSGSS
+2158 GSSSSGSTRSSSGGSS

-2196 ATEIAVDNINRA
+2196 ATEIAVDNIDRA

-2307 EIITDTYD
+2307 EIIEKEYDT
-2315 AIVDINDSI
+2315 IVDINDAI
-2324 KSVADSKIS
+2324 KTVADSKIS

-2350 LNNSIKAQEDTYN
+2350 INKSIKAQEDTYK
-2363 QLTKKLS
+2363 QLTQKLNE
-2370 DYQKEV
+2370 YQKEIN
-2376 DSQLSSG
+2376 SQLSSG
-2383 YLKKGS
+2383 LLKKGS
-2389 EAYQAAMKNI
+2389 DAYQSAMKNI

-2410 TSLLELRDKLDQIK
+2410 TSLIELRDKLDQIK

-2561 QGRITEEGLAQVALL
+2561 QGRITEDGLAQVALL

-2650 LDKIISKQKNL
+2650 LDKIISKRKEALTQQK
-2661 LDQRKSA
+2661 DM
-2668 YEYEKKV
+2668 
-2675 TSQSNDIN
+2675 
-2683 KLKAEIIALQGS
+2683 
-2695 NNLSDQSRL
+2695 
-2704 RKLQADLK
+2704 
-2712 SAESDL
+2712 
-2718 QDTKRDHA
+2718 
-2726 YDMQSQGFDKLS
+2726 YDYSK
-2738 SDLQET
+2738 
-2744 LDNTEYEISHNADK
+2744 
-2758 QLEIINSMLDKAVSS
+2758 
-2773 YQEAYG
+2773 
-2779 KINSIIKNTGWVGST
+2779 KINSQ
-2794 DFNNTQSDLGT
+2794 NN
-2805 ETGAKNQNS
+2805 N
-2814 NASQSQS
+2814 
-2821 SANKNPSS
+2821 
-2829 TASGTKT
+2829 
-2836 DPINSNSKANSDLA
+2836 INSLKAQIMALESVNICRICLNAGISL
-2850 DQLVKPED
+2850 
-2858 TTNRKVAELKVSPTS
+2858 ELYM
-2873 TTLEE
+2873 LQRMHE
-2878 GKSTSITATIRPNDA
+2878 
-2893 ANKTLAWKS
+2893 
-2902 SNESIA
+2902 
-2908 TVSNGTVKA
+2908 
-2917 KKPGSCTIT
+2917 
-2926 ATTTDGSGLSAKVSI
+2926 I
-2941 KVNAKPKPPKPQP
+2941 KQNVNA
-2954 KPQPAKTGGDGIPRV
+2954 
-2969 GDVVTFT
+2969 
-2976 GSYYND
+2976 
-2982 SWGMAPKGS
+2982 
-2991 RFSGQP
+2991 
-2997 GAVVID
+2997 
-3003 SYTAREYG
+3003 
-3011 GNGRTTGD
+3011 
-3019 FKIHIKSAHDPN
+3019 
-3031 YSDLGW
+3031 
-3037 VRLSQISSYEKGTD
+3037 
-3051 RIYGDQLVWTNENK
+3051 
-3065 DTKHHGVSELI
+3065 
-3076 YRKKDGAFLT
+3076 
-3086 PVQDGDS
+3086 
-3093 ILPADFVSNLAAL
+3093 
-3106 SAIDPREFGMN
+3106 
-3117 VSTTPNLVQTNIPQ
+3117 
-3131 NISNVG
+3131 
-3137 NVTYHYDALLN
+3137 
-3148 IENVEG
+3148 
-3154 NLDKSA
+3154 
-3160 IPDIQK
+3160 
-3166 LLKQS
+3166 
-3171 CKYTCDTLADQY
+3171 
-3183 QKLGHKIIM
+3183 

>member
-1 MAEDFQVKIQA
+1 MQLKNLG
-12 DLDTAQVDEKIEK
+12 DLFGSFGELNLLRNKYGKNSTFDTLSSTLQQSFNESFKVGK
-25 LVNKK
+25 
-30 RTIKLDVDI
+30 
-39 NGQNAK
+39 NGISEFSTEQ
-45 SITDN
+45 I
-50 IQKGLSKTKLDTSN
+50 KTKASVMGLNDALTKQALSLANDAGLYQKAAAGNLTFSKAIELN
-64 ISKKIADSFN
+64 IN
-74 ISDKSVISKIQTQL
+74 
-88 NEMMTSLSKTWNG
+88 
-101 KNFDFKNASGFYSG
+101 NASDLVDALMSSNSEVLKKYQDSD
-115 MEQMA
+115 
-120 KTVTENARIIKSA
+120 IA
-133 TGVYDDFYNYFNRKK
+133 T
-148 IFVSDDLKNALGTE
+148 
-162 QYKELLNNNIGKIV
+162 KIV
-176 RDATKGVSI
+176 NSGEKG
-185 DSIWGEMS
+185 
-193 NLFPEHFSENITN
+193 
-206 QVDQILYAT
+206 
-215 NLLKKARA
+215 
-223 DMDEV
+223 
-228 FTSSNMTAQQKG
+228 
-240 EINNSAYVEVLEMS
+240 SAAY
-254 KNLQNN
+254 
-260 LQKNIVE
+260 
-267 ATEAAKTT
+267 
-275 IKIDVQ
+275 
-281 LDKEKIA
+281 
-288 ADIRNAIESAS
+288 
-299 SGAGEAIKLNLDIN
+299 N
-313 EEQLLSNLQSAIR
+313 E
-326 KLTTG
+326 
-331 DESVK
+331 
-336 VEIDVDKSDLQSKLN
+336 
-351 EACKEMQI
+351 
-359 PVQFKIDA
+359 F
-367 DEIASQ
+367 
-373 IKAAVDK
+373 
-380 ITDIELDLKVN
+380 
-391 TNNVKQAVDDAV
+391 V
-403 KDKITPEVDPSGITQ
+403 KDLID
-418 LQEILR
+418 
-424 NVNSTGQ
+424 NN
-431 QTQNIFQSM
+431 
-440 GSAFDDAFRS
+440 
-450 TYGVANLLQDAIYKI
+450 QD
-465 GDAGREV
+465 
-472 IGTVR
+472 
-477 ELNDSLVSLQMA
+477 
-489 TGDDYDTVKN
+489 
-499 LMQQYNALGQE
+499 LG
-510 LGAITTDVAS
+510 
-520 GADAWLRQGKSL
+520 
-532 EQTNTLLKDS
+532 DS
-542 IVLSKVSG
+542 IVELVPKVETTKSAFSG
-550 LDAEESTQYL
+550 LSNYFKGL
-560 TAAMNGYNVAVDNVM
+560 
-575 GIVDKVSKVDLE
+575 L
-587 SATDAGGLMEAMSR
+587 ATF
-601 VSTMANTAGVS
+601 T
-612 MDKLLGYM
+612 
-620 ASVGEITQQ
+620 
-629 SMPTL
+629 
-634 GTAFKS
+634 
-640 IFARM
+640 
-645 SDIKA
+645 
-650 QNYELVDDNGT
+650 
-661 VELLSDVESSLK
+661 
-673 KVGIDL
+673 
-679 RKTVTEY
+679 
-686 NSYADVLDNLA
+686 
-697 AKWNTLNQVQQNEL
+697 
-711 AKAFAGTRQQEVFR
+711 
-725 TLMEHYDRAQKYAEV
+725 
-740 AENSAGTAE
+740 
-749 KKFQDNYLSSLEAKT
+749 
-764 NALKA
+764 
-769 SFESLSSSLVSDDM
+769 
-783 YSWAL
+783 
-788 YGAKAVTDFVE
+788 
-799 KTNILKGAIAGL
+799 
-811 GTAGSLYAVKQ
+811 
-822 LVLGFGSAIKEFSNL
+822 
-837 GKAMSILKSGT
+837 
-848 GVTSNMSQLLTL
+848 
-860 TQGLSKSQTALVLSS
+860 
-875 TELNTAQRTAI
+875 
-886 LMNRG
+886 
-891 LSASEAEAELSTMGL
+891 
-906 SAAEGTA
+906 
-913 TATTMSLGSA
+913 
-923 MKGMVATLA
+923 
-932 ANPIFLLT
+932 NPIFLLT
-940 TAVTVGVAAWQS
+940 TAVTVGVAAWQG
-952 YNQSVEES
+952 YNQSVQES

-965 DSTAELQERNQ
+965 DSIEEIEERNK
-976 SLDDNIQKV
+976 SIDDNISKA

-1002 YNTKSQLLDIQ
+1002 YNAKSQLLDIQ

-1028 LVNGKLDEQ
+1028 LVNGKLDDQ

-1073 YESFFGNTPTLSL
+1073 YESFFGNTPTLAM
-1086 LGNAPEKA
+1086 LGSEPQKSEYTNS
-1094 DYKDSDVY
+1094 DTYKEM
-1102 KDALKRYQNSKT
+1102 LKRYRNSKS

-1152 EKLNSFLSTVKE
+1152 EKLNSFLATVKE

-1240 QSGDTSKVEAAKT
+1240 QSGDTSKVEEAKT
-1253 ALDGVKDSVDNIVS
+1253 ALDGVKASVDNIVS

-1280 IAEGIDTA
+1280 IADGIDTA

-1297 RLSGRGTDKLNNT
+1297 RLSGKGTDKLNNT

-1353 GIVSDDSAE
+1353 DIVSDDSAE

-1401 NLETLKTIMS
+1401 NLETLKTIIS
-1411 ESVSGSGIS
+1411 ESVSGAGIS

-1540 DMYDSIQGN
+1540 NMYDSIQGN

-1575 NKDLTNASVDEIVT
+1575 NKDLTNASVDEIVA

-1709 FSEITDDID
+1709 FGEITDDID

-1724 QQINDADLEPEVRT
+1724 QQVNDADLEPEVRT

-1751 VQKQHEA
+1751 VQKQQEA

-1788 NDGTI
+1788 DDGTI

-1824 VDTSQVDGALGNA
+1824 VDTSQVDGELGNA

-1974 KDKNATVTYSVVVS
+1974 EDKNATVTYSVVVS

-1993 PGNKTRNLTY
+1993 PGNKTRSLTY
-2003 NIKTNGTVPR
+2003 NIKT
-2013 VNGTAHAIGTAHA
+2013 NGTAHAIGTAHA

-2102 GGYSLGSAFSKGS
+2102 GGYSLGSAFSGGS

-2130 TWEENQ
+2130 TWED
-2136 KKDKTG
+2136 KKKQNNT
-2142 SKSSSGSS
+2142 SHNSSSGSS
-2150 SSGSSKRS
+2150 SSGN
-2158 SGRSSGGSSSGSS
+2158 SGTSSGGSTRSS

-2196 ATEIAVDNINRA
+2196 ATEIAVDNIDRA
-2208 IGLAQKQTKAY
+2208 IGLAQKQTKVY

-2270 LKKKIDEYKDYYSK
+2270 LKKRIDEYKNYYSK

-2307 EIITDTYD
+2307 EIIEKEYD
-2315 AIVDINDSI
+2315 AIVDINDKI
-2324 KSVADSKIS
+2324 KDVADSKMS

-2350 LNNSIKAQEDTYN
+2350 INKSIKAQEDTYN

-2370 DYQKEV
+2370 DYQKEME
-2376 DSQLSSG
+2376 SQLSSG

-2389 EAYQAAMKNI
+2389 DAYQSAMKNI

-2528 FKPLDDAIQKYS
+2528 FKPLDDTIQKYS

-2561 QGRITEEGLAQVALL
+2561 QGRITEDGLAQVALL

-2615 KDYREGIQGSIADV
+2615 KDYREGIQSSIADV

-2650 LDKIISKQKNL
+2650 LDKIISKRKEALQKKA
-2661 LDQRKSA
+2661 DYYDYDKTIS
-2668 YEYEKKV
+2668 KK
-2675 TSQSNDIN
+2675 SNDIN
-2683 KLKAEIIALQGS
+2683 AIKAQIMALEG
-2695 NNLSDQSRL
+2695 
-2704 RKLQADLK
+2704 
-2712 SAESDL
+2712 
-2718 QDTKRDHA
+2718 
-2726 YDMQSQGFDKLS
+2726 
-2738 SDLQET
+2738 
-2744 LDNTEYEISHNADK
+2744 
-2758 QLEIINSMLDKAVSS
+2758 
-2773 YQEAYG
+2773 
-2779 KINSIIKNTGWVGST
+2779 
-2794 DFNNTQSDLGT
+2794 
-2805 ETGAKNQNS
+2805 
-2814 NASQSQS
+2814 
-2821 SANKNPSS
+2821 
-2829 TASGTKT
+2829 
-2836 DPINSNSKANSDLA
+2836 
-2850 DQLVKPED
+2850 VK
-2858 TTNRKVAELKVSPTS
+2858 
-2873 TTLEE
+2873 
-2878 GKSTSITATIRPNDA
+2878 
-2893 ANKTLAWKS
+2893 
-2902 SNESIA
+2902 
-2908 TVSNGTVKA
+2908 
-2917 KKPGSCTIT
+2917 
-2926 ATTTDGSGLSAKVSI
+2926 
-2941 KVNAKPKPPKPQP
+2941 
-2954 KPQPAKTGGDGIPRV
+2954 
-2969 GDVVTFT
+2969 
-2976 GSYYND
+2976 Y
-2982 SWGMAPKGS
+2982 
-2991 RFSGQP
+2991 
-2997 GAVVID
+2997 
-3003 SYTAREYG
+3003 
-3011 GNGRTTGD
+3011 
-3019 FKIHIKSAHDPN
+3019 
-3031 YSDLGW
+3031 
-3037 VRLSQISSYEKGTD
+3037 
-3051 RIYGDQLVWTNENK
+3051 
-3065 DTKHHGVSELI
+3065 
-3076 YRKKDGAFLT
+3076 
-3086 PVQDGDS
+3086 
-3093 ILPADFVSNLAAL
+3093 
-3106 SAIDPREFGMN
+3106 
-3117 VSTTPNLVQTNIPQ
+3117 
-3131 NISNVG
+3131 
-3137 NVTYHYDALLN
+3137 LL
-3148 IENVEG
+3148 
-3154 NLDKSA
+3154 L
-3160 IPDIQK
+3160 
-3166 LLKQS
+3166 
-3171 CKYTCDTLADQY
+3171 
-3183 QKLGHKIIM
+3183 

>member
-1 MAEDFQVKIQA
+1 MQ
-12 DLDTAQVDEKIEK
+12 
-25 LVNKK
+25 
-30 RTIKLDVDI
+30 
-39 NGQNAK
+39 
-45 SITDN
+45 
-50 IQKGLSKTKLDTSN
+50 
-64 ISKKIADSFN
+64 
-74 ISDKSVISKIQTQL
+74 
-88 NEMMTSLSKTWNG
+88 
-101 KNFDFKNASGFYSG
+101 
-115 MEQMA
+115 
-120 KTVTENARIIKSA
+120 
-133 TGVYDDFYNYFNRKK
+133 
-148 IFVSDDLKNALGTE
+148 LKNLGDLFGSFG
-162 QYKELLNNNIGKIV
+162 EL
-176 RDATKGVSI
+176 
-185 DSIWGEMS
+185 
-193 NLFPEHFSENITN
+193 
-206 QVDQILYAT
+206 
-215 NLLKKARA
+215 NLLKNKYGKNSTFDTLSSTLQQSFNESFKVGKNGISEFSTEQIKTKASVMGLNDA
-223 DMDEV
+223 LTKQALSLAND
-228 FTSSNMTAQQKG
+228 AGLYQKAAAG
-240 EINNSAYVEVLEMS
+240 NLTFSKAIELNINNASDLVDAWMNSNSEVLKKYQDS
-254 KNLQNN
+254 D
-260 LQKNIVE
+260 IVTKIVNSGE
-267 ATEAAKTT
+267 KGSAAY
-275 IKIDVQ
+275 
-281 LDKEKIA
+281 
-288 ADIRNAIESAS
+288 
-299 SGAGEAIKLNLDIN
+299 N
-313 EEQLLSNLQSAIR
+313 E
-326 KLTTG
+326 
-331 DESVK
+331 
-336 VEIDVDKSDLQSKLN
+336 
-351 EACKEMQI
+351 
-359 PVQFKIDA
+359 F
-367 DEIASQ
+367 
-373 IKAAVDK
+373 
-380 ITDIELDLKVN
+380 
-391 TNNVKQAVDDAV
+391 V
-403 KDKITPEVDPSGITQ
+403 KDLIDK
-418 LQEILR
+418 
-424 NVNSTGQ
+424 N
-431 QTQNIFQSM
+431 
-440 GSAFDDAFRS
+440 
-450 TYGVANLLQDAIYKI
+450 QD
-465 GDAGREV
+465 
-472 IGTVR
+472 
-477 ELNDSLVSLQMA
+477 
-489 TGDDYDTVKN
+489 
-499 LMQQYNALGQE
+499 LG
-510 LGAITTDVAS
+510 
-520 GADAWLRQGKSL
+520 
-532 EQTNTLLKDS
+532 DS
-542 IVLSKVSG
+542 IVELAPKVETTKSAFSG
-550 LDAEESTQYL
+550 LSNYFKGL
-560 TAAMNGYNVAVDNVM
+560 
-575 GIVDKVSKVDLE
+575 L
-587 SATDAGGLMEAMSR
+587 ATF
-601 VSTMANTAGVS
+601 T
-612 MDKLLGYM
+612 
-620 ASVGEITQQ
+620 
-629 SMPTL
+629 
-634 GTAFKS
+634 
-640 IFARM
+640 
-645 SDIKA
+645 
-650 QNYELVDDNGT
+650 
-661 VELLSDVESSLK
+661 
-673 KVGIDL
+673 
-679 RKTVTEY
+679 
-686 NSYADVLDNLA
+686 
-697 AKWNTLNQVQQNEL
+697 
-711 AKAFAGTRQQEVFR
+711 
-725 TLMEHYDRAQKYAEV
+725 
-740 AENSAGTAE
+740 
-749 KKFQDNYLSSLEAKT
+749 
-764 NALKA
+764 
-769 SFESLSSSLVSDDM
+769 
-783 YSWAL
+783 
-788 YGAKAVTDFVE
+788 
-799 KTNILKGAIAGL
+799 
-811 GTAGSLYAVKQ
+811 
-822 LVLGFGSAIKEFSNL
+822 
-837 GKAMSILKSGT
+837 
-848 GVTSNMSQLLTL
+848 
-860 TQGLSKSQTALVLSS
+860 
-875 TELNTAQRTAI
+875 
-886 LMNRG
+886 
-891 LSASEAEAELSTMGL
+891 
-906 SAAEGTA
+906 
-913 TATTMSLGSA
+913 
-923 MKGMVATLA
+923 
-932 ANPIFLLT
+932 NPIFLLT
-940 TAVTVGVAAWQS
+940 TAVTVGVAAWQG
-952 YNQSVEES
+952 YNQSVQES

-965 DSTAELQERNQ
+965 DSIAEIEERNK
-976 SLDDNIQKV
+976 SIDDNISKA

-1073 YESFFGNTPTLSL
+1073 YESFFGNTPTLAM
-1086 LGNAPEKA
+1086 LGSEPQKS
-1094 DYKDSDVY
+1094 DYTNSDVY
-1102 KDALKRYQNSKT
+1102 KDALKRYQNSKS
-1114 QIEEIQKAAEKAGL
+1114 QIEEIQKAAKKAGL

-1152 EKLNSFLSTVKE
+1152 EKLNSFLATVKE

-1189 ESSYKDILDKHQEVY
+1189 ESSYKDILDKHQEIY

-1240 QSGDTSKVEAAKT
+1240 QSGDTSKVKEAKT

-1267 RDSGKKYK
+1267 TDSGKKYK

-1280 IAEGIDTA
+1280 IADGIDTA

-1297 RLSGRGTDKLNNT
+1297 RLSGRGADKLNNT

-1382 NQVDDSFSEVN
+1382 DQVDDSFSEVN

-1411 ESVSGSGIS
+1411 ESVSGAGIS

-1426 FKEMF
+1426 FREMF
-1431 GDDAAR
+1431 GDDAER

-1499 QAQREGILDNISSLE
+1499 QAQREGISDNISSLE

-1540 DMYDSIQGN
+1540 DMYNSIQGN

-1575 NKDLTNASVDEIVT
+1575 NKDLTNASVDEIVA

-1772 DQKISDLKSQL
+1772 DQKISELKSQL

-1788 NDGTI
+1788 DDGTI

-1824 VDTSQVDGALGNA
+1824 VDTSQVDGELGNA

-1914 GVNLDPNALADVS
+1914 GVNLDPNALSDVS
-1927 TKISGITPELLVK
+1927 AKISGITPELLVK

-1974 KDKNATVTYSVVVS
+1974 EDKNATVTYSVVVS

-1993 PGNKTRNLTY
+1993 PGNKTRSLTY
-2003 NIKTNGTVPR
+2003 NIKTNGTAPK

-2041 HALVNEL
+2041 HALINEL

-2055 DGKAFILNGGDP
+2055 DGKAFILNDGDP

-2102 GGYSLGSAFSKGS
+2102 GGYSLGSAFSGGS

-2130 TWEENQ
+2130 TWED
-2136 KKDKTG
+2136 KKKQNNT
-2142 SKSSSGSS
+2142 SHNSSSGSS
-2150 SSGSSKRS
+2150 SRRNSGS
-2158 SGRSSGGSSSGSS
+2158 SSGGSTRSSSGGSS

-2196 ATEIAVDNINRA
+2196 ATEIAVDNIDRA

-2295 EDKITELAEKRL
+2295 EDKITELTEKRL

-2389 EAYQAAMKNI
+2389 DAYQSAMKNI

-2540 DLEDELKSFRD
+2540 ALEDELKSFRD

-2650 LDKIISKQKNL
+2650 LDKIIEK
-2661 LDQRKSA
+2661 RKSA
-2668 YEYEKKV
+2668 LQAKADYYSYDKSISKK
-2675 TSQSNDIN
+2675 SNDIN
-2683 KLKAEIIALQGS
+2683 AIKAQIMALEG
-2695 NNLSDQSRL
+2695 
-2704 RKLQADLK
+2704 
-2712 SAESDL
+2712 
-2718 QDTKRDHA
+2718 
-2726 YDMQSQGFDKLS
+2726 
-2738 SDLQET
+2738 
-2744 LDNTEYEISHNADK
+2744 
-2758 QLEIINSMLDKAVSS
+2758 
-2773 YQEAYG
+2773 
-2779 KINSIIKNTGWVGST
+2779 
-2794 DFNNTQSDLGT
+2794 
-2805 ETGAKNQNS
+2805 
-2814 NASQSQS
+2814 
-2821 SANKNPSS
+2821 
-2829 TASGTKT
+2829 
-2836 DPINSNSKANSDLA
+2836 
-2850 DQLVKPED
+2850 VK
-2858 TTNRKVAELKVSPTS
+2858 
-2873 TTLEE
+2873 
-2878 GKSTSITATIRPNDA
+2878 
-2893 ANKTLAWKS
+2893 
-2902 SNESIA
+2902 
-2908 TVSNGTVKA
+2908 
-2917 KKPGSCTIT
+2917 
-2926 ATTTDGSGLSAKVSI
+2926 
-2941 KVNAKPKPPKPQP
+2941 
-2954 KPQPAKTGGDGIPRV
+2954 
-2969 GDVVTFT
+2969 
-2976 GSYYND
+2976 Y
-2982 SWGMAPKGS
+2982 
-2991 RFSGQP
+2991 
-2997 GAVVID
+2997 
-3003 SYTAREYG
+3003 
-3011 GNGRTTGD
+3011 
-3019 FKIHIKSAHDPN
+3019 
-3031 YSDLGW
+3031 
-3037 VRLSQISSYEKGTD
+3037 
-3051 RIYGDQLVWTNENK
+3051 
-3065 DTKHHGVSELI
+3065 
-3076 YRKKDGAFLT
+3076 
-3086 PVQDGDS
+3086 
-3093 ILPADFVSNLAAL
+3093 
-3106 SAIDPREFGMN
+3106 
-3117 VSTTPNLVQTNIPQ
+3117 
-3131 NISNVG
+3131 
-3137 NVTYHYDALLN
+3137 LL
-3148 IENVEG
+3148 
-3154 NLDKSA
+3154 L
-3160 IPDIQK
+3160 
-3166 LLKQS
+3166 
-3171 CKYTCDTLADQY
+3171 
-3183 QKLGHKIIM
+3183 

>member
-1 MAEDFQVKIQA
+1 MHELEASSNGISGLKTAFSGLAATIGISTTALGVLTGALAAVAIGFGVYRAQQQHLQEQIEQTKEDA
-12 DLDTAQVDEKIEK
+12 NT
-25 LVNKK
+25 
-30 RTIKLDVDI
+30 
-39 NGQNAK
+39 
-45 SITDN
+45 
-50 IQKGLSKTKLDTSN
+50 LSK
-64 ISKKIADSFN
+64 
-74 ISDKSVISKIQTQL
+74 
-88 NEMMTSLSKTWNG
+88 
-101 KNFDFKNASGFYSG
+101 KN
-115 MEQMA
+115 
-120 KTVTENARIIKSA
+120 
-133 TGVYDDFYNYFNRKK
+133 
-148 IFVSDDLKNALGTE
+148 
-162 QYKELLNNNIGKIV
+162 
-176 RDATKGVSI
+176 
-185 DSIWGEMS
+185 
-193 NLFPEHFSENITN
+193 
-206 QVDQILYAT
+206 
-215 NLLKKARA
+215 
-223 DMDEV
+223 
-228 FTSSNMTAQQKG
+228 
-240 EINNSAYVEVLEMS
+240 
-254 KNLQNN
+254 
-260 LQKNIVE
+260 
-267 ATEAAKTT
+267 
-275 IKIDVQ
+275 
-281 LDKEKIA
+281 
-288 ADIRNAIESAS
+288 
-299 SGAGEAIKLNLDIN
+299 
-313 EEQLLSNLQSAIR
+313 
-326 KLTTG
+326 
-331 DESVK
+331 
-336 VEIDVDKSDLQSKLN
+336 
-351 EACKEMQI
+351 
-359 PVQFKIDA
+359 
-367 DEIASQ
+367 
-373 IKAAVDK
+373 
-380 ITDIELDLKVN
+380 
-391 TNNVKQAVDDAV
+391 
-403 KDKITPEVDPSGITQ
+403 
-418 LQEILR
+418 
-424 NVNSTGQ
+424 
-431 QTQNIFQSM
+431 
-440 GSAFDDAFRS
+440 
-450 TYGVANLLQDAIYKI
+450 
-465 GDAGREV
+465 
-472 IGTVR
+472 
-477 ELNDSLVSLQMA
+477 
-489 TGDDYDTVKN
+489 
-499 LMQQYNALGQE
+499 
-510 LGAITTDVAS
+510 
-520 GADAWLRQGKSL
+520 KSL
-532 EQTNTLLKDS
+532 E
-542 IVLSKVSG
+542 
-550 LDAEESTQYL
+550 E
-560 TAAMNGYNVAVDNVM
+560 
-575 GIVDKVSKVDLE
+575 
-587 SATDAGGLMEAMSR
+587 
-601 VSTMANTAGVS
+601 
-612 MDKLLGYM
+612 
-620 ASVGEITQQ
+620 
-629 SMPTL
+629 
-634 GTAFKS
+634 
-640 IFARM
+640 
-645 SDIKA
+645 
-650 QNYELVDDNGT
+650 
-661 VELLSDVESSLK
+661 
-673 KVGIDL
+673 
-679 RKTVTEY
+679 
-686 NSYADVLDNLA
+686 
-697 AKWNTLNQVQQNEL
+697 
-711 AKAFAGTRQQEVFR
+711 
-725 TLMEHYDRAQKYAEV
+725 
-740 AENSAGTAE
+740 
-749 KKFQDNYLSSLEAKT
+749 
-764 NALKA
+764 
-769 SFESLSSSLVSDDM
+769 
-783 YSWAL
+783 
-788 YGAKAVTDFVE
+788 
-799 KTNILKGAIAGL
+799 
-811 GTAGSLYAVKQ
+811 
-822 LVLGFGSAIKEFSNL
+822 
-837 GKAMSILKSGT
+837 
-848 GVTSNMSQLLTL
+848 
-860 TQGLSKSQTALVLSS
+860 
-875 TELNTAQRTAI
+875 
-886 LMNRG
+886 
-891 LSASEAEAELSTMGL
+891 
-906 SAAEGTA
+906 
-913 TATTMSLGSA
+913 
-923 MKGMVATLA
+923 
-932 ANPIFLLT
+932 
-940 TAVTVGVAAWQS
+940 
-952 YNQSVEES
+952 
-960 IQHTK
+960 
-965 DSTAELQERNQ
+965 
-976 SLDDNIQKV
+976 NIQKV
-985 QELRDSL
+985 QELKDSL
-992 DSGTLTEQEA
+992 ASGNLTEQEA

-1037 IEKMQQLKVE
+1037 IEKMHQLEQQE
-1047 NAKSWLNDSDNE
+1047 AKDWLNDSDHE
-1059 KNYEKAK
+1059 TAYKKAK
-1066 KKMTKDD
+1066 KEMTKND
-1073 YESFFGNTPTLSL
+1073 YELSFGNTPTIASLGETPIKSEYTDKDVFNSL
-1086 LGNAPEKA
+1086 LKDYNSRKA
-1094 DYKDSDVY
+1094 QV
-1102 KDALKRYQNSKT
+1102 
-1114 QIEEIQKAAEKAGL
+1114 EEIQKAAKSAGL
-1128 KQYTSTSTGQF
+1128 TEYDKSGTGQF
-1139 QLGFENETVTGAD
+1139 YLGFENETVSGAD
-1152 EKLNSFLSTVKE
+1152 EKLQNFLSTIKNV
-1164 LKRQFEDEGKNT
+1164 KRQFEDNGETT
-1176 DYFDNII
+1176 DYFDTVI
-1183 SSAEDA
+1183 SEAEKADK
-1189 ESSYKDILDKHQEVY
+1189 SYQEILDKHKDNYESG
-1204 QEYLKNSMLAEGYGN
+1204 LKFSMLAEGYGN

-1240 QSGDTSKVEAAKT
+1240 KSGDTSKVEEAKT
-1253 ALDGVKDSVDNIVS
+1253 ALDGVKASVDNIVS

-1280 IAEGIDTA
+1280 IADGIDTA

-1297 RLSGRGTDKLNNT
+1297 RLSGKGTDKLNNT

-1382 NQVDDSFSEVN
+1382 DQVSNSFEEVN

-1411 ESVSGSGIS
+1411 ESVSGAGIS

-1426 FKEMF
+1426 FREMF
-1431 GDDAAR
+1431 GDDAES

-1499 QAQREGILDNISSLE
+1499 QAQREGISDNISSLE

-1540 DMYDSIQGN
+1540 NMYDSIQGN

-1575 NKDLTNASVDEIVT
+1575 NKNLTNASVDEIVA

-1709 FSEITDDID
+1709 FGEITDNID
-1718 KVKEYI
+1718 KVKAYI
-1724 QQINDADLEPEVRT
+1724 QQINEADLEPEVRT

-1788 NDGTI
+1788 EDGTI

-1824 VDTSQVDGALGNA
+1824 VDTSQVDGELGNA

-2013 VNGTAHAIGTAHA
+2013 VNGTAHAIGTAYA

-2091 YVTGSHAQLAG
+2091 YVTGSHARLAG
-2102 GGYSLGSAFSKGS
+2102 GGYSLGSAFSGGS

-2130 TWEENQ
+2130 TWED
-2136 KKDKTG
+2136 KKKQNNT
-2142 SKSSSGSS
+2142 SSNSSSGSS
-2150 SSGSSKRS
+2150 SRRNSGTS
-2158 SGRSSGGSSSGSS
+2158 SGGSSGGSSSSS
-2171 GSSSTKE
+2171 DAKST
-2178 ATEETFDWIE
+2178 TEEVVDFIKIMLSRLSRMTELATNAIE
-2188 VFLKEMSR
+2188 R
-2196 ATEIAVDNINRA
+2196 AVGLANKQAAAADA
-2208 IGLAQKQTKAY
+2208 IGKATNEMVHNKRAADAYLAKANSISLS
-2219 DAISKVQQ
+2219 DAYK
-2227 ELTANQ
+2227 NQ
-2233 QSANKYLQLAANVG
+2233 
-2247 LDPSYISKIQ
+2247 IM
-2257 NGTLDVEKVTNED
+2257 NGSINIDTITDED
-2270 LKKKIDEYKDYYSK
+2270 LKKKISDFQSY
-2284 YESAADNVAKL
+2284 YESYLSARDNALKL

-2307 EIITDTYD
+2307 EIIEKEYD
-2315 AIVDINDSI
+2315 AIVDINDKI
-2324 KSVADSKIS
+2324 KDVANSKIS

-2344 PDNYAN
+2344 PDNYTN

-2490 VNSKSYQDYAEK
+2490 VNSKSYQEYAEK

-2650 LDKIISKQKNL
+2650 LDKIISKRKEALTQQK
-2661 LDQRKSA
+2661 DM
-2668 YEYEKKV
+2668 
-2675 TSQSNDIN
+2675 
-2683 KLKAEIIALQGS
+2683 
-2695 NNLSDQSRL
+2695 
-2704 RKLQADLK
+2704 
-2712 SAESDL
+2712 
-2718 QDTKRDHA
+2718 
-2726 YDMQSQGFDKLS
+2726 YDYSK
-2738 SDLQET
+2738 
-2744 LDNTEYEISHNADK
+2744 
-2758 QLEIINSMLDKAVSS
+2758 
-2773 YQEAYG
+2773 
-2779 KINSIIKNTGWVGST
+2779 KINSQ
-2794 DFNNTQSDLGT
+2794 NN
-2805 ETGAKNQNS
+2805 N
-2814 NASQSQS
+2814 
-2821 SANKNPSS
+2821 
-2829 TASGTKT
+2829 
-2836 DPINSNSKANSDLA
+2836 INSLKAQIMALESVNICRICLIAGISL
-2850 DQLVKPED
+2850 
-2858 TTNRKVAELKVSPTS
+2858 ELYM
-2873 TTLEE
+2873 LQRMHE
-2878 GKSTSITATIRPNDA
+2878 
-2893 ANKTLAWKS
+2893 
-2902 SNESIA
+2902 
-2908 TVSNGTVKA
+2908 
-2917 KKPGSCTIT
+2917 
-2926 ATTTDGSGLSAKVSI
+2926 I
-2941 KVNAKPKPPKPQP
+2941 K
-2954 KPQPAKTGGDGIPRV
+2954 
-2969 GDVVTFT
+2969 
-2976 GSYYND
+2976 
-2982 SWGMAPKGS
+2982 
-2991 RFSGQP
+2991 
-2997 GAVVID
+2997 
-3003 SYTAREYG
+3003 
-3011 GNGRTTGD
+3011 
-3019 FKIHIKSAHDPN
+3019 
-3031 YSDLGW
+3031 
-3037 VRLSQISSYEKGTD
+3037 
-3051 RIYGDQLVWTNENK
+3051 
-3065 DTKHHGVSELI
+3065 
-3076 YRKKDGAFLT
+3076 
-3086 PVQDGDS
+3086 
-3093 ILPADFVSNLAAL
+3093 
-3106 SAIDPREFGMN
+3106 
-3117 VSTTPNLVQTNIPQ
+3117 
-3131 NISNVG
+3131 
-3137 NVTYHYDALLN
+3137 
-3148 IENVEG
+3148 
-3154 NLDKSA
+3154 
-3160 IPDIQK
+3160 
-3166 LLKQS
+3166 
-3171 CKYTCDTLADQY
+3171 
-3183 QKLGHKIIM
+3183 

>member
-1 MAEDFQVKIQA
+1 MQLKNLG
-12 DLDTAQVDEKIEK
+12 DLFGSFGELNLLRNKYGKNSTFDTLSSTLQQSFNESFKVGK
-25 LVNKK
+25 
-30 RTIKLDVDI
+30 
-39 NGQNAK
+39 NGISEFSTEQ
-45 SITDN
+45 I
-50 IQKGLSKTKLDTSN
+50 KTKASVMGLNDALTKQALSLANDAGLYQKAAAGNLTFSKAIELN
-64 ISKKIADSFN
+64 IN
-74 ISDKSVISKIQTQL
+74 
-88 NEMMTSLSKTWNG
+88 
-101 KNFDFKNASGFYSG
+101 NASDLVDALMSSNSEVLKKYQDSD
-115 MEQMA
+115 
-120 KTVTENARIIKSA
+120 IA
-133 TGVYDDFYNYFNRKK
+133 T
-148 IFVSDDLKNALGTE
+148 
-162 QYKELLNNNIGKIV
+162 KIV
-176 RDATKGVSI
+176 NSGEKG
-185 DSIWGEMS
+185 
-193 NLFPEHFSENITN
+193 
-206 QVDQILYAT
+206 
-215 NLLKKARA
+215 
-223 DMDEV
+223 
-228 FTSSNMTAQQKG
+228 
-240 EINNSAYVEVLEMS
+240 SAAY
-254 KNLQNN
+254 
-260 LQKNIVE
+260 
-267 ATEAAKTT
+267 
-275 IKIDVQ
+275 
-281 LDKEKIA
+281 
-288 ADIRNAIESAS
+288 
-299 SGAGEAIKLNLDIN
+299 N
-313 EEQLLSNLQSAIR
+313 E
-326 KLTTG
+326 
-331 DESVK
+331 
-336 VEIDVDKSDLQSKLN
+336 
-351 EACKEMQI
+351 
-359 PVQFKIDA
+359 F
-367 DEIASQ
+367 
-373 IKAAVDK
+373 
-380 ITDIELDLKVN
+380 
-391 TNNVKQAVDDAV
+391 V
-403 KDKITPEVDPSGITQ
+403 KDLID
-418 LQEILR
+418 
-424 NVNSTGQ
+424 NN
-431 QTQNIFQSM
+431 
-440 GSAFDDAFRS
+440 
-450 TYGVANLLQDAIYKI
+450 QD
-465 GDAGREV
+465 
-472 IGTVR
+472 
-477 ELNDSLVSLQMA
+477 
-489 TGDDYDTVKN
+489 
-499 LMQQYNALGQE
+499 LG
-510 LGAITTDVAS
+510 
-520 GADAWLRQGKSL
+520 
-532 EQTNTLLKDS
+532 DS
-542 IVLSKVSG
+542 IVELVPKVETTKSAFSG
-550 LDAEESTQYL
+550 LSNYFKGL
-560 TAAMNGYNVAVDNVM
+560 
-575 GIVDKVSKVDLE
+575 L
-587 SATDAGGLMEAMSR
+587 ATF
-601 VSTMANTAGVS
+601 T
-612 MDKLLGYM
+612 
-620 ASVGEITQQ
+620 
-629 SMPTL
+629 
-634 GTAFKS
+634 
-640 IFARM
+640 
-645 SDIKA
+645 
-650 QNYELVDDNGT
+650 
-661 VELLSDVESSLK
+661 
-673 KVGIDL
+673 
-679 RKTVTEY
+679 
-686 NSYADVLDNLA
+686 
-697 AKWNTLNQVQQNEL
+697 
-711 AKAFAGTRQQEVFR
+711 
-725 TLMEHYDRAQKYAEV
+725 
-740 AENSAGTAE
+740 
-749 KKFQDNYLSSLEAKT
+749 
-764 NALKA
+764 
-769 SFESLSSSLVSDDM
+769 
-783 YSWAL
+783 
-788 YGAKAVTDFVE
+788 
-799 KTNILKGAIAGL
+799 
-811 GTAGSLYAVKQ
+811 
-822 LVLGFGSAIKEFSNL
+822 
-837 GKAMSILKSGT
+837 
-848 GVTSNMSQLLTL
+848 
-860 TQGLSKSQTALVLSS
+860 
-875 TELNTAQRTAI
+875 
-886 LMNRG
+886 
-891 LSASEAEAELSTMGL
+891 
-906 SAAEGTA
+906 
-913 TATTMSLGSA
+913 
-923 MKGMVATLA
+923 
-932 ANPIFLLT
+932 NPIFLLT
-940 TAVTVGVAAWQS
+940 TAVTVGVAAWQG
-952 YNQSVEES
+952 YNQSVKES

-965 DSTAELQERNQ
+965 DSIAEIEERNK
-976 SLDDNIQKV
+976 SIDDNISKA

-1002 YNTKSQLLDIQ
+1002 YNAKSQLLDIQ

-1073 YESFFGNTPTLSL
+1073 YESFFGNTPTLAM
-1086 LGNAPEKA
+1086 LGSEPQKSEYTNS
-1094 DYKDSDVY
+1094 DTYKEM
-1102 KDALKRYQNSKT
+1102 LKRYQNSKT

-1152 EKLNSFLSTVKE
+1152 EKLNSFLATVKE

-1240 QSGDTSKVEAAKT
+1240 QSGDTSKVEEAKT
-1253 ALDGVKDSVDNIVS
+1253 ALDGVKASVDNIVS
-1267 RDSGKKYK
+1267 TDSGKKYK

-1280 IAEGIDTA
+1280 IADGIDTA

-1297 RLSGRGTDKLNNT
+1297 RLSGKGTDKLNNT

-1411 ESVSGSGIS
+1411 ESVSGAGIS

-1480 QIEEQIADAMVKGQ
+1480 QVEEQIADAMVKGQ

-1499 QAQREGILDNISSLE
+1499 QAQREGILNNISSLE

-1540 DMYDSIQGN
+1540 NMYDSIQGN

-1625 MNEDGSWEIN
+1625 MNEDGSWDIN

-1709 FSEITDDID
+1709 FGEITDGID

-1724 QQINDADLEPEVRT
+1724 QQVNDADLEPEVRT

-1751 VQKQHEA
+1751 VQKQQEA

-1788 NDGTI
+1788 DDGTI

-1824 VDTSQVDGALGNA
+1824 VDTSQVDGELGNA

-1927 TKISGITPELLVK
+1927 AKISGITPELLVK

-1974 KDKNATVTYSVVVS
+1974 EDKNATVTYGVVVS

-1993 PGNKTRNLTY
+1993 PGNKTRSLTY
-2003 NIKTNGTVPR
+2003 NIKTNGTAPK

-2102 GGYSLGSAFSKGS
+2102 GGYSLGSAFSGGS

-2130 TWEENQ
+2130 TWED
-2136 KKDKTG
+2136 KKKQNNT
-2142 SKSSSGSS
+2142 SHNS
-2150 SSGSSKRS
+2150 
-2158 SGRSSGGSSSGSS
+2158 SSGGSSRRNSGTSSGGSTRSS

-2196 ATEIAVDNINRA
+2196 ATEIAVDNIDRA

-2219 DAISKVQQ
+2219 DAIGKVQQ

-2315 AIVDINDSI
+2315 AIVDINDKI
-2324 KSVADSKIS
+2324 KDVADSKIS

-2344 PDNYAN
+2344 PDNYAS

-2424 IDTIQNVIDGIKRN
+2424 IDTIQNIIDGIKRN

-2561 QGRITEEGLAQVALL
+2561 QGRITEDGLAQIALL

-2615 KDYREGIQGSIADV
+2615 KDYREGIQSSIADV

-2650 LDKIISKQKNL
+2650 LTSIVTKRQEALKAKADYYSYDKSISKK
-2661 LDQRKSA
+2661 
-2668 YEYEKKV
+2668 
-2675 TSQSNDIN
+2675 SNDIN
-2683 KLKAEIIALQGS
+2683 AIKAQIMALESVNICRICLNAGISLELYMLQRMHEI
-2695 NNLSDQSRL
+2695 
-2704 RKLQADLK
+2704 
-2712 SAESDL
+2712 
-2718 QDTKRDHA
+2718 
-2726 YDMQSQGFDKLS
+2726 
-2738 SDLQET
+2738 
-2744 LDNTEYEISHNADK
+2744 K
-2758 QLEIINSMLDKAVSS
+2758 QN
-2773 YQEAYG
+2773 
-2779 KINSIIKNTGWVGST
+2779 
-2794 DFNNTQSDLGT
+2794 
-2805 ETGAKNQNS
+2805 
-2814 NASQSQS
+2814 
-2821 SANKNPSS
+2821 
-2829 TASGTKT
+2829 
-2836 DPINSNSKANSDLA
+2836 
-2850 DQLVKPED
+2850 
-2858 TTNRKVAELKVSPTS
+2858 
-2873 TTLEE
+2873 
-2878 GKSTSITATIRPNDA
+2878 
-2893 ANKTLAWKS
+2893 
-2902 SNESIA
+2902 
-2908 TVSNGTVKA
+2908 
-2917 KKPGSCTIT
+2917 
-2926 ATTTDGSGLSAKVSI
+2926 
-2941 KVNAKPKPPKPQP
+2941 VNA
-2954 KPQPAKTGGDGIPRV
+2954 
-2969 GDVVTFT
+2969 
-2976 GSYYND
+2976 
-2982 SWGMAPKGS
+2982 
-2991 RFSGQP
+2991 
-2997 GAVVID
+2997 
-3003 SYTAREYG
+3003 
-3011 GNGRTTGD
+3011 
-3019 FKIHIKSAHDPN
+3019 
-3031 YSDLGW
+3031 
-3037 VRLSQISSYEKGTD
+3037 
-3051 RIYGDQLVWTNENK
+3051 
-3065 DTKHHGVSELI
+3065 
-3076 YRKKDGAFLT
+3076 
-3086 PVQDGDS
+3086 
-3093 ILPADFVSNLAAL
+3093 
-3106 SAIDPREFGMN
+3106 
-3117 VSTTPNLVQTNIPQ
+3117 
-3131 NISNVG
+3131 
-3137 NVTYHYDALLN
+3137 
-3148 IENVEG
+3148 
-3154 NLDKSA
+3154 
-3160 IPDIQK
+3160 
-3166 LLKQS
+3166 
-3171 CKYTCDTLADQY
+3171 
-3183 QKLGHKIIM
+3183 

>member
-1 MAEDFQVKIQA
+1 MQLKNLG
-12 DLDTAQVDEKIEK
+12 DLFGSFGELNLLRNKYGKNSTFDTLSSTLQQSFNESFKVG
-25 LVNKK
+25 
-30 RTIKLDVDI
+30 T
-39 NGQNAK
+39 NGISEFSTEQ
-45 SITDN
+45 I
-50 IQKGLSKTKLDTSN
+50 KTKASVMGLNDALTKQALSLANDAGLYQKAAAGNLTFSKAIELNINNASDLVDALMSSN
-64 ISKKIADSFN
+64 SEVLKKYKDNDIADMIANSGEKG
-74 ISDKSVISKIQTQL
+74 SAAY
-88 NEMMTSLSKTWNG
+88 NE
-101 KNFDFKNASGFYSG
+101 F
-115 MEQMA
+115 
-120 KTVTENARIIKSA
+120 
-133 TGVYDDFYNYFNRKK
+133 
-148 IFVSDDLKNALGTE
+148 
-162 QYKELLNNNIGKIV
+162 
-176 RDATKGVSI
+176 
-185 DSIWGEMS
+185 
-193 NLFPEHFSENITN
+193 
-206 QVDQILYAT
+206 
-215 NLLKKARA
+215 
-223 DMDEV
+223 
-228 FTSSNMTAQQKG
+228 
-240 EINNSAYVEVLEMS
+240 
-254 KNLQNN
+254 
-260 LQKNIVE
+260 
-267 ATEAAKTT
+267 
-275 IKIDVQ
+275 
-281 LDKEKIA
+281 
-288 ADIRNAIESAS
+288 
-299 SGAGEAIKLNLDIN
+299 
-313 EEQLLSNLQSAIR
+313 
-326 KLTTG
+326 
-331 DESVK
+331 
-336 VEIDVDKSDLQSKLN
+336 
-351 EACKEMQI
+351 
-359 PVQFKIDA
+359 
-367 DEIASQ
+367 
-373 IKAAVDK
+373 
-380 ITDIELDLKVN
+380 
-391 TNNVKQAVDDAV
+391 V
-403 KDKITPEVDPSGITQ
+403 KDLID
-418 LQEILR
+418 
-424 NVNSTGQ
+424 NN
-431 QTQNIFQSM
+431 
-440 GSAFDDAFRS
+440 
-450 TYGVANLLQDAIYKI
+450 QD
-465 GDAGREV
+465 
-472 IGTVR
+472 
-477 ELNDSLVSLQMA
+477 
-489 TGDDYDTVKN
+489 
-499 LMQQYNALGQE
+499 LG
-510 LGAITTDVAS
+510 
-520 GADAWLRQGKSL
+520 
-532 EQTNTLLKDS
+532 DS
-542 IVLSKVSG
+542 IVELAPKVETTKSAFSG
-550 LDAEESTQYL
+550 LSNYFKGL
-560 TAAMNGYNVAVDNVM
+560 
-575 GIVDKVSKVDLE
+575 L
-587 SATDAGGLMEAMSR
+587 ATF
-601 VSTMANTAGVS
+601 T
-612 MDKLLGYM
+612 
-620 ASVGEITQQ
+620 
-629 SMPTL
+629 
-634 GTAFKS
+634 
-640 IFARM
+640 
-645 SDIKA
+645 
-650 QNYELVDDNGT
+650 
-661 VELLSDVESSLK
+661 
-673 KVGIDL
+673 
-679 RKTVTEY
+679 
-686 NSYADVLDNLA
+686 
-697 AKWNTLNQVQQNEL
+697 
-711 AKAFAGTRQQEVFR
+711 
-725 TLMEHYDRAQKYAEV
+725 
-740 AENSAGTAE
+740 
-749 KKFQDNYLSSLEAKT
+749 
-764 NALKA
+764 
-769 SFESLSSSLVSDDM
+769 
-783 YSWAL
+783 
-788 YGAKAVTDFVE
+788 
-799 KTNILKGAIAGL
+799 
-811 GTAGSLYAVKQ
+811 
-822 LVLGFGSAIKEFSNL
+822 
-837 GKAMSILKSGT
+837 
-848 GVTSNMSQLLTL
+848 
-860 TQGLSKSQTALVLSS
+860 
-875 TELNTAQRTAI
+875 
-886 LMNRG
+886 
-891 LSASEAEAELSTMGL
+891 
-906 SAAEGTA
+906 
-913 TATTMSLGSA
+913 
-923 MKGMVATLA
+923 
-932 ANPIFLLT
+932 NPIFLLT
-940 TAVTVGVAAWQS
+940 TAVTVGVAAWQG
-952 YNQSVEES
+952 YNQSVQES

-965 DSTAELQERNQ
+965 DSIAEIEERNK
-976 SLDDNIQKV
+976 SIDDNISKA

-1073 YESFFGNTPTLSL
+1073 YESFFGNTPTLAM
-1086 LGNAPEKA
+1086 LGSEPQKSEYTN
-1094 DYKDSDVY
+1094 SDVY

-1114 QIEEIQKAAEKAGL
+1114 QIEEIQKAAKKAGL

-1152 EKLNSFLSTVKE
+1152 EKLNSFLATVKE

-1189 ESSYKDILDKHQEVY
+1189 ESSYKDILDKHQEIY

-1240 QSGDTSKVEAAKT
+1240 QSGDTSKVKEAKT

-1267 RDSGKKYK
+1267 TDSGKKYK

-1280 IAEGIDTA
+1280 IADGIDTA

-1297 RLSGRGTDKLNNT
+1297 RLSGRGADKLNNT

-1382 NQVDDSFSEVN
+1382 DQVDNSFSEVN

-1431 GDDAAR
+1431 GDDAER

-1480 QIEEQIADAMVKGQ
+1480 QVEEQIADAMVKGQ

-1540 DMYDSIQGN
+1540 NMYDSIQGN

-1575 NKDLTNASVDEIVT
+1575 NKDLTNASVDEIVA

-1709 FSEITDDID
+1709 FSEITDNID

-1751 VQKQHEA
+1751 VQKQQEA

-1788 NDGTI
+1788 EDGTI

-1824 VDTSQVDGALGNA
+1824 VDTSQVDGELGEA

-1888 AKLGLDDTDF
+1888 AKLGLDDSDF
-1898 QSKLSNIATH
+1898 QSKLSNIITH
-1908 PIDVGI
+1908 PIDVEA
-1914 GVNLDPNALADVS
+1914 GVNLDPNALSDVS
-1927 TKISGITPELLVK
+1927 AKISGITPELLVK

-1974 KDKNATVTYSVVVS
+1974 EDKNATVTYGVVVS

-1993 PGNKTRNLTY
+1993 PGNKTRTLTY
-2003 NIKTNGTVPR
+2003 NIKTNGTVPK

-2102 GGYSLGSAFSKGS
+2102 GGYSLGSAFSGGS

-2130 TWEENQ
+2130 TWED
-2136 KKDKTG
+2136 KKKQNNT
-2142 SKSSSGSS
+2142 SHNSSSGSS
-2150 SSGSSKRS
+2150 SRRNSGSSSGGSTRS
-2158 SGRSSGGSSSGSS
+2158 SSGGSSGGSSSSS
-2171 GSSSTKE
+2171 DAKST
-2178 ATEETFDWIE
+2178 TEEVVDFIKIMLSRLSRMTELATDAIE
-2188 VFLKEMSR
+2188 R
-2196 ATEIAVDNINRA
+2196 AVGLANKQAAAADA
-2208 IGLAQKQTKAY
+2208 IGKATNEMVHNQRAADAYLAKANSISLS
-2219 DAISKVQQ
+2219 DAYK
-2227 ELTANQ
+2227 NQ
-2233 QSANKYLQLAANVG
+2233 
-2247 LDPSYISKIQ
+2247 IM
-2257 NGTLDVEKVTNED
+2257 NGSINIDTITDED
-2270 LKKKIDEYKDYYSK
+2270 LKKKISDFQSY
-2284 YESAADNVAKL
+2284 YESYLSARDNALKL
-2295 EDKITELAEKRL
+2295 EDKIAELAEKRL
-2307 EIITDTYD
+2307 EIIEKEYD
-2315 AIVDINDSI
+2315 AIVDINDAI
-2324 KSVADSKIS
+2324 KSVADSKMS

-2363 QLTKKLS
+2363 QLTKKLF
-2370 DYQKEV
+2370 DYQKEME
-2376 DSQLSSG
+2376 SQLSSG
-2383 YLKKGS
+2383 LMQKGS
-2389 EAYQAAMKNI
+2389 DAYNSALKNI
-2399 QDFTAKIYDAS
+2399 QDFTAKIYEAA
-2410 TSLLELRDKLDQIK
+2410 TSAIELKNKLDQIK
-2424 IDTIQNVIDGIKRN
+2424 IDVIQYKIDEFQRN
-2438 SDITE
+2438 SDRIDAYTSLRDAQDE
-2443 KYISYLQ
+2443 TVSESMY
-2450 SQNRDV
+2450 QN
-2456 PENLYTDRID
+2456 RID
-2466 NNNAQ
+2466 NNNGIIEQ
-2471 VQQNLKQMEI
+2471 KQKQREI
-2481 YRKKQAVLD
+2481 YLKNQSYFD
-2490 VNSKSYQDYAEK
+2490 VNSKEYQSYTDK
-2502 IQTLKENT
+2502 IKELDTDTIN
-2510 LELITDNE
+2510 LMKDNE
-2518 SLQDSIYELR
+2518 DLKDSIFELR
-2528 FKPLDDAIQKYS
+2528 FKNLDDAIQKYS

-2615 KDYREGIQGSIADV
+2615 KDYREGIQSSIADV

-2650 LDKIISKQKNL
+2650 LTSIVTKRQEALKAKADYYSYDKSISKK
-2661 LDQRKSA
+2661 
-2668 YEYEKKV
+2668 
-2675 TSQSNDIN
+2675 SNDIN
-2683 KLKAEIIALQGS
+2683 AIKAQIMALEG
-2695 NNLSDQSRL
+2695 
-2704 RKLQADLK
+2704 
-2712 SAESDL
+2712 
-2718 QDTKRDHA
+2718 
-2726 YDMQSQGFDKLS
+2726 
-2738 SDLQET
+2738 
-2744 LDNTEYEISHNADK
+2744 
-2758 QLEIINSMLDKAVSS
+2758 
-2773 YQEAYG
+2773 
-2779 KINSIIKNTGWVGST
+2779 
-2794 DFNNTQSDLGT
+2794 
-2805 ETGAKNQNS
+2805 
-2814 NASQSQS
+2814 
-2821 SANKNPSS
+2821 
-2829 TASGTKT
+2829 
-2836 DPINSNSKANSDLA
+2836 
-2850 DQLVKPED
+2850 VK
-2858 TTNRKVAELKVSPTS
+2858 
-2873 TTLEE
+2873 
-2878 GKSTSITATIRPNDA
+2878 
-2893 ANKTLAWKS
+2893 
-2902 SNESIA
+2902 
-2908 TVSNGTVKA
+2908 
-2917 KKPGSCTIT
+2917 
-2926 ATTTDGSGLSAKVSI
+2926 
-2941 KVNAKPKPPKPQP
+2941 
-2954 KPQPAKTGGDGIPRV
+2954 
-2969 GDVVTFT
+2969 
-2976 GSYYND
+2976 Y
-2982 SWGMAPKGS
+2982 
-2991 RFSGQP
+2991 
-2997 GAVVID
+2997 
-3003 SYTAREYG
+3003 
-3011 GNGRTTGD
+3011 
-3019 FKIHIKSAHDPN
+3019 
-3031 YSDLGW
+3031 
-3037 VRLSQISSYEKGTD
+3037 
-3051 RIYGDQLVWTNENK
+3051 
-3065 DTKHHGVSELI
+3065 
-3076 YRKKDGAFLT
+3076 
-3086 PVQDGDS
+3086 
-3093 ILPADFVSNLAAL
+3093 
-3106 SAIDPREFGMN
+3106 
-3117 VSTTPNLVQTNIPQ
+3117 
-3131 NISNVG
+3131 
-3137 NVTYHYDALLN
+3137 LL
-3148 IENVEG
+3148 
-3154 NLDKSA
+3154 L
-3160 IPDIQK
+3160 
-3166 LLKQS
+3166 
-3171 CKYTCDTLADQY
+3171 
-3183 QKLGHKIIM
+3183 

>member
-1 MAEDFQVKIQA
+1 MAEDFKVKIEA
-12 DLDTAQVDEKIEK
+12 DLDTAQADEKIEK

-64 ISKKIADSFN
+64 ISKQIADSFN
-74 ISDKSVISKIQTQL
+74 ISDKSVVSKIQTQL
-88 NEMMTSLSKTWNG
+88 NEMMSSLSKTWNG
-101 KNFDFKNASGFYSG
+101 KAFDFKNASGFYSG
-115 MEQMA
+115 MDQMA

-148 IFVSDDLKNALGTE
+148 IYVSDELKNALGTD
-162 QYKELLNNNIGKIV
+162 QYKEILNSNIGKIV

-206 QVDQILYAT
+206 QVDQIVYAM

-228 FTSSNMTAQQKG
+228 VTSSNMTAQQKG
-240 EINNSAYVEVLEMS
+240 EINSSAYAEVLEMS
-254 KNLQNN
+254 KNLQSN

-288 ADIRNAIESAS
+288 ADIRSAIENAS

-351 EACKEMQI
+351 EACKEMDI
-359 PVQFKIDA
+359 PVQFKIDS

-391 TNNVKQAVDDAV
+391 TNSVKQSVDDAI
-403 KDKITPEVDPSGITQ
+403 KDKIEPEVDPSGITQ
-418 LQEILR
+418 LQEALR

-431 QTQNIFQSM
+431 QTQSIFQSM

-450 TYGVANLLQDAIYKI
+450 TYGVANLIQDAIYKI

-489 TGDDYDTVKN
+489 TGYDYDTVKN
-499 LMQQYNALGQE
+499 LMKQYNELGQE
-510 LGAITTDVAS
+510 LGAITVDVAS
-520 GADAWLRQGKSL
+520 GSDAWLRQGKSL
-532 EQTNTLLKDS
+532 AETNTLLKDS

-612 MDKLLGYM
+612 MDKLLGYI

-650 QNYELVDDNGT
+650 QNYELVDDDGT

-686 NSYADVLDNLA
+686 NSYSDVLDNLA
-697 AKWNTLNQVQQNEL
+697 AKWNTLNDLQQNEL

-788 YGAKAVTDFVE
+788 DGAKAVTDFAE
-799 KTNILKGAIAGL
+799 KTNILKGALAGL

-822 LVLGFGSAIKEFSNL
+822 LVLGFGSAMQEFSNL
-837 GKAMSILKSGT
+837 GKAMSMLKTGSGA
-848 GVTSNMSQLLTL
+848 TSSMSQLLEL

-891 LSASEAEAELSTMGL
+891 MSESEAEAQLATMGL

-923 MKGMVATLA
+923 MKGLFATLA

-1073 YESFFGNTPTLSL
+1073 YESFFGNTPTLAL
-1086 LGNAPEKA
+1086 LGNEPEKSE
-1094 DYKDSDVY
+1094 YTDSDTY
-1102 KDALKRYQNSKT
+1102 KEMLKRYRNNKA
-1114 QIEEIQKAAEKAGL
+1114 QIEEIQKAAKQAGL
-1128 KQYTSTSTGQF
+1128 KQYNGLATGQF

-1152 EKLNSFLSTVKE
+1152 EKLNNFLSTVKE
-1164 LKRQFEDEGKNT
+1164 LKRQFQDEGKNT

-1189 ESSYKDILDKHQEVY
+1189 ESSYKDILDEHQEVY

-1253 ALDGVKDSVDNIVS
+1253 ALDGVKASVDNIIGT
-1267 RDSGKKYK
+1267 DSGKKYK

-1297 RLSGRGTDKLNNT
+1297 RLSGRGADKLNNT

-1353 GIVSDDSAE
+1353 GIVSDDSAD

-1382 NQVDDSFSEVN
+1382 EQVDDSFSEVN

-1411 ESVSGSGIS
+1411 ESVSGAGIS

-1426 FKEMF
+1426 FREMF

-1437 ALEKTADGYHINREE
+1437 ALEKTAAGYHINREE
-1452 LAKLQAQQ
+1452 LTKLQAQQ
-1460 SEMNK
+1460 AEMNR

-1494 DVSGL
+1494 DISGL
-1499 QAQREGILDNISSLE
+1499 ESQRQGILDNISSLE

-1540 DMYDSIQGN
+1540 KIYDEIQGN
-1549 MESIKDLYDKGLVG
+1549 LESVKDLYDKGLVG

-1575 NKDLTNASVDEIVT
+1575 TKDLTNASVDEIVA
-1589 AYEESY
+1589 AYEEAY

-1612 LQDISNLNSEWAH
+1612 VQDVSNLNSEWAH

-1654 VQSVL
+1654 VQSLL

-1751 VQKQHEA
+1751 VQKQQEA

-1783 EQFRN
+1783 EQFRDE
-1788 NDGTI
+1788 DGTI

-1817 NTPAILQ
+1817 NTPTILQ
-1824 VDTSQVDGALGNA
+1824 VDTSQVDGELGDA

-1914 GVNLDPNALADVS
+1914 GVNLDPNALSDVS
-1927 TKISGITPELLVK
+1927 AKISGITPELLVK

-1950 YTPKDK
+1950 YTPEDK

-1964 DHSAIDSYDP
+1964 DHSAIDNYDP
-1974 KDKNATVTYSVVVS
+1974 EDKNATVTYSVIVS
-1988 GLENL
+1988 GLENI
-1993 PGNKTRNLTY
+1993 PKDKTRTLTY
-2003 NIKTNGTVPR
+2003 NIKTNGKVAE
-2013 VNGTAHAIGTAHA
+2013 VNGTAHALGTAHA
-2026 AGTASRNWGLAHNEP
+2026 AGTASRNWGLAHDEP

-2067 TFANLKKDD
+2067 TFAHLKKDD

-2102 GGYSLGSAFSKGS
+2102 GGYSLGSAFSGGS

-2136 KKDKTG
+2136 KKNNTS

-2150 SSGSSKRS
+2150 SGGSSKRS
-2158 SGRSSGGSSSGSS
+2158 YGGSTRSSSGSGSS
-2171 GSSSTKE
+2171 GSSSAKE

-2196 ATEIAVDNINRA
+2196 ATEIAVDNIDRA

-2257 NGTLDVEKVTNED
+2257 NSTLDVEKVTNED

-2284 YESAADNVAKL
+2284 YESATDNVAKL

-2307 EIITDTYD
+2307 EIIEKEYD
-2315 AIVDINDSI
+2315 AIVDINSSLQD
-2324 KSVADSKIS
+2324 VADSKIS

-2344 PDNYAN
+2344 PDNYASIN
-2350 LNNSIKAQEDTYN
+2350 KSIKAQEDTYN
-2363 QLTKKLS
+2363 QLTKKLA
-2370 DYQKEV
+2370 DYQKEM

-2383 YLKKGS
+2383 LMKKGS
-2389 EAYQAAMKNI
+2389 DAYNSALKNI

-2410 TSLLELRDKLDQIK
+2410 TSLIELRDKLDQIK
-2424 IDTIQNVIDGIKRN
+2424 IDTIQNVIDRIKRN
-2438 SDITE
+2438 SDAYD

-2450 SQNRDV
+2450 AQDRDV

-2481 YRKKQAVLD
+2481 YRKKQATLD

-2502 IQTLKENT
+2502 LQTLKEDT

-2518 SLQDSIYELR
+2518 SLKNSIYELR

-2561 QGRITEEGLAQVALL
+2561 QGRITEDGLAQIALL

-2615 KDYREGIQGSIADV
+2615 KDYREGIQSSIADV
-2629 KSYQDSLVDL
+2629 KSYQYSLVQL

-2650 LDKIISKQKNL
+2650 LDKIIQKRKNL

-2695 NNLSDQSRL
+2695 NNLSDQSKL

-2738 SDLQET
+2738 SDLKET
-2744 LDNTEYEISHNADK
+2744 LENNEYEISHNADK

-2794 DFNNTQSDLGT
+2794 DFDNTQSDLGT

-2829 TASGTKT
+2829 AASGTKT
-2836 DPINSNSKANSDLA
+2836 DPIQSNDKANSDLA

-2878 GKSTSITATIRPNDA
+2878 GKSTSITATIKPNDA

-2926 ATTTDGSGLSAKVSI
+2926 ATTTDGSGLSATVSI

-2982 SWGMAPKGS
+2982 SWGMSPRGS

-3003 SYTAREYG
+3003 SYTSKEYG
-3011 GNGRTTGD
+3011 GNGQRTGD
-3019 FKIHIKSAHDPN
+3019 FKIHIKSKNDPN
-3031 YSDLGW
+3031 FSDLGW
-3037 VRLSQISSYEKGTD
+3037 VRLSQISGYENGIVNADK
-3051 RIYGDQLVWTNENK
+3051 DQLAWTDENRY
-3065 DTKHHGVSELI
+3065 TKHNGIPETIV
-3076 YRKKDGAFLT
+3076 RADGAVLT
-3086 PVQDGDS
+3086 RVNKGDS
-3093 ILPADFVSNLAAL
+3093 VIPADFVSNLMTWGATDPNSFGANAA
-3106 SAIDPREFGMN
+3106 N
-3117 VSTTPNLVQTNIPQ
+3117 VIYNSIPQ
-3131 NISNVG
+3131 NISNAG
-3137 NVTYHYDALLN
+3137 NVNVTNHYDSLLT
-3148 IENVEG
+3148 VEG
-3154 NLDKSA
+3154 NVDKDA
-3160 IPDIQK
+3160 LPGLQDILEK
-3166 LLKQS
+3166 S
-3171 CKYTCDTLADQY
+3171 YKYTSNKIARDY
-3183 QKLGHKIIM
+3183 EKMGHKVMKF

>member
-1 MAEDFQVKIQA
+1 MQ
-12 DLDTAQVDEKIEK
+12 
-25 LVNKK
+25 
-30 RTIKLDVDI
+30 
-39 NGQNAK
+39 
-45 SITDN
+45 
-50 IQKGLSKTKLDTSN
+50 
-64 ISKKIADSFN
+64 
-74 ISDKSVISKIQTQL
+74 
-88 NEMMTSLSKTWNG
+88 
-101 KNFDFKNASGFYSG
+101 
-115 MEQMA
+115 
-120 KTVTENARIIKSA
+120 
-133 TGVYDDFYNYFNRKK
+133 
-148 IFVSDDLKNALGTE
+148 LKNLGDLFGSFG
-162 QYKELLNNNIGKIV
+162 EL
-176 RDATKGVSI
+176 
-185 DSIWGEMS
+185 
-193 NLFPEHFSENITN
+193 
-206 QVDQILYAT
+206 
-215 NLLKKARA
+215 NLLKNKYGKNSTFDTLSSTLQQSFNESFKVGKNGISEFSTEQIKTKASVMGLNDA
-223 DMDEV
+223 LTKQALSLAND
-228 FTSSNMTAQQKG
+228 AGLYQKAAAG
-240 EINNSAYVEVLEMS
+240 NLTFSKAIELNINNASDLVDAWMNSNSEVLKKYQDS
-254 KNLQNN
+254 D
-260 LQKNIVE
+260 IVTKIVNSGE
-267 ATEAAKTT
+267 KGSAAY
-275 IKIDVQ
+275 
-281 LDKEKIA
+281 
-288 ADIRNAIESAS
+288 
-299 SGAGEAIKLNLDIN
+299 N
-313 EEQLLSNLQSAIR
+313 E
-326 KLTTG
+326 
-331 DESVK
+331 
-336 VEIDVDKSDLQSKLN
+336 
-351 EACKEMQI
+351 
-359 PVQFKIDA
+359 F
-367 DEIASQ
+367 
-373 IKAAVDK
+373 
-380 ITDIELDLKVN
+380 
-391 TNNVKQAVDDAV
+391 V
-403 KDKITPEVDPSGITQ
+403 KDLIDK
-418 LQEILR
+418 
-424 NVNSTGQ
+424 N
-431 QTQNIFQSM
+431 
-440 GSAFDDAFRS
+440 
-450 TYGVANLLQDAIYKI
+450 QD
-465 GDAGREV
+465 
-472 IGTVR
+472 
-477 ELNDSLVSLQMA
+477 
-489 TGDDYDTVKN
+489 
-499 LMQQYNALGQE
+499 LG
-510 LGAITTDVAS
+510 
-520 GADAWLRQGKSL
+520 
-532 EQTNTLLKDS
+532 DS
-542 IVLSKVSG
+542 IVELAPKVETTKSAFSG
-550 LDAEESTQYL
+550 LSNYFKGL
-560 TAAMNGYNVAVDNVM
+560 
-575 GIVDKVSKVDLE
+575 L
-587 SATDAGGLMEAMSR
+587 ATF
-601 VSTMANTAGVS
+601 T
-612 MDKLLGYM
+612 
-620 ASVGEITQQ
+620 
-629 SMPTL
+629 
-634 GTAFKS
+634 
-640 IFARM
+640 
-645 SDIKA
+645 
-650 QNYELVDDNGT
+650 
-661 VELLSDVESSLK
+661 
-673 KVGIDL
+673 
-679 RKTVTEY
+679 
-686 NSYADVLDNLA
+686 
-697 AKWNTLNQVQQNEL
+697 
-711 AKAFAGTRQQEVFR
+711 
-725 TLMEHYDRAQKYAEV
+725 
-740 AENSAGTAE
+740 
-749 KKFQDNYLSSLEAKT
+749 
-764 NALKA
+764 
-769 SFESLSSSLVSDDM
+769 
-783 YSWAL
+783 
-788 YGAKAVTDFVE
+788 
-799 KTNILKGAIAGL
+799 
-811 GTAGSLYAVKQ
+811 
-822 LVLGFGSAIKEFSNL
+822 
-837 GKAMSILKSGT
+837 
-848 GVTSNMSQLLTL
+848 
-860 TQGLSKSQTALVLSS
+860 
-875 TELNTAQRTAI
+875 
-886 LMNRG
+886 
-891 LSASEAEAELSTMGL
+891 
-906 SAAEGTA
+906 
-913 TATTMSLGSA
+913 
-923 MKGMVATLA
+923 
-932 ANPIFLLT
+932 NPIFLLT
-940 TAVTVGVAAWQS
+940 TAVTVGVAAWQG
-952 YNQSVEES
+952 YNQSVQES

-965 DSTAELQERNQ
+965 DSIAEIEERNK
-976 SLDDNIQKV
+976 SIDDNISKA

-1073 YESFFGNTPTLSL
+1073 YESFFGNTPTLAL

-1094 DYKDSDVY
+1094 DYTNSDVY
-1102 KDALKRYQNSKT
+1102 KDALKRYQNSKS

-1189 ESSYKDILDKHQEVY
+1189 ESSYKDILDKHQEIY

-1240 QSGDTSKVEAAKT
+1240 QSGDTSKVEEAKT
-1253 ALDGVKDSVDNIVS
+1253 ALDGVKASVDNIVS
-1267 RDSGKKYK
+1267 TDSGKKYK

-1280 IAEGIDTA
+1280 IADGIDTA

-1382 NQVDDSFSEVN
+1382 GQVDDSFSEVN

-1426 FKEMF
+1426 FREMF
-1431 GDDAAR
+1431 GDDAER

-1575 NKDLTNASVDEIVT
+1575 NKDLTNASVDEIVA

-1686 SAKEALDGMGETSL
+1686 SAKEVLDGMGETSL

-1788 NDGTI
+1788 EDGTI

-1817 NTPAILQ
+1817 NTPAILK
-1824 VDTSQVDGALGNA
+1824 VDTSQVDGELGNA

-1914 GVNLDPNALADVS
+1914 GVNLDPNALSDVS
-1927 TKISGITPELLVK
+1927 AKISGITPELLVK

-1974 KDKNATVTYSVVVS
+1974 EDKNATVTYSVVVS

-1993 PGNKTRNLTY
+1993 PGNKTRSLTY
-2003 NIKTNGTVPR
+2003 NIKTNGTAPK

-2026 AGTASRNWGLAHNEP
+2026 SGTASRNWGLAHNEP

-2102 GGYSLGSAFSKGS
+2102 GGYSLGSAFSGGS

-2130 TWEENQ
+2130 TWED
-2136 KKDKTG
+2136 KKKQNNT
-2142 SKSSSGSS
+2142 SHNSSSGSS
-2150 SSGSSKRS
+2150 SRRNSGS
-2158 SGRSSGGSSSGSS
+2158 SSGGSTRSSSGGSS

-2196 ATEIAVDNINRA
+2196 ATEIAVDNIDRA

-2295 EDKITELAEKRL
+2295 EDKITELTEKRL

-2344 PDNYAN
+2344 PDNYASIN
-2350 LNNSIKAQEDTYN
+2350 KSIKAQEDTYN

-2376 DSQLSSG
+2376 DSQLSGG

-2389 EAYQAAMKNI
+2389 EAYQTAMKNI

-2650 LDKIISKQKNL
+2650 LDKIISKRKEALTQQK
-2661 LDQRKSA
+2661 DM
-2668 YEYEKKV
+2668 
-2675 TSQSNDIN
+2675 
-2683 KLKAEIIALQGS
+2683 
-2695 NNLSDQSRL
+2695 
-2704 RKLQADLK
+2704 
-2712 SAESDL
+2712 
-2718 QDTKRDHA
+2718 
-2726 YDMQSQGFDKLS
+2726 YDYSK
-2738 SDLQET
+2738 
-2744 LDNTEYEISHNADK
+2744 
-2758 QLEIINSMLDKAVSS
+2758 
-2773 YQEAYG
+2773 
-2779 KINSIIKNTGWVGST
+2779 KINSQ
-2794 DFNNTQSDLGT
+2794 NN
-2805 ETGAKNQNS
+2805 N
-2814 NASQSQS
+2814 
-2821 SANKNPSS
+2821 
-2829 TASGTKT
+2829 
-2836 DPINSNSKANSDLA
+2836 INSLKAQIMALESVNICRICLNAGISL
-2850 DQLVKPED
+2850 
-2858 TTNRKVAELKVSPTS
+2858 ELYM
-2873 TTLEE
+2873 LQRMHE
-2878 GKSTSITATIRPNDA
+2878 
-2893 ANKTLAWKS
+2893 
-2902 SNESIA
+2902 
-2908 TVSNGTVKA
+2908 
-2917 KKPGSCTIT
+2917 
-2926 ATTTDGSGLSAKVSI
+2926 I
-2941 KVNAKPKPPKPQP
+2941 KQNVNA
-2954 KPQPAKTGGDGIPRV
+2954 
-2969 GDVVTFT
+2969 
-2976 GSYYND
+2976 
-2982 SWGMAPKGS
+2982 
-2991 RFSGQP
+2991 
-2997 GAVVID
+2997 
-3003 SYTAREYG
+3003 
-3011 GNGRTTGD
+3011 
-3019 FKIHIKSAHDPN
+3019 
-3031 YSDLGW
+3031 
-3037 VRLSQISSYEKGTD
+3037 
-3051 RIYGDQLVWTNENK
+3051 
-3065 DTKHHGVSELI
+3065 
-3076 YRKKDGAFLT
+3076 
-3086 PVQDGDS
+3086 
-3093 ILPADFVSNLAAL
+3093 
-3106 SAIDPREFGMN
+3106 
-3117 VSTTPNLVQTNIPQ
+3117 
-3131 NISNVG
+3131 
-3137 NVTYHYDALLN
+3137 
-3148 IENVEG
+3148 
-3154 NLDKSA
+3154 
-3160 IPDIQK
+3160 
-3166 LLKQS
+3166 
-3171 CKYTCDTLADQY
+3171 
-3183 QKLGHKIIM
+3183 

>member
-1 MAEDFQVKIQA
+1 MQLKNLGDLFGSFGELNLLRNKYGKNSTFDTLSSTLQQSFNESFKVGKNGISEFSTEQIKTKASVMGLNDALTKQALSLANDA
-12 DLDTAQVDEKIEK
+12 DLYQKAAAGNLTFSKAIELNINNASD
-25 LVNKK
+25 LVNA
-30 RTIKLDVDI
+30 LM
-39 NGQNAK
+39 
-45 SITDN
+45 S
-50 IQKGLSKTKLDTSN
+50 SN
-64 ISKKIADSFN
+64 
-74 ISDKSVISKIQTQL
+74 
-88 NEMMTSLSKTWNG
+88 
-101 KNFDFKNASGFYSG
+101 
-115 MEQMA
+115 
-120 KTVTENARIIKSA
+120 
-133 TGVYDDFYNYFNRKK
+133 
-148 IFVSDDLKNALGTE
+148 
-162 QYKELLNNNIGKIV
+162 
-176 RDATKGVSI
+176 
-185 DSIWGEMS
+185 
-193 NLFPEHFSENITN
+193 SE
-206 QVDQILYAT
+206 V
-215 NLLKKARA
+215 LKKYQ
-223 DMDEV
+223 D
-228 FTSSNMTAQQKG
+228 
-240 EINNSAYVEVLEMS
+240 NNVA
-254 KNLQNN
+254 
-260 LQKNIVE
+260 
-267 ATEAAKTT
+267 
-275 IKIDVQ
+275 
-281 LDKEKIA
+281 
-288 ADIRNAIESAS
+288 NAIANSGEKGSA
-299 SGAGEAIKLNLDIN
+299 AYN
-313 EEQLLSNLQSAIR
+313 E
-326 KLTTG
+326 
-331 DESVK
+331 
-336 VEIDVDKSDLQSKLN
+336 
-351 EACKEMQI
+351 
-359 PVQFKIDA
+359 F
-367 DEIASQ
+367 
-373 IKAAVDK
+373 
-380 ITDIELDLKVN
+380 
-391 TNNVKQAVDDAV
+391 V
-403 KDKITPEVDPSGITQ
+403 KDFIDK
-418 LQEILR
+418 
-424 NVNSTGQ
+424 N
-431 QTQNIFQSM
+431 
-440 GSAFDDAFRS
+440 
-450 TYGVANLLQDAIYKI
+450 QD
-465 GDAGREV
+465 
-472 IGTVR
+472 
-477 ELNDSLVSLQMA
+477 
-489 TGDDYDTVKN
+489 
-499 LMQQYNALGQE
+499 LG
-510 LGAITTDVAS
+510 
-520 GADAWLRQGKSL
+520 
-532 EQTNTLLKDS
+532 DS
-542 IVLSKVSG
+542 IVELAPKVETTKSAFSG
-550 LDAEESTQYL
+550 LSNYF
-560 TAAMNGYNVAVDNVM
+560 
-575 GIVDKVSKVDLE
+575 K
-587 SATDAGGLMEAMSR
+587 GL
-601 VSTMANTAGVS
+601 
-612 MDKLLGYM
+612 
-620 ASVGEITQQ
+620 
-629 SMPTL
+629 
-634 GTAFKS
+634 
-640 IFARM
+640 
-645 SDIKA
+645 
-650 QNYELVDDNGT
+650 
-661 VELLSDVESSLK
+661 
-673 KVGIDL
+673 
-679 RKTVTEY
+679 
-686 NSYADVLDNLA
+686 
-697 AKWNTLNQVQQNEL
+697 
-711 AKAFAGTRQQEVFR
+711 
-725 TLMEHYDRAQKYAEV
+725 
-740 AENSAGTAE
+740 
-749 KKFQDNYLSSLEAKT
+749 
-764 NALKA
+764 
-769 SFESLSSSLVSDDM
+769 
-783 YSWAL
+783 
-788 YGAKAVTDFVE
+788 
-799 KTNILKGAIAGL
+799 
-811 GTAGSLYAVKQ
+811 
-822 LVLGFGSAIKEFSNL
+822 
-837 GKAMSILKSGT
+837 
-848 GVTSNMSQLLTL
+848 
-860 TQGLSKSQTALVLSS
+860 
-875 TELNTAQRTAI
+875 
-886 LMNRG
+886 
-891 LSASEAEAELSTMGL
+891 
-906 SAAEGTA
+906 
-913 TATTMSLGSA
+913 
-923 MKGMVATLA
+923 VATFT
-932 ANPIFLLT
+932 NPIFLLT
-940 TAVTVGVAAWQS
+940 TAVTVGVAAWQG
-952 YNQSVEES
+952 YNQSVQES

-965 DSTAELQERNQ
+965 DSIAEIEERNK
-976 SLDDNIQKV
+976 SIDDNISKA

-1094 DYKDSDVY
+1094 DYTNSDVY

-1139 QLGFENETVTGAD
+1139 KLGFENETVTGAD
-1152 EKLNSFLSTVKE
+1152 EKLNSFLATVKE

-1230 DAVDKYNEAL
+1230 DAVDKYNEAM

-1267 RDSGKKYK
+1267 TDSGKKYK

-1280 IAEGIDTA
+1280 IADGIDTA

-1297 RLSGRGTDKLNNT
+1297 RLSGRGADKLNNT
-1310 VLSKLK
+1310 VFSKLK

-1382 NQVDDSFSEVN
+1382 DQVDDSFSEVN

-1540 DMYDSIQGN
+1540 NMYDSIQGN

-1575 NKDLTNASVDEIVT
+1575 NKDLTNASVDEIVA

-1625 MNEDGSWEIN
+1625 MNEDGSWDIN

-1724 QQINDADLEPEVRT
+1724 QQVNDADLEPEVRT

-1751 VQKQHEA
+1751 VQKQYEA

-1788 NDGTI
+1788 EDGTI

-1824 VDTSQVDGALGNA
+1824 VDTSQIDGELGNA

-1927 TKISGITPELLVK
+1927 AKISGITPELLVK

-1993 PGNKTRNLTY
+1993 PGNKTRSLTY

-2102 GGYSLGSAFSKGS
+2102 GGYSLGSAFSGGS

-2130 TWEENQ
+2130 TWED
-2136 KKDKTG
+2136 KKKQNNT
-2142 SKSSSGSS
+2142 SHNS
-2150 SSGSSKRS
+2150 
-2158 SGRSSGGSSSGSS
+2158 SSGGSSRRNSGTSS
-2171 GSSSTKE
+2171 GGSTRSSSGGNSGGSSSSSDAKST
-2178 ATEETFDWIE
+2178 TEEVVDFIKIMLSRLSRMTELATNAIE
-2188 VFLKEMSR
+2188 R
-2196 ATEIAVDNINRA
+2196 AVGLANKQAAAADA
-2208 IGLAQKQTKAY
+2208 IGKATNEMVHNQRAADAYLAKANSISLS
-2219 DAISKVQQ
+2219 DAYK
-2227 ELTANQ
+2227 NQ
-2233 QSANKYLQLAANVG
+2233 
-2247 LDPSYISKIQ
+2247 IM
-2257 NGTLDVEKVTNED
+2257 NGSINIDTIIDED
-2270 LKKKIDEYKDYYSK
+2270 LKKKISDFQSY
-2284 YESAADNVAKL
+2284 YESYLSARDNALKL

-2307 EIITDTYD
+2307 EIIEKEYD
-2315 AIVDINDSI
+2315 AIVDINDAI
-2324 KSVADSKIS
+2324 KTVADSKMS

-2370 DYQKEV
+2370 DYQKEME
-2376 DSQLSSG
+2376 SQLSSG
-2383 YLKKGS
+2383 LMQKGS
-2389 EAYQAAMKNI
+2389 DSYNSALKNI
-2399 QDFTAKIYDAS
+2399 QDFTAKIYEAA
-2410 TSLLELRDKLDQIK
+2410 TSAIELKNKLDQIK
-2424 IDTIQNVIDGIKRN
+2424 IDVIQYKIDEFQRN
-2438 SDITE
+2438 SDRIDAYT
-2443 KYISYLQ
+2443 SLRDA
-2450 SQNRDV
+2450 QNETV
-2456 PENLYTDRID
+2456 SESMYQNRID
-2466 NNNAQ
+2466 NNNGIIEQ
-2471 VQQNLKQMEI
+2471 KQKQREI
-2481 YRKKQAVLD
+2481 YLKNQSYFD
-2490 VNSKSYQDYAEK
+2490 VNSKEYQSYADK
-2502 IQTLKENT
+2502 IKELDTDTIN
-2510 LELITDNE
+2510 LMKDNE
-2518 SLQDSIYELR
+2518 DLKDSIFELR
-2528 FKPLDDAIQKYS
+2528 FKNLDDAIQKYS

-2561 QGRITEEGLAQVALL
+2561 QGRIAEDGLAQIALL

-2615 KDYREGIQGSIADV
+2615 KDYREGIQSSIADV

-2650 LDKIISKQKNL
+2650 LTSIVTKRQEALKAKADYYSYDKSISKK
-2661 LDQRKSA
+2661 
-2668 YEYEKKV
+2668 
-2675 TSQSNDIN
+2675 SNDIN
-2683 KLKAEIIALQGS
+2683 AIKAQIMALEG
-2695 NNLSDQSRL
+2695 
-2704 RKLQADLK
+2704 
-2712 SAESDL
+2712 
-2718 QDTKRDHA
+2718 
-2726 YDMQSQGFDKLS
+2726 
-2738 SDLQET
+2738 
-2744 LDNTEYEISHNADK
+2744 
-2758 QLEIINSMLDKAVSS
+2758 
-2773 YQEAYG
+2773 
-2779 KINSIIKNTGWVGST
+2779 
-2794 DFNNTQSDLGT
+2794 
-2805 ETGAKNQNS
+2805 
-2814 NASQSQS
+2814 
-2821 SANKNPSS
+2821 
-2829 TASGTKT
+2829 
-2836 DPINSNSKANSDLA
+2836 
-2850 DQLVKPED
+2850 VK
-2858 TTNRKVAELKVSPTS
+2858 
-2873 TTLEE
+2873 
-2878 GKSTSITATIRPNDA
+2878 
-2893 ANKTLAWKS
+2893 
-2902 SNESIA
+2902 
-2908 TVSNGTVKA
+2908 
-2917 KKPGSCTIT
+2917 
-2926 ATTTDGSGLSAKVSI
+2926 
-2941 KVNAKPKPPKPQP
+2941 
-2954 KPQPAKTGGDGIPRV
+2954 
-2969 GDVVTFT
+2969 
-2976 GSYYND
+2976 Y
-2982 SWGMAPKGS
+2982 
-2991 RFSGQP
+2991 
-2997 GAVVID
+2997 
-3003 SYTAREYG
+3003 
-3011 GNGRTTGD
+3011 
-3019 FKIHIKSAHDPN
+3019 
-3031 YSDLGW
+3031 
-3037 VRLSQISSYEKGTD
+3037 
-3051 RIYGDQLVWTNENK
+3051 
-3065 DTKHHGVSELI
+3065 
-3076 YRKKDGAFLT
+3076 
-3086 PVQDGDS
+3086 
-3093 ILPADFVSNLAAL
+3093 
-3106 SAIDPREFGMN
+3106 
-3117 VSTTPNLVQTNIPQ
+3117 
-3131 NISNVG
+3131 
-3137 NVTYHYDALLN
+3137 LL
-3148 IENVEG
+3148 
-3154 NLDKSA
+3154 L
-3160 IPDIQK
+3160 
-3166 LLKQS
+3166 
-3171 CKYTCDTLADQY
+3171 
-3183 QKLGHKIIM
+3183 

>member
-1 MAEDFQVKIQA
+1 MGLNDALTKQA
-12 DLDTAQVDEKIEK
+12 LSLANDAGLYQKAAAGNLTFSKAIE
-25 LVNKK
+25 LN
-30 RTIKLDVDI
+30 I
-39 NGQNAK
+39 N
-45 SITDN
+45 
-50 IQKGLSKTKLDTSN
+50 
-64 ISKKIADSFN
+64 
-74 ISDKSVISKIQTQL
+74 
-88 NEMMTSLSKTWNG
+88 
-101 KNFDFKNASGFYSG
+101 NASDLVDALMSSNSEVLKKYQDSD
-115 MEQMA
+115 
-120 KTVTENARIIKSA
+120 IA
-133 TGVYDDFYNYFNRKK
+133 T
-148 IFVSDDLKNALGTE
+148 
-162 QYKELLNNNIGKIV
+162 KIV
-176 RDATKGVSI
+176 NSGEKG
-185 DSIWGEMS
+185 
-193 NLFPEHFSENITN
+193 
-206 QVDQILYAT
+206 
-215 NLLKKARA
+215 
-223 DMDEV
+223 
-228 FTSSNMTAQQKG
+228 
-240 EINNSAYVEVLEMS
+240 SAAY
-254 KNLQNN
+254 
-260 LQKNIVE
+260 
-267 ATEAAKTT
+267 
-275 IKIDVQ
+275 
-281 LDKEKIA
+281 
-288 ADIRNAIESAS
+288 
-299 SGAGEAIKLNLDIN
+299 N
-313 EEQLLSNLQSAIR
+313 E
-326 KLTTG
+326 
-331 DESVK
+331 
-336 VEIDVDKSDLQSKLN
+336 
-351 EACKEMQI
+351 
-359 PVQFKIDA
+359 F
-367 DEIASQ
+367 
-373 IKAAVDK
+373 
-380 ITDIELDLKVN
+380 
-391 TNNVKQAVDDAV
+391 V
-403 KDKITPEVDPSGITQ
+403 KDLID
-418 LQEILR
+418 
-424 NVNSTGQ
+424 NN
-431 QTQNIFQSM
+431 
-440 GSAFDDAFRS
+440 
-450 TYGVANLLQDAIYKI
+450 QD
-465 GDAGREV
+465 
-472 IGTVR
+472 
-477 ELNDSLVSLQMA
+477 
-489 TGDDYDTVKN
+489 
-499 LMQQYNALGQE
+499 LG
-510 LGAITTDVAS
+510 
-520 GADAWLRQGKSL
+520 
-532 EQTNTLLKDS
+532 DS
-542 IVLSKVSG
+542 IVELVPKVETTKSAFSG
-550 LDAEESTQYL
+550 LSNYFKGL
-560 TAAMNGYNVAVDNVM
+560 
-575 GIVDKVSKVDLE
+575 L
-587 SATDAGGLMEAMSR
+587 ATF
-601 VSTMANTAGVS
+601 T
-612 MDKLLGYM
+612 
-620 ASVGEITQQ
+620 
-629 SMPTL
+629 
-634 GTAFKS
+634 
-640 IFARM
+640 
-645 SDIKA
+645 
-650 QNYELVDDNGT
+650 
-661 VELLSDVESSLK
+661 
-673 KVGIDL
+673 
-679 RKTVTEY
+679 
-686 NSYADVLDNLA
+686 
-697 AKWNTLNQVQQNEL
+697 
-711 AKAFAGTRQQEVFR
+711 
-725 TLMEHYDRAQKYAEV
+725 
-740 AENSAGTAE
+740 
-749 KKFQDNYLSSLEAKT
+749 
-764 NALKA
+764 
-769 SFESLSSSLVSDDM
+769 
-783 YSWAL
+783 
-788 YGAKAVTDFVE
+788 
-799 KTNILKGAIAGL
+799 
-811 GTAGSLYAVKQ
+811 
-822 LVLGFGSAIKEFSNL
+822 
-837 GKAMSILKSGT
+837 
-848 GVTSNMSQLLTL
+848 
-860 TQGLSKSQTALVLSS
+860 
-875 TELNTAQRTAI
+875 
-886 LMNRG
+886 
-891 LSASEAEAELSTMGL
+891 
-906 SAAEGTA
+906 
-913 TATTMSLGSA
+913 
-923 MKGMVATLA
+923 
-932 ANPIFLLT
+932 NPIFLLT
-940 TAVTVGVAAWQS
+940 TAVTVGVAAWQG
-952 YNQSVEES
+952 YNQSVKES

-965 DSTAELQERNQ
+965 DSIAEIEERNK
-976 SLDDNIQKV
+976 SIDDNISKA

-1002 YNTKSQLLDIQ
+1002 YNAKSQLLDIQ

-1073 YESFFGNTPTLSL
+1073 YESFFGNTPTLAM
-1086 LGNAPEKA
+1086 LGSEPQKSEYTNS
-1094 DYKDSDVY
+1094 DTYKEM
-1102 KDALKRYQNSKT
+1102 LKRYQNSKT

-1152 EKLNSFLSTVKE
+1152 EKLNSFLATVKE

-1240 QSGDTSKVEAAKT
+1240 QSGDTSKVEEAKT
-1253 ALDGVKDSVDNIVS
+1253 ALDGVKASVDNIVS
-1267 RDSGKKYK
+1267 TDSGKKYK

-1288 SEKTYEFKE
+1288 SEKIYEFKE

-1382 NQVDDSFSEVN
+1382 DQVDDSFSEVN

-1540 DMYDSIQGN
+1540 NMYDSIQGN

-1575 NKDLTNASVDEIVT
+1575 NKDLTNASVDEIVA

-1625 MNEDGSWEIN
+1625 MNEDGSWDIN

-1724 QQINDADLEPEVRT
+1724 QQVNDADLEPEVRT

-1751 VQKQHEA
+1751 VQKQYEA

-1788 NDGTI
+1788 EDGTI

-1824 VDTSQVDGALGNA
+1824 VDTSQIDGELGNA

-1927 TKISGITPELLVK
+1927 AKISGITPELLVK

-1993 PGNKTRNLTY
+1993 PGNKTRSLTY

-2091 YVTGSHAQLAG
+2091 YVAGSHAQLAG
-2102 GGYSLGSAFSKGS
+2102 GGYSLGSAFSGGS

-2130 TWEENQ
+2130 TWED
-2136 KKDKTG
+2136 KKKQNNT
-2142 SKSSSGSS
+2142 SHNS
-2150 SSGSSKRS
+2150 
-2158 SGRSSGGSSSGSS
+2158 SSGGSSRRNSGTSS
-2171 GSSSTKE
+2171 GGSTRSSSGGNSGGSSSSSDAKST
-2178 ATEETFDWIE
+2178 TEEVVDFIKIMLSRLSRMTELATNAIE
-2188 VFLKEMSR
+2188 R
-2196 ATEIAVDNINRA
+2196 AVGLANKQAAAADA
-2208 IGLAQKQTKAY
+2208 IGKATNEMVHNQRAADAYLAKANSISLS
-2219 DAISKVQQ
+2219 DAYK
-2227 ELTANQ
+2227 NQ
-2233 QSANKYLQLAANVG
+2233 
-2247 LDPSYISKIQ
+2247 IM
-2257 NGTLDVEKVTNED
+2257 NGSINIDTIIDED
-2270 LKKKIDEYKDYYSK
+2270 LKKKISDFQSY
-2284 YESAADNVAKL
+2284 YESYLSARDNALKL

-2307 EIITDTYD
+2307 EIIEKEYD
-2315 AIVDINDSI
+2315 AIVDINDAI
-2324 KSVADSKIS
+2324 KTVADSKMS

-2370 DYQKEV
+2370 DYQKEME
-2376 DSQLSSG
+2376 SQLSSG
-2383 YLKKGS
+2383 LMQKGS
-2389 EAYQAAMKNI
+2389 DSYNSALKNI
-2399 QDFTAKIYDAS
+2399 QDFTAKIYEAA
-2410 TSLLELRDKLDQIK
+2410 TSAIELKNKLDQIK
-2424 IDTIQNVIDGIKRN
+2424 IDVIQYKIDEFQRN
-2438 SDITE
+2438 SDRIDAYT
-2443 KYISYLQ
+2443 SLRDA
-2450 SQNRDV
+2450 QNETV
-2456 PENLYTDRID
+2456 SESMYQNRID
-2466 NNNAQ
+2466 NNNGIIEQ
-2471 VQQNLKQMEI
+2471 KQKQREI
-2481 YRKKQAVLD
+2481 YLKNQSYFD
-2490 VNSKSYQDYAEK
+2490 VNSKEYQSYADK
-2502 IQTLKENT
+2502 IKELDTDTIN
-2510 LELITDNE
+2510 LMKDNE
-2518 SLQDSIYELR
+2518 DLKDSIFELR
-2528 FKPLDDAIQKYS
+2528 FKNLDDAIQKYS

-2561 QGRITEEGLAQVALL
+2561 QGRITEDGLAQIALL

-2615 KDYREGIQGSIADV
+2615 KDYREGIQSSIADV

-2650 LDKIISKQKNL
+2650 LTSIVTKRQEALKAKADYYSYDKSISKK
-2661 LDQRKSA
+2661 
-2668 YEYEKKV
+2668 
-2675 TSQSNDIN
+2675 SNDIN
-2683 KLKAEIIALQGS
+2683 AIKAQIMALEG
-2695 NNLSDQSRL
+2695 
-2704 RKLQADLK
+2704 
-2712 SAESDL
+2712 
-2718 QDTKRDHA
+2718 
-2726 YDMQSQGFDKLS
+2726 
-2738 SDLQET
+2738 
-2744 LDNTEYEISHNADK
+2744 
-2758 QLEIINSMLDKAVSS
+2758 
-2773 YQEAYG
+2773 
-2779 KINSIIKNTGWVGST
+2779 
-2794 DFNNTQSDLGT
+2794 
-2805 ETGAKNQNS
+2805 
-2814 NASQSQS
+2814 
-2821 SANKNPSS
+2821 
-2829 TASGTKT
+2829 
-2836 DPINSNSKANSDLA
+2836 
-2850 DQLVKPED
+2850 VK
-2858 TTNRKVAELKVSPTS
+2858 
-2873 TTLEE
+2873 
-2878 GKSTSITATIRPNDA
+2878 
-2893 ANKTLAWKS
+2893 
-2902 SNESIA
+2902 
-2908 TVSNGTVKA
+2908 
-2917 KKPGSCTIT
+2917 
-2926 ATTTDGSGLSAKVSI
+2926 
-2941 KVNAKPKPPKPQP
+2941 
-2954 KPQPAKTGGDGIPRV
+2954 
-2969 GDVVTFT
+2969 
-2976 GSYYND
+2976 Y
-2982 SWGMAPKGS
+2982 
-2991 RFSGQP
+2991 
-2997 GAVVID
+2997 
-3003 SYTAREYG
+3003 
-3011 GNGRTTGD
+3011 
-3019 FKIHIKSAHDPN
+3019 
-3031 YSDLGW
+3031 
-3037 VRLSQISSYEKGTD
+3037 
-3051 RIYGDQLVWTNENK
+3051 
-3065 DTKHHGVSELI
+3065 
-3076 YRKKDGAFLT
+3076 
-3086 PVQDGDS
+3086 
-3093 ILPADFVSNLAAL
+3093 
-3106 SAIDPREFGMN
+3106 
-3117 VSTTPNLVQTNIPQ
+3117 
-3131 NISNVG
+3131 
-3137 NVTYHYDALLN
+3137 LL
-3148 IENVEG
+3148 
-3154 NLDKSA
+3154 L
-3160 IPDIQK
+3160 
-3166 LLKQS
+3166 
-3171 CKYTCDTLADQY
+3171 
-3183 QKLGHKIIM
+3183 